1 MNKIYKKIW
10 NRSRGCFVAVSEA
23 MTAASQ
29 SSKAGVII
37 GTVAFLTAVGNNA
50 GATDITVTQSQAV
63 SGNYGQVVI
72 GGNLGTKEVT
82 IRTPNS
88 IGYSSDSR
96 QYQGSDPSKIDY
108 SYDPHLR
115 TPFSTGYYVNGRRV
129 GENEFFNYWS
139 NSAGGSSVNADLQ
152 STISAGSSLVA
163 NNLTLSS
170 NTASAVTKL
179 TYLGIGYHMSGQG
192 GDGGWTYAYAG
203 TDTSD
208 PQTKNGVSNLVN
220 NGGSLIAGSIN
231 LCPGCNYIQNSGSS
245 NIDDITGDGKVIIN
259 GGEVTTNG
267 LLTLNPA
274 KAANLSVKDL
284 NTLASLNAISYAAG
298 TKASLGAFRPMSD
311 KIQIGNATLKIEG
324 DYTQSIRDQASSAIK
339 NKYGSGVN
347 VQFTGNVATDNS
359 LDLSN
364 GWTSTVLNS
373 VFDENRRA
381 DYLFHT
387 LNWNG
392 EGQDKVIGTG
402 DISKNFGVK
411 NVENVGSI
419 TVNSG
424 ATFAILGDNAST
436 RLAGNEFIADHGTLI
451 FGANGLASG
460 GTATNVSIV
469 NNGTLKVFAGEFS
482 INNLNLDG
490 LLNNSGTLRLND
502 FNMGNNG
509 RLVSSGT
516 LQADRS
522 KLFSIEDSH
531 IDGLNV
537 VDLGRPQP
545 QEVRQQL
552 TEFFRKYVPENQKVL
567 DEIANHASFT
577 GGKVIVR
584 NAHLT
589 ETQRDDLIKAFKDKF
604 GGNTALEFQ
613 GTISGVSH
621 DDKLTVAKTN
631 ELYDNVEHLRDV
643 IFVDRNLEGE
653 NGAIVVG
660 NSGLRNNT
668 GFTGINEAT
677 GTTIQDGK
685 ELTLIGGKSDGTG
698 TRFTLAERIIS
709 AVGDGAKL
717 ILGSLG
723 IKDSSVY
730 QGQAE
735 QVHLS
740 DKGELKVA
748 AGDYLVKNLNSS
760 GGKTTVDKNAVF
772 NSENATFTEK
782 AVLENNGETVL
793 GTLTGWNG
801 AEVHNNSKLTVN
813 GITQFGGRFINNA
826 NAKLVGTADLDGT
839 LQNSQGASLIANTVN
854 VNGTLRNFGYME
866 ALDNS
871 TVFGTLENPGEIRL
885 FNTAIGSRGDGDI
898 GTIGNTY
905 TLKATGKTQ
914 VSGLIANAQGAV
926 AEFSGDDA
934 ELLILDGGVVSN
946 NGTLIADS
954 LIVNDGGY
962 FINGDNAQ
970 QTFTASPL
978 RLRAVARAVARATEQ
993 LKNLTVSEG
1002 GTKTNNGLAYYGT
1015 GTIAGEF
1022 INATGAEAFG
1032 GVSDIF
1038 VDGSGLGITNTG
1050 SIKNAGTFTFGGTL
1064 NNSGSISGD
1073 GLIVF
1078 KRAGLGNDTFTNAGQ
1093 IKTGSLEADNI
1104 KYVQTAGS
1112 LSSASGWFSNSTVD
1126 LTGGTIEHTVLGSG
1140 NTYNLGAGSG
1150 SNDAATFTVGTLD
1163 SSSVVNINRGATLRT
1178 EHIAMDG
1185 HKTTN
1190 LQGGRLSTTL
1200 DQVFADLDYSTL
1212 NLDAVNPD
1220 DKVEVTSN
1228 PQIVTGVGNVIDSVA
1243 EGVAFQWGTVAFD
1256 DASYS
1261 AALAGDAVNKLVAIG
1276 DVPAERRGELE
1287 VAFNGKAAERFDVD
1301 LANSIKAT
1309 AAGTLAYATFANE
1322 TLSNETTDNPGA
1334 TSLVVGVNE
1343 KGAIVVPSSGIP
1355 NVLSQN
1361 MGFMNVTGV
1370 TDGLYI
1376 NNGSHFVLVG
1386 QSQPNP
1392 NLAPVE
1398 LADGTMWV
1406 GGNRNDN
1413 GTVTPSKLTLG
1424 SYGSA
1429 SATKGH
1435 LAQLN
1440 IGISPVNNQLGGAGG
1455 QVIVKNGVF
1464 TIDTLNNGSAG
1475 YGEDREGLVI
1485 GNADDTTTQ
1494 LIVTNYAAVD
1504 GSAMS
1509 NHGLFK
1515 AENIASRN
1523 TNNSFVNHGT
1533 FEIGTADISGYL
1545 DNKGTASF
1553 DDLTL
1558 REYGTVNRQDAEL
1571 TAGKLTVAGNALAGA
1586 SGTYAIRGE
1595 LDNQG
1600 KLSVTDELTVA
1611 GEVTNSGE
1619 LNAEKAVV
1627 QAAASDVE
1635 GAEAGSFI
1643 NKALAKV
1650 DSVLTEAGSIVSNA
1664 TDAVLTIAGLN
1675 NASELQGTVNNDG
1688 TIKVEGTQSVTVA
1701 DGELNNNGSM
1711 ENTNALNV
1719 EGGLVNNKGNL
1730 ALTGLNITGGQ
1741 VSNDASA
1748 YFKDAG
1754 VTEIAMSDTGDVAIQ
1769 NAGLLELT
1777 ELQLTKGTISGGTV
1791 GVKETTIAS
1800 VKADGVIDAASV
1812 GFKDLTN
1819 EGVITVSDMFA
1830 SANTENSGTVEAAN
1844 IAMSEGDK
1852 FVNEAGATA
1861 KADKLDISGGEFV
1874 NEAGDTSGI
1883 VLTQIGAD
1891 GQFTANGDTTLQ
1903 QVVSADGI
1911 INLNKGNLNIAE
1923 LDAKD
1928 SVYNQKAGNFKADK
1942 GFFENSTLNIM
1953 GGVFD
1958 ASEVR
1963 DAEGNVTG
1971 LLGNNVVNI
1980 SGTNKT
1986 PIINNEDSAED
1997 KAHYKDNLTQVLAG
2011 VVNSD
2016 TTVNIMEGGV
2026 LDVAKIEL
2034 DGKADSI
2041 NLKGGVLQTSA
2052 DQIFGSVTTEAIRID
2067 ATDAETGTVQL
2078 PTTVLSATT
2087 VGAVKDEIKSGLN
2100 VESGNLALDDDYFSA
2115 SLIVSVTDKIA
2126 NAFENAANLTIN
2138 FLGEMTAPFTI
2149 TTANDL
2155 EKEGLDVVLNPGIV
2169 LNTTTLHNEFAD
2181 EYNKDTDASQT
2192 IKGLIIGAES
2202 NDPNTN
2208 SINISMGFKDVS
2220 HTDKVTIEGGKEL
2233 VLVGN
2238 TVNAIPEG
2246 SFGDD
2251 ANKLL
2256 KDSADGGSIDV
2267 NNGTFTFGSHGGSTP
2282 TVGWILSSN
2291 IGENGSL
2298 EAKNGEFA
2306 DWTIANNGN
2315 VHVHSNAILHTNSL
2329 TGNGAAVNEG
2339 KLSLDE
2345 KDGKG
2350 PTFDVAGSFTNKGE
2364 NSILDASKVEKVT
2377 VSGTHVNEG
2386 QADYKDMLVAEG
2398 GSSTNSGTEQ
2408 GNILTVEG
2416 SHANTGTSIW
2426 NGVTVAENGK
2436 GENAGKL
2443 DVGSVFDVI
2452 GEFVNKGAEA
2462 VLDATKTAVTNVAG
2476 ILRNEGTAN
2485 YDDMT
2490 IADGGKSEN
2499 SGFEKGDILTVATG
2513 GQHANSGTSIWNNV
2527 TIQTG
2532 ATSTVD
2538 AGAKETITGTYDIAG
2553 DRINKGEVDATGVAD
2568 TTVSG
2573 KLDNQGKSEYD
2584 DMTIQAGGNSDN
2596 SGYEKGDI
2604 LTIEDGGEHTNSG
2617 TSIWNNQTVEK
2628 GGSSVTEEGGKETIN
2643 DKYVIEGDKTNKG
2656 EVDAKGV
2663 ENTEVKGNLDNQ
2675 GKSEYDDMTIGDG
2688 GKSDNSGYEKGD
2700 ILTVDKGGEHD
2711 NSGTSIWNNVVV
2723 AGGEVNNTGDIET
2736 EKLTID
2742 DGLVNIG
2749 EGSLNA
2755 GETDLNG
2762 GDLVIGNDK
2771 DRTPENRVTA
2781 EINPKDD
2788 VIDTNIYVKNN
2799 GDLNLGPKGGLDWAD
2814 SIGSPTVP
2822 SGTPSRLVITT
2833 NVTTGPGG
2841 GIAVGPEVWPDKDNH
2856 VQIGNGDL
2864 YFAKD
2869 SLTVIDSAILSDGK
2883 SAFNTTS
2890 DVAKVTV
2897 EPGANLVLGNIEEVG
2912 DYTIVNGYITD
2923 GNESDG
2929 MWTGGWTGD
2938 NLYALP
2944 QDGSGINWILKLHND
2959 PSKIWVN
2966 ATLADVRTV
2975 YPDIAIPNIA
2985 NDDMLNCKSG
2995 DAGADF
3001 VCRVL
3006 RDKELDVAGK
3016 TKVLNSVANIAF
3028 AGGAMSV
3035 AMNDLNSATDSIEG
3049 RVSMKNEAFTE
3060 YGVMREWERGNH
3072 LWIDIIGGKQ
3082 KYKSLSATGISKAG
3096 YDTNSYGFIMGYDR
3110 KFADKPIILGAAFSY
3125 NHGSLDSTGDV
3136 LKTKN
3141 KYNSFGLHAY
3151 GAYAPVEKVNLI
3163 GTLSWMHNSSDIT
3176 QSINAAGF
3184 NKADADVK
3192 TNMFSLGARAEATI
3206 PAGKANIVPH
3216 AGLRYVW
3223 AKSGKYDTKVDG
3235 KKVWSNKADATNTFQ
3250 LPIGVAVRTDIA
3262 TASGWNVRP
3271 QADVTVIPQFGDTKQ
3286 KTKLSNFNGVSDKLS
3301 GEFAGK
3307 FGTNVNLGVQADKG
3321 PATIGVRYGFT
3332 GGTKGKAD
3340 HMFKLEARYRF

>member
-1 MNKIYKKIW
+1 MNKIFKKVW
-10 NRSRGCFVAVSEA
+10 NRRRGCFVAVSEA

-29 SSKAGVII
+29 SSKTSVII
-37 GTVAFLTAVGNNA
+37 GSALLLSGMMAANAAV
-50 GATDITVTQSQAV
+50 T
-63 SGNYGQVVI
+63 
-72 GGNLGTKEVT
+72 
-82 IRTPNS
+82 
-88 IGYSSDSR
+88 
-96 QYQGSDPSKIDY
+96 
-108 SYDPHLR
+108 
-115 TPFSTGYYVNGRRV
+115 VNG
-129 GENEFFNYWS
+129 
-139 NSAGGSSVNADLQ
+139 
-152 STISAGSSLVA
+152 
-163 NNLTLSS
+163 
-170 NTASAVTKL
+170 NTS
-179 TYLGIGYHMSGQG
+179 
-192 GDGGWTYAYAG
+192 W
-203 TDTSD
+203 
-208 PQTKNGVSNLVN
+208 N
-220 NGGSLIAGSIN
+220 
-231 LCPGCNYIQNSGSS
+231 
-245 NIDDITGDGKVIIN
+245 DI
-259 GGEVTTNG
+259 
-267 LLTLNPA
+267 
-274 KAANLSVKDL
+274 
-284 NTLASLNAISYAAG
+284 
-298 TKASLGAFRPMSD
+298 
-311 KIQIGNATLKIEG
+311 
-324 DYTQSIRDQASSAIK
+324 
-339 NKYGSGVN
+339 
-347 VQFTGNVATDNS
+347 
-359 LDLSN
+359 
-364 GWTSTVLNS
+364 
-373 VFDENRRA
+373 
-381 DYLFHT
+381 DYLFHDNGSSMIHSDYVINGSLTVPYRGSGWTFIAFDCSHGDTGRPIQSLTVRDNMT
-387 LNWNG
+387 LDNQTIFILAGHGSGRGGSNG
-392 EGQDKVIGTG
+392 TLSVGGDLNVNGSLFFAGDRGGETGSVQVNGILRVGQSGTLGDSIYGNASPKISLNANVLDTSGNVDFKTGTGSINFGKVIVRGGNYVESSAVPMTISQGLELLGGTFVNRNPIVVG
-402 DISKNFGVK
+402 Q
-411 NVENVGSI
+411 NVGNYLILGGGHFSNAPTLGIKNNSTVSVTGGSYNFTTLSKENGSLSNAATLSI
-419 TVNSG
+419 TNFNQSNGSSSNSG
-424 ATFAILGDNAST
+424 NLSIGNAN
-436 RLAGNEFIADHGTLI
+436 LFGTL
-451 FGANGLASG
+451 
-460 GTATNVSIV
+460 V
-469 NNGTLKVFAGEFS
+469 NNGTLTLTGNVTSRGNLTNS
-482 INNLNLDG
+482 GNLNNRG
-490 LLNNSGTLRLND
+490 NWTETNRVTIAGNLNNTGSVNFQNG
-502 FNMGNNG
+502 FQFGNG
-509 RLVSSGT
+509 RLTSSGT
-516 LQADRS
+516 IQTNNALDI
-522 KLFSIEDSH
+522 FDSLGTTGQQDLH
-531 IDGLNV
+531 YVALNSTV
-537 VDLGRPQP
+537 P
-545 QEVRQQL
+545 QEAKTSL
-552 TEFFRKYVPENQKVL
+552 TDFFLKYLPGTVAKSL
-567 DEIANHASFT
+567 ADHASFT
-577 GGKVIVR
+577 GGKVIVTGV
-584 NAHLT
+584 NLT
-589 ETQRDDLIKAFKDKF
+589 QTQAADLAKAFKEQF
-604 GGNTALEFQ
+604 GSATTLEFQ
-613 GTISGVSH
+613 GTIAGVSH

-643 IFVDRNLEGE
+643 IFVDRKLEAE
-653 NGAIVVG
+653 NGAVVVG

-685 ELTLIGGKSDGTG
+685 ELTLIGGKSDGSG
-698 TRFTLAERIIS
+698 NRFNLAEKVIS

-723 IKDSSVY
+723 IKDSSLY
-730 QGQAE
+730 QGQAAE
-735 QVHLS
+735 VNLS
-740 DKGELKVA
+740 NGGELKIT
-748 AGDYLVKNLNSS
+748 AGDYLVRNHSS
-760 GGKTTVDKNAVF
+760 AGGTTTVDKNSTF
-772 NSENATFTEK
+772 RSDNATFTDK
-782 AVLENNGETVL
+782 AVLENNGETIL
-793 GTLTGWNG
+793 GALNGWNS
-801 AEVHNNSKLTVN
+801 AEVRNNSKLTVN
-813 GITQFGGRFINNA
+813 GNTQFGGRFINNA
-826 NAKLVGTADLDGT
+826 NAKLVGTADIDGT
-839 LQNSQGASLIANTVN
+839 LQNSQGARLIANTVN

-885 FNTAIGSRGDGDI
+885 FNTTIGSRGDGNI

-914 VSGLIANAQGAV
+914 VSGLIANASGAV
-926 AEFSGDDA
+926 AEFTGDDS
-934 ELLILDGGVVSN
+934 ELTVLSGGVVSN

-954 LIVNDGGY
+954 LVINNGGY

-970 QTFTASPL
+970 QTFATSPL
-978 RLRAVARAVARATEQ
+978 RLRKVARAVARATEQ

-1002 GTKTNNGLAYYGT
+1002 GSKTNNGIAYYGT
-1015 GTIAGEF
+1015 GSIAGEF
-1022 INATGAEAFG
+1022 INASGAEAFG

-1050 SIKNAGTFTFGGTL
+1050 AIKNAGTFTFGGTL
-1064 NNSGSISGD
+1064 NNSGSITGD

-1126 LTGGTIEHTVLGSG
+1126 LTGGTIEHAVLGSG

-1212 NLDAVNPD
+1212 NLDAVNPE
-1220 DKVEVTSN
+1220 DKVEVSSN
-1228 PQIVTGVGNVIDSVA
+1228 PQIVTGIGNVIGSVA
-1243 EGVAFQWGTVAFD
+1243 QGIAFQWGTVAFD

-1276 DVPAERRGELE
+1276 DVPADRRGELE
-1287 VAFNGKAAERFDVD
+1287 VAFNGKAAERFNVD

-1322 TLSNETTDNPGA
+1322 TLSNESAANPGA
-1334 TSLVVGVNE
+1334 TSLVVGVNDS
-1343 KGAIVVPSSGIP
+1343 AAVVVPTSGTP
-1355 NVLSQN
+1355 NVLNQS

-1370 TDGLYI
+1370 SDGLYI
-1376 NNGSHFVLVG
+1376 NSGSHFVLVG
-1386 QSQPNP
+1386 QPQPNP

-1398 LADGTMWV
+1398 LADGAVWV

-1413 GTVTPSKLTLG
+1413 GNLTPSKLTLG

-1429 SATKGH
+1429 AATKGH
-1435 LAQLN
+1435 LAELN
-1440 IGISPVNNQLGGAGG
+1440 IGISPANNKIGGAGG
-1455 QVIVKNGVF
+1455 QVIVKNGEF
-1464 TIDTLNNGSAG
+1464 TVDVLNNGSAG
-1475 YGEDREGLVI
+1475 YGNDREGLVI
-1485 GNADDTTTQ
+1485 GNADDTATQ
-1494 LIVTNYAAVD
+1494 LIVGSYTAVD

-1509 NHGLFK
+1509 NHGIFK
-1515 AENIASRN
+1515 AQNIASRN

-1533 FEIGTADISGYL
+1533 FDIGTADISGYL
-1545 DNKGTASF
+1545 ENNGTAEF
-1553 DDLTL
+1553 NELTL
-1558 REYGTVNRQDAEL
+1558 REYGSVNKQGAEL
-1571 TAGKLTVAGNALAGA
+1571 TAGKLTVSGNALAGA
-1586 SGTYAIRGE
+1586 SGTYGIRGSLE
-1595 LDNQG
+1595 NQG

-1611 GEVTNSGE
+1611 GDMTNSGE
-1619 LNAEKAVV
+1619 VDIAKLTV
-1627 QAAASDVE
+1627 QAATPVQDAT
-1635 GAEAGSFI
+1635 AGSFI
-1643 NKALAKV
+1643 NNALAKM
-1650 DSVLTEAGSIVSNA
+1650 DSLLTEAGSLVTNA
-1664 TDAVLTIAGLN
+1664 ADAVLTIAGLN
-1675 NASELQGTVNNDG
+1675 GASELNGTVTNDG
-1688 TIKVEGTQSVTVA
+1688 TLKVDGTQSVTVA
-1701 DGELNNNGSM
+1701 SGELNNNGTM

-1719 EGGLVNNKGNL
+1719 
-1730 ALTGLNITGGQ
+1730 T
-1741 VSNDASA
+1741 
-1748 YFKDAG
+1748 
-1754 VTEIAMSDTGDVAIQ
+1754 
-1769 NAGLLELT
+1769 
-1777 ELQLTKGTISGGTV
+1777 GGTV
-1791 GVKETTIAS
+1791 GNNGSLALNGLNVSGGQVQNAAEAQFKDSGTTKIEMADAADVGIANEGHLELSNLMLLKGMIQGGSVGSKDVTLADVRQDASIEAEKVQLKELNNAGTVKATEFAAAKSENTGNVEVGNLILAENDRFFNQAAGS
-1800 VKADGVIDAASV
+1800 VKADQLV
-1812 GFKDLTN
+1812 LN
-1819 EGVITVSDMFA
+1819 
-1830 SANTENSGTVEAAN
+1830 
-1844 IAMSEGDK
+1844 
-1852 FVNEAGATA
+1852 
-1861 KADKLDISGGEFV
+1861 GGEFV
-1874 NEAGDTSGI
+1874 NAGGNTSDI
-1883 VLTQIGAD
+1883 ALTQIATG
-1891 GQFTANGDTTLQ
+1891 GQFTSDGDSNLQ
-1903 QVVSADGI
+1903 KVVSNEGT

-1923 LDAKD
+1923 LDAKN
-1928 SVYNQKAGNFKADK
+1928 SVYNQLGGHFKADK
-1942 GFFENSTLNIM
+1942 GFFEDSTLNIK
-1953 GGVFD
+1953 GGIFD

-1963 DAEGNVTG
+1963 DSEGNVTG
-1971 LLGNNVVNI
+1971 LLGNNTVNI
-1980 SGTNKT
+1980 SGGNQT
-1986 PIINNEDSAED
+1986 PVIDNEDSAEN
-1997 KAHYKDNLTQVLAG
+1997 KSHYKDNLTQVIAG

-2034 DGKADSI
+2034 DGTKADTI
-2041 NLKGGVLQTSA
+2041 NLQGGVLQTSA

-2067 ATDAETGTVQL
+2067 ASDAETGTVQL

-2087 VGAVKDEIKSGLN
+2087 VGAVKDEIKIGLN

-2138 FLGEMTAPFTI
+2138 FLGQMTAPFTI

-2169 LNTTTLHNEFAD
+2169 LNTTTLHNESAD
-2181 EYNKDTDASQT
+2181 EYNKDTDTAQT
-2192 IKGLIIGAES
+2192 IKGLVIGAES

-2238 TVNAIPEG
+2238 AVNAIPEG

-2267 NNGTFTFGSHGGSTP
+2267 NNGTFTFGSHGGVTP

-2291 IGENGSL
+2291 IGENGAL

-2345 KDGKG
+2345 KDGTG
-2350 PTFDVAGSFTNKGE
+2350 PTFDVAGSFTNKGG
-2364 NSILDASKVEKVT
+2364 NSVLDASKVEKVT
-2377 VSGTHVNEG
+2377 VSGTHINEG

-2416 SHANTGTSIW
+2416 SHVNTGTSIW
-2426 NGVTVAENGK
+2426 NGVTVADKGK

-2443 DVGSVFDVI
+2443 DVGSVFDVL

-2462 VLDATKTAVTNVAG
+2462 VLDATKTAVANVAG

-2499 SGFEKGDILTVATG
+2499 VGFEKGDILTVANG
-2513 GQHANSGTSIWNNV
+2513 GEHSNSGTSIWNNV
-2527 TIQTG
+2527 TVETG
-2532 ATSTVD
+2532 ASSSVE
-2538 AGAKETITGTYDIAG
+2538 AGGKETINDAYVIAG
-2553 DRINKGEVDATGVAD
+2553 DRVNKGEVDATGVESTEVTGTLDNQGTSNYDDMTVGDGGKSNNSGYEKGDILIIEDGGEHINSGTSIWNNQTVQVGGSATTEEGGKETINDKYVIAGDKTNKGEVDATKVTD
-2568 TTVSG
+2568 TLVSG
-2573 KLDNQGKSEYD
+2573 TLDNQGKSEYD
-2584 DMTIQAGGNSDN
+2584 DMTIQGGGTSNN

-2604 LTIEDGGEHTNSG
+2604 LTIDPDG
-2617 TSIWNNQTVEK
+2617 V
-2628 GGSSVTEEGGKETIN
+2628 
-2643 DKYVIEGDKTNKG
+2643 
-2656 EVDAKGV
+2656 
-2663 ENTEVKGNLDNQ
+2663 
-2675 GKSEYDDMTIGDG
+2675 
-2688 GKSDNSGYEKGD
+2688 
-2700 ILTVDKGGEHD
+2700 HD

-2723 AGGEVNNTGDIET
+2723 AGGDVNNIGDIET
-2736 EKLTID
+2736 GKLTID
-2742 DGLVNIG
+2742 DGLVKIDG
-2749 EGSLNA
+2749 GSLKA
-2755 GETDLNG
+2755 EETDLNG
-2762 GDLVIGNDK
+2762 GDLVIGND
-2771 DRTPENRVTA
+2771 REPSEENHVKA
-2781 EINPKDD
+2781 EINPEGD

-2799 GDLNLGPKGGLDWAD
+2799 GDLNLGPTGGLDWAD

-2822 SGTPSRLVITT
+2822 SGTPSRLVITN

-2841 GIAVGPEVWPDKDNH
+2841 GIAVGPNVWSDKDNH

-2864 YFAKD
+2864 FFAKD
-2869 SLTVIDSAILSDGK
+2869 SLTVIDSSILTDGK

-2890 DVAKVTV
+2890 DIAKVTV
-2897 EPGANLVLGNIEEVG
+2897 EQGANLVLGNIDEVG
-2912 DYTIVNGYITD
+2912 DYTIVNGYITG
-2923 GNESDG
+2923 GNESDDG

-2944 QDGSGINWILKLHND
+2944 QDGSGINWILTLHND

-2985 NDDMLNCKSG
+2985 NDDLLHCKSG

-3016 TKVLNSVANIAF
+3016 TKVINSVANIAF

-3035 AMNDLNSATDSIEG
+3035 SMNDLNTAADSIEG
-3049 RVSMKNEAFTE
+3049 RISMRNEAFTE
-3060 YGVMREWERGNH
+3060 YGVMREWERGND
-3072 LWIDIIGGKQ
+3072 LWVDVIGGKQ

-3096 YDTNSYGFIMGYDR
+3096 FDTNAYGLVMGYDR
-3110 KFADKPIILGAAFSY
+3110 KLAGKSVILGAAFSY
-3125 NHGSLDSTGDV
+3125 SHGSLDSTGDV

-3141 KYNSFGLHAY
+3141 KYDSFGLHAY
-3151 GAYAPVEKVNLI
+3151 GAYAPVDRVNLI

-3192 TNMFSLGARAEATI
+3192 TNLFSLGARAEATL
-3206 PAGKANIVPH
+3206 PVGKANVIPH

-3223 AKSGKYDTKVDG
+3223 AKSGSYDTKVDG
-3235 KKVWSNKADATNTFQ
+3235 KKVWGNTPDATNTFQ
-3250 LPIGVAVRTDIA
+3250 LPVGVAVRADIM

-3271 QADVTVIPQFGDTKQ
+3271 QADLTLIPQFGDTEQ

-3321 PATIGVRYGFT
+3321 PATFGVRYGFT

-3340 HMFKLEARYRF
+3340 HAFKFEARYRF

>member
-1 MNKIYKKIW
+1 MNKIFKKVW
-10 NRSRGCFVAVSEA
+10 NRKRGCFVAVSEA

-29 SSKAGVII
+29 
-37 GTVAFLTAVGNNA
+37 NA
-50 GATDITVTQSQAV
+50 GKAAVITVGLALALASTPSYAIYKHIYAGESTAGQNLDYAEQDYSLNLHGNYTVGAGSNVSWSVRGRAAFNIGPDNTVTTVNGNLLLHSWNSGDLGHFTWDRSNSILVNNTGSLYIGDYDEIGNLTRGGTDKSNNLTEFRLKDSSSITINGRGFSNTTFVQEGNSVLSVNGSGMIFDGPFHINGNSRVDVHNNLQTRSNTYMTGGTINPYGNWINTGSFNLQGGNVNAGNGNLINNGTVTQTGGNFSSKLTGSGTYNYNGGSFNASKVSGDIVVNIASGLGASTSHFEGGNINNRGTLTVNGGWYKNLNNYGTANFNGNATIAKTTNYGTINSYGAVNFTDKLNTSGTLNTHDGVWSFGPSGVLAV
-63 SGNYGQVVI
+63 SGGIVQTNNSFNVFDS
-72 GGNLGTKEVT
+72 LGTTAQQEL
-82 IRTPNS
+82 
-88 IGYSSDSR
+88 
-96 QYQGSDPSKIDY
+96 
-108 SYDPHLR
+108 H
-115 TPFSTGYYVNGRRV
+115 YVG
-129 GENEFFNYWS
+129 
-139 NSAGGSSVNADLQ
+139 
-152 STISAGSSLVA
+152 
-163 NNLTLSS
+163 
-170 NTASAVTKL
+170 
-179 TYLGIGYHMSGQG
+179 
-192 GDGGWTYAYAG
+192 
-203 TDTSD
+203 
-208 PQTKNGVSNLVN
+208 
-220 NGGSLIAGSIN
+220 
-231 LCPGCNYIQNSGSS
+231 
-245 NIDDITGDGKVIIN
+245 
-259 GGEVTTNG
+259 
-267 LLTLNPA
+267 
-274 KAANLSVKDL
+274 
-284 NTLASLNAISYAAG
+284 
-298 TKASLGAFRPMSD
+298 
-311 KIQIGNATLKIEG
+311 
-324 DYTQSIRDQASSAIK
+324 
-339 NKYGSGVN
+339 
-347 VQFTGNVATDNS
+347 
-359 LDLSN
+359 
-364 GWTSTVLNS
+364 LNS
-373 VFDENRRA
+373 VLPQE
-381 DYLFHT
+381 
-387 LNWNG
+387 
-392 EGQDKVIGTG
+392 
-402 DISKNFGVK
+402 VK
-411 NVENVGSI
+411 S
-419 TVNSG
+419 S
-424 ATFAILGDNAST
+424 
-436 RLAGNEFIADHGTLI
+436 
-451 FGANGLASG
+451 
-460 GTATNVSIV
+460 
-469 NNGTLKVFAGEFS
+469 
-482 INNLNLDG
+482 
-490 LLNNSGTLRLND
+490 LND
-502 FNMGNNG
+502 FFTKYAPG
-509 RLVSSGT
+509 SIA
-516 LQADRS
+516 Q
-522 KLFSIEDSH
+522 KLI
-531 IDGLNV
+531 
-537 VDLGRPQP
+537 
-545 QEVRQQL
+545 
-552 TEFFRKYVPENQKVL
+552 
-567 DEIANHASFT
+567 NHASFT
-577 GGKVIVR
+577 GGKVVVTGVE
-584 NAHLT
+584 LT
-589 ETQRDDLIKAFKDKF
+589 QTQADDLKKAFKDKF

-613 GTISGVSH
+613 GTIAGVSH
-621 DDKLTVAKTN
+621 DDRLTVAKTN
-631 ELYDNVEHLRDV
+631 ELYGNVEHLRDV
-643 IFVDRNLEGE
+643 IFVDRKLEGE

-660 NSGLRNNT
+660 DSGLRNNT

-698 TRFTLAERIIS
+698 NRFTLAERIIS

-772 NSENATFTEK
+772 NSENAIFTDK

-1064 NNSGSISGD
+1064 NNSGSITGD

-1093 IKTGSLEADNI
+1093 INVGSLEAANV

-1287 VAFNGKAAERFDVD
+1287 VAFNGKAAERFNVD

-1343 KGAIVVPSSGIP
+1343 KGAIVVPSSGTP

-1398 LADGTMWV
+1398 LADGTVWV

-2238 TVNAIPEG
+2238 AVNAIPEG

-2513 GQHANSGTSIWNNV
+2513 AEHSNSGTSIWNNV
-2527 TIQTG
+2527 TVQDG
-2532 ATSTVD
+2532 ATSTVKD
-2538 AGAKETITGTYDIAG
+2538 GAKETINDAYVVAG
-2553 DRINKGEVDATGVAD
+2553 DRTNKGEVDATGVEN
-2568 TTVSG
+2568 TQVTG
-2573 KLDNQGKSEYD
+2573 TLDNQGTSNYD
-2584 DMTIQAGGNSDN
+2584 DMTVEAGGKSDN

-2604 LTIEDGGEHTNSG
+2604 LTIADGGEHTNSG
-2617 TSIWNNQTVEK
+2617 TSIWNNQTVKE
-2628 GGSSVTEEGGKETIN
+2628 GGTSVTEEGGKETIN
-2643 DKYVIEGDKTNKG
+2643 DKYVIEGDKTNRG

-2700 ILTVDKGGEHD
+2700 ILTIDKGGEHD

-2723 AGGEVNNTGDIET
+2723 AGGDVNNTGDIET

-2841 GIAVGPEVWPDKDNH
+2841 GIAVGPEVWTDKDNH

-2869 SLTVIDSAILSDGK
+2869 SLTVIDSSILTDGK

-2897 EPGANLVLGNIEEVG
+2897 EPGANLILGNIEEVG
-2912 DYTIVNGYITD
+2912 DYTIVNGYITG

-2929 MWTGGWTGD
+2929 RWTGGWTGD

-2959 PSKIWVN
+2959 PSTIWVN

-2995 DAGADF
+2995 DPGADF

-3016 TKVLNSVANIAF
+3016 TKILNSVANIAF
-3028 AGGAMSV
+3028 AGGAMSL

-3060 YGVMREWERGNH
+3060 NGVMREWERGND
-3072 LWIDIIGGKQ
+3072 LWIDVIGGKQ

-3096 YDTNSYGFIMGYDR
+3096 YDTNSYGFVMGYDR

>member
-1 MNKIYKKIW
+1 MNKIFKKVW
-10 NRSRGCFVAVSEA
+10 NRKRGCFVAVSEA

-29 SSKAGVII
+29 
-37 GTVAFLTAVGNNA
+37 NA
-50 GATDITVTQSQAV
+50 GKAAVITVGLALALASTPSYAIYKHIYAGESTAGQNLDYAEQDYSLNLHGNYTVGAGSNVSWSVRGKASFNIGPDNTVTTVNGNLLLHSWHSEDLGHFTWDRSNSILVNSTGSLYIGDYDEIGNLTRGGTDKSNNLTEFRLKDSSSITINGRGFSNTTFVQEGNSVLSVNGSGMVFDGPFHIDGNSRVDVHNNLQTRSNTYMTGGTINPYGNWINTGSFNLQGGNVNAGNGSLINNGTVTQTGGNFSSKLTGSGTYNYNGGSFNASKVSGAIVVNIASGLGASTSNFEGGNINNRGTLTVNGGWYKNLNNYGTANFNGNATIAKTTNYGTINSYGAVNFTDKLNTSGTLNTHDGVWSFGPSGVLAV
-63 SGNYGQVVI
+63 SGGIVQTNNAFNVFDS
-72 GGNLGTKEVT
+72 LGTTAQQEL
-82 IRTPNS
+82 
-88 IGYSSDSR
+88 
-96 QYQGSDPSKIDY
+96 
-108 SYDPHLR
+108 H
-115 TPFSTGYYVNGRRV
+115 YVG
-129 GENEFFNYWS
+129 
-139 NSAGGSSVNADLQ
+139 
-152 STISAGSSLVA
+152 
-163 NNLTLSS
+163 
-170 NTASAVTKL
+170 
-179 TYLGIGYHMSGQG
+179 
-192 GDGGWTYAYAG
+192 
-203 TDTSD
+203 
-208 PQTKNGVSNLVN
+208 
-220 NGGSLIAGSIN
+220 
-231 LCPGCNYIQNSGSS
+231 
-245 NIDDITGDGKVIIN
+245 
-259 GGEVTTNG
+259 
-267 LLTLNPA
+267 
-274 KAANLSVKDL
+274 
-284 NTLASLNAISYAAG
+284 
-298 TKASLGAFRPMSD
+298 
-311 KIQIGNATLKIEG
+311 
-324 DYTQSIRDQASSAIK
+324 
-339 NKYGSGVN
+339 
-347 VQFTGNVATDNS
+347 
-359 LDLSN
+359 
-364 GWTSTVLNS
+364 LNS
-373 VFDENRRA
+373 VLPQE
-381 DYLFHT
+381 
-387 LNWNG
+387 
-392 EGQDKVIGTG
+392 
-402 DISKNFGVK
+402 VK
-411 NVENVGSI
+411 S
-419 TVNSG
+419 S
-424 ATFAILGDNAST
+424 
-436 RLAGNEFIADHGTLI
+436 
-451 FGANGLASG
+451 
-460 GTATNVSIV
+460 
-469 NNGTLKVFAGEFS
+469 
-482 INNLNLDG
+482 
-490 LLNNSGTLRLND
+490 LND
-502 FNMGNNG
+502 FFTKYAPG
-509 RLVSSGT
+509 SIA
-516 LQADRS
+516 Q
-522 KLFSIEDSH
+522 KLI
-531 IDGLNV
+531 
-537 VDLGRPQP
+537 
-545 QEVRQQL
+545 
-552 TEFFRKYVPENQKVL
+552 
-567 DEIANHASFT
+567 NHASFT
-577 GGKVIVR
+577 GGKVVVTGVE
-584 NAHLT
+584 LT
-589 ETQRDDLIKAFKDKF
+589 QTQADDLKKAFKDKF

-613 GTISGVSH
+613 GTIAGVSH
-621 DDKLTVAKTN
+621 DDRLTVAKTN

-643 IFVDRNLEGE
+643 IFVDRKLEGE

-660 NSGLRNNT
+660 DSGLRNNT

-698 TRFTLAERIIS
+698 NRFTLAERIIS

-772 NSENATFTEK
+772 NSENATFTDK

-1064 NNSGSISGD
+1064 NNSGSITGD

-1078 KRAGLGNDTFTNAGQ
+1078 KRAGLGNDTVTNAGQ
-1093 IKTGSLEADNI
+1093 INVGSLEAANV

-1287 VAFNGKAAERFDVD
+1287 VAFNGKAAERFNVD

-1343 KGAIVVPSSGIP
+1343 KGAIVVPSSGTP

-1398 LADGTMWV
+1398 LADGTVWV

-1523 TNNSFVNHGT
+1523 TNNSFVNHRT

-1611 GEVTNSGE
+1611 GDVSNSGE
-1619 LNAEKAVV
+1619 LNAEKSVV

-1635 GAEAGSFI
+1635 GAEAGNFI
-1643 NKALAKV
+1643 NNALVKF
-1650 DSVLTEAGSIVSNA
+1650 DSLLTEAGSIVSNA
-1664 TDAVLTIAGLN
+1664 ADAVLTIAGLN

-1769 NAGLLELT
+1769 NGGLLDLT
-1777 ELQLTKGTISGGTV
+1777 DLQLTKGTISGGTV

-1819 EGVITVSDMFA
+1819 EGVITVSDVFA
-1830 SANTENSGTVEAAN
+1830 SANTENSGTVDAAN
-1844 IAMSEGDK
+1844 IAMSDGDK
-1852 FVNEAGATA
+1852 FVNKAGATA
-1861 KADKLDISGGEFV
+1861 TSDKLDLAGGEFV

-1883 VLTQIGAD
+1883 ALTQIGEN

-1903 QVVSADGI
+1903 QVGSAGGT

-1928 SVYNQKAGNFKADK
+1928 SVYNQTAGNFKADK

-1980 SGTNKT
+1980 SGPNKT
-1986 PIINNEDSAED
+1986 PVINNEDSAED

-2026 LDVAKIEL
+2026 LDVAEIKL
-2034 DGKADSI
+2034 DGTKADSI

-2067 ATDAETGTVQL
+2067 AADPETGTVQL
-2078 PTTVLSATT
+2078 PTEVLSATT
-2087 VGAVKDEIKSGLN
+2087 VGAVKDEIKTGLN
-2100 VESGNLALDDDYFSA
+2100 VESGNLALDDDWFSS

-2138 FLGEMTAPFTI
+2138 FLGQMTAPFTV

-2181 EYNKDTDASQT
+2181 EYNKGTDASQT

-2238 TVNAIPEG
+2238 AVNAIPEG

-2267 NNGTFTFGSHGGSTP
+2267 NNGTFTFGSHGGVTP

-2291 IGENGSL
+2291 IGENGAL

-2315 VHVHSNAILHTNSL
+2315 VYVHSNAILHTNSL
-2329 TGNGAAVNEG
+2329 TGNGSTVNEG

-2345 KDGKG
+2345 KDGNAPVFDVVGSFLNKG
-2350 PTFDVAGSFTNKGE
+2350 P
-2364 NSILDASKVEKVT
+2364 NSVLDASKVDQ
-2377 VSGTHVNEG
+2377 VSVYGTHVNEG
-2386 QADYKDMLVAEG
+2386 NAEYHDMMIAPD
-2398 GSSTNSGTEQ
+2398 GSSNNSGTEK
-2408 GNILTVEG
+2408 GNILTVQG
-2416 SHANTGTSIW
+2416 SHANSGTSIW
-2426 NGVTVAENGK
+2426 NGVTVADKGK

-2443 DVGSVFDVI
+2443 DVGSVFDVL

-2499 SGFEKGDILTVATG
+2499 AGFEKGDILTVATG
-2513 GQHANSGTSIWNNV
+2513 AEHSNSGTSIWNNV
-2527 TIQTG
+2527 TVQDG
-2532 ATSTVD
+2532 ATSTVEE
-2538 AGAKETITGTYDIAG
+2538 GAKETINDAYVVAG
-2553 DRINKGEVDATGVAD
+2553 DRTNKGEVDATGVEN
-2568 TTVSG
+2568 TEVTG
-2573 KLDNQGKSEYD
+2573 TLDNQGTSNYD
-2584 DMTIQAGGNSDN
+2584 DMTVEAGGKSDN

-2604 LTIEDGGEHTNSG
+2604 LTIADGGEHTSSG
-2617 TSIWNNQTVEK
+2617 TSIWNNQTVKE
-2628 GGSSVTEEGGKETIN
+2628 GGTSVTEEGGKETIN
-2643 DKYVIEGDKTNKG
+2643 DEYVIEGDKTNKG

-2700 ILTVDKGGEHD
+2700 ILTIDKGGEHD

-2723 AGGEVNNTGDIET
+2723 AGGDVNNTGDIET
-2736 EKLTID
+2736 EKLKID

-2781 EINPKDD
+2781 EINPTDD

-2822 SGTPSRLVITT
+2822 GGTPSRLVITT

-2841 GIAVGPEVWPDKDNH
+2841 GIAVGPEVWTDKDNH

-2864 YFAKD
+2864 YFAKG
-2869 SLTVIDSAILSDGK
+2869 SLTVIDSSILTDGK

-2897 EPGANLVLGNIEEVG
+2897 EPSANLVLGNIEEVG
-2912 DYTIVNGYITD
+2912 DYTIVNGYITG

-2995 DAGADF
+2995 DPGADF

-3016 TKVLNSVANIAF
+3016 TKILNSVANIAF

-3060 YGVMREWERGNH
+3060 YGVMREWERGND
-3072 LWIDIIGGKQ
+3072 LWIDVIGGKQ

-3096 YDTNSYGFIMGYDR
+3096 YDTNSYGFVMGYDR

-3206 PAGKANIVPH
+3206 PAGTANIVPH

>member
-1 MNKIYKKIW
+1 MNKIFKKVW
-10 NRSRGCFVAVSEA
+10 NRKRGCFVAVSEA

-29 SSKAGVII
+29 
-37 GTVAFLTAVGNNA
+37 NA
-50 GATDITVTQSQAV
+50 GKAAVITVGLALALASTPSYAIYKHIYAGESTAGQNLDYAEQDYSLNLHGNYTVGAGSNVSWSVRGKASFNIGPDNTVTTVNGNLLLHSWHSEDLGHFTWDRSNSILVNSTGSLYIGDYDEIGNLTRGGTDKSNNLTEFRLKDSSSITINGRGFSNTTFVQEGNSVLSVNGSGMVFDGPFHIDGNSRVDVHNNLQTRSNTYMTGGTINPYGNWINTGSFNLQGGNVNAGNGSLINNGTVTQTGGNFSSKLTGSGTYNYNGGSFNASKVSGAIVVNIASGLGASTSNFEGGNINNRGTLTVNGGWYKNLNNYGTANFNGNATIAKTTNYGTINSYGAVNFTDKLNTSGTLNTHDGVWSFGPSGVLAV
-63 SGNYGQVVI
+63 SGGIVQTNNAFNVFDS
-72 GGNLGTKEVT
+72 LGTTAQQEL
-82 IRTPNS
+82 
-88 IGYSSDSR
+88 
-96 QYQGSDPSKIDY
+96 
-108 SYDPHLR
+108 H
-115 TPFSTGYYVNGRRV
+115 YVG
-129 GENEFFNYWS
+129 
-139 NSAGGSSVNADLQ
+139 
-152 STISAGSSLVA
+152 
-163 NNLTLSS
+163 
-170 NTASAVTKL
+170 
-179 TYLGIGYHMSGQG
+179 
-192 GDGGWTYAYAG
+192 
-203 TDTSD
+203 
-208 PQTKNGVSNLVN
+208 
-220 NGGSLIAGSIN
+220 
-231 LCPGCNYIQNSGSS
+231 
-245 NIDDITGDGKVIIN
+245 
-259 GGEVTTNG
+259 
-267 LLTLNPA
+267 
-274 KAANLSVKDL
+274 
-284 NTLASLNAISYAAG
+284 
-298 TKASLGAFRPMSD
+298 
-311 KIQIGNATLKIEG
+311 
-324 DYTQSIRDQASSAIK
+324 
-339 NKYGSGVN
+339 
-347 VQFTGNVATDNS
+347 
-359 LDLSN
+359 
-364 GWTSTVLNS
+364 LNS
-373 VFDENRRA
+373 VLPQE
-381 DYLFHT
+381 
-387 LNWNG
+387 
-392 EGQDKVIGTG
+392 
-402 DISKNFGVK
+402 VK
-411 NVENVGSI
+411 S
-419 TVNSG
+419 S
-424 ATFAILGDNAST
+424 
-436 RLAGNEFIADHGTLI
+436 
-451 FGANGLASG
+451 
-460 GTATNVSIV
+460 
-469 NNGTLKVFAGEFS
+469 
-482 INNLNLDG
+482 
-490 LLNNSGTLRLND
+490 LND
-502 FNMGNNG
+502 FFTKYAPG
-509 RLVSSGT
+509 SIA
-516 LQADRS
+516 Q
-522 KLFSIEDSH
+522 KLI
-531 IDGLNV
+531 
-537 VDLGRPQP
+537 
-545 QEVRQQL
+545 
-552 TEFFRKYVPENQKVL
+552 
-567 DEIANHASFT
+567 NHASFT
-577 GGKVIVR
+577 GGKVVVTGVE
-584 NAHLT
+584 LT
-589 ETQRDDLIKAFKDKF
+589 QTQADDLKKAFKDKF

-613 GTISGVSH
+613 GTIAGVSH
-621 DDKLTVAKTN
+621 DDRLTVAKTN

-643 IFVDRNLEGE
+643 IFVDRKLEGE

-660 NSGLRNNT
+660 DSGLRNNT

-698 TRFTLAERIIS
+698 NRFTLAERIIS

-772 NSENATFTEK
+772 NSENATFTDK

-1064 NNSGSISGD
+1064 NNSGSITGD

-1078 KRAGLGNDTFTNAGQ
+1078 KRAGLGNDTVTNAGQ
-1093 IKTGSLEADNI
+1093 INVGSLEAANV

-1287 VAFNGKAAERFDVD
+1287 VAFNGKAAERFNVD

-1343 KGAIVVPSSGIP
+1343 KGAIVVPSSGTP

-1398 LADGTMWV
+1398 LADGTVWV

-1523 TNNSFVNHGT
+1523 TNNSFVNHRT

-1611 GEVTNSGE
+1611 GDVSNSGE
-1619 LNAEKAVV
+1619 LNAEKSVV

-1635 GAEAGSFI
+1635 GAEAGNFI
-1643 NKALAKV
+1643 NNALVKF
-1650 DSVLTEAGSIVSNA
+1650 DSLLTEAGSIVSNA
-1664 TDAVLTIAGLN
+1664 ADAVLTIAGLN

-1769 NAGLLELT
+1769 NGGLLDLT
-1777 ELQLTKGTISGGTV
+1777 DLQLTKGTISGGTV

-1819 EGVITVSDMFA
+1819 EGVITVSDVFA
-1830 SANTENSGTVEAAN
+1830 SANTENSGTVDAAN
-1844 IAMSEGDK
+1844 IAMSDGDK
-1852 FVNEAGATA
+1852 FVNKAGATA
-1861 KADKLDISGGEFV
+1861 TSDKLDLAGGEFV

-1883 VLTQIGAD
+1883 ALTQIGEN

-1903 QVVSADGI
+1903 QVGSAGGT

-1928 SVYNQKAGNFKADK
+1928 SVYNQTAGNFKADK

-1980 SGTNKT
+1980 SGPNKT
-1986 PIINNEDSAED
+1986 PVINNEDSAED

-2026 LDVAKIEL
+2026 LDVAEIKL
-2034 DGKADSI
+2034 DGTKADSI

-2067 ATDAETGTVQL
+2067 AADPETGTVQL
-2078 PTTVLSATT
+2078 PTEVLSATT
-2087 VGAVKDEIKSGLN
+2087 VGAVKDEIKTGLN
-2100 VESGNLALDDDYFSA
+2100 VESGNLALDDDWFSS

-2138 FLGEMTAPFTI
+2138 FLGQMTAPFTV

-2238 TVNAIPEG
+2238 AVNAIPEG

-2267 NNGTFTFGSHGGSTP
+2267 NNGTFTFGSHGGVTP

-2291 IGENGSL
+2291 IGENGAL

-2315 VHVHSNAILHTNSL
+2315 VYVHSNAILHTNSL
-2329 TGNGAAVNEG
+2329 TGNGSTVNEG

-2345 KDGKG
+2345 KDGNAPVFDVVGSFLNKG
-2350 PTFDVAGSFTNKGE
+2350 P
-2364 NSILDASKVEKVT
+2364 NSVLDASKVDQ
-2377 VSGTHVNEG
+2377 VSVYGTHVNEG
-2386 QADYKDMLVAEG
+2386 NAEYHDMMIAPD
-2398 GSSTNSGTEQ
+2398 GSSNNSGTEK
-2408 GNILTVEG
+2408 GNILTVQG
-2416 SHANTGTSIW
+2416 SHANSGTSIW
-2426 NGVTVAENGK
+2426 NGVTVADKGK

-2443 DVGSVFDVI
+2443 DVGSVFDVL

-2499 SGFEKGDILTVATG
+2499 AGFEKGDILTVATG
-2513 GQHANSGTSIWNNV
+2513 AEHSNSGTSIWNNV
-2527 TIQTG
+2527 TVQDG
-2532 ATSTVD
+2532 ATSTVEE
-2538 AGAKETITGTYDIAG
+2538 GAKETINDAYVVAG
-2553 DRINKGEVDATGVAD
+2553 DRTNKGEVDATGVEN
-2568 TTVSG
+2568 TEVTG
-2573 KLDNQGKSEYD
+2573 TLDNQGTSNYD
-2584 DMTIQAGGNSDN
+2584 DMTVEAGGKSDN

-2604 LTIEDGGEHTNSG
+2604 LTIADGGEHTNSG
-2617 TSIWNNQTVEK
+2617 TSIWNNQTVKE
-2628 GGSSVTEEGGKETIN
+2628 GGTSVTEEGGKETIN
-2643 DKYVIEGDKTNKG
+2643 DEYVIEGDKTNKG

-2700 ILTVDKGGEHD
+2700 ILTIDKGGEHD

-2723 AGGEVNNTGDIET
+2723 AGGDVNNTGDIET
-2736 EKLTID
+2736 EKLKID

-2781 EINPKDD
+2781 EINPTDD

-2822 SGTPSRLVITT
+2822 GGTPSRLVITT

-2841 GIAVGPEVWPDKDNH
+2841 GIAVGPEVWTDKDNH

-2864 YFAKD
+2864 YFAKG
-2869 SLTVIDSAILSDGK
+2869 SLTVIDSSILTDGK

-2897 EPGANLVLGNIEEVG
+2897 EPSANLVLGNIEEVG
-2912 DYTIVNGYITD
+2912 DYTIVNGYITG

-2995 DAGADF
+2995 DPGADF

-3016 TKVLNSVANIAF
+3016 TKILNSVANIAF

-3060 YGVMREWERGNH
+3060 YGVMREWERGND
-3072 LWIDIIGGKQ
+3072 LWIDVIGGKQ

-3096 YDTNSYGFIMGYDR
+3096 YDTNSYGFVMGYDR

-3176 QSINAAGF
+3176 QSINVAGF

-3206 PAGKANIVPH
+3206 PAGTANIVPH

>member
-1 MNKIYKKIW
+1 MNKIFKKVW
-10 NRSRGCFVAVSEA
+10 NRKRGCFVAVSEA

-29 SSKAGVII
+29 
-37 GTVAFLTAVGNNA
+37 NA
-50 GATDITVTQSQAV
+50 GKAAVITVGLALALASTPSYAIYKHIYAGESTAGQNLDYAEQDYSLNLHGNYTVGAGSNVSWSVRGKASFNIGPDNTVTTVNGNLLLHSWHSEDLGHFTWDRSNSILVNSTGSLYIGDYDEIGNLTRGGTDKSNNLTEFRLKDSSSITINGRGFSNTTFVQEGNSVLSVNGSGMVFDGPFHIDGNSRVDVHNNLQTRSNTYMTGGTINPYGNWINTGSFNLQGGNVNAGNGSLINNGTVTQTGGNFSSKLTGSGTYNYNGGSFNASKVSGDIVVNIASGLGASTSNFEGGNINNRGTLTVNGGWYKNLNNYGTANFNGNATIAKTTNYGTINSYGAVNFTDKLNTSGTLNTHDGVWSFGPSGVLAV
-63 SGNYGQVVI
+63 SGGIVQTNNAFNVFDS
-72 GGNLGTKEVT
+72 LGTTAQQEL
-82 IRTPNS
+82 
-88 IGYSSDSR
+88 
-96 QYQGSDPSKIDY
+96 
-108 SYDPHLR
+108 H
-115 TPFSTGYYVNGRRV
+115 YVG
-129 GENEFFNYWS
+129 
-139 NSAGGSSVNADLQ
+139 
-152 STISAGSSLVA
+152 
-163 NNLTLSS
+163 
-170 NTASAVTKL
+170 
-179 TYLGIGYHMSGQG
+179 
-192 GDGGWTYAYAG
+192 
-203 TDTSD
+203 
-208 PQTKNGVSNLVN
+208 
-220 NGGSLIAGSIN
+220 
-231 LCPGCNYIQNSGSS
+231 
-245 NIDDITGDGKVIIN
+245 
-259 GGEVTTNG
+259 
-267 LLTLNPA
+267 
-274 KAANLSVKDL
+274 
-284 NTLASLNAISYAAG
+284 
-298 TKASLGAFRPMSD
+298 
-311 KIQIGNATLKIEG
+311 
-324 DYTQSIRDQASSAIK
+324 
-339 NKYGSGVN
+339 
-347 VQFTGNVATDNS
+347 
-359 LDLSN
+359 
-364 GWTSTVLNS
+364 LNS
-373 VFDENRRA
+373 VLPQE
-381 DYLFHT
+381 
-387 LNWNG
+387 
-392 EGQDKVIGTG
+392 
-402 DISKNFGVK
+402 VK
-411 NVENVGSI
+411 S
-419 TVNSG
+419 S
-424 ATFAILGDNAST
+424 
-436 RLAGNEFIADHGTLI
+436 
-451 FGANGLASG
+451 
-460 GTATNVSIV
+460 
-469 NNGTLKVFAGEFS
+469 
-482 INNLNLDG
+482 
-490 LLNNSGTLRLND
+490 LND
-502 FNMGNNG
+502 FFTKYAPG
-509 RLVSSGT
+509 SIA
-516 LQADRS
+516 Q
-522 KLFSIEDSH
+522 KLI
-531 IDGLNV
+531 
-537 VDLGRPQP
+537 
-545 QEVRQQL
+545 
-552 TEFFRKYVPENQKVL
+552 
-567 DEIANHASFT
+567 NHASFT
-577 GGKVIVR
+577 GGKVVVTGVE
-584 NAHLT
+584 LT
-589 ETQRDDLIKAFKDKF
+589 QTQADDLKKAFKDKF

-698 TRFTLAERIIS
+698 NRFTLAERIIS

-772 NSENATFTEK
+772 NSENATFTDK

-1064 NNSGSISGD
+1064 NNSGSITGD

-1078 KRAGLGNDTFTNAGQ
+1078 LGNDTFTNAGQ
-1093 IKTGSLEADNI
+1093 INVGSLEAANV

-1287 VAFNGKAAERFDVD
+1287 VAFNGKAAERFNVD

-1343 KGAIVVPSSGIP
+1343 KGAIVVPSSGTP

-1398 LADGTMWV
+1398 LADGTVWV

-2238 TVNAIPEG
+2238 AVNAIPEG

-2513 GQHANSGTSIWNNV
+2513 AEHSNSGTSIWNNV
-2527 TIQTG
+2527 TVQDG
-2532 ATSTVD
+2532 ATSTVED
-2538 AGAKETITGTYDIAG
+2538 GAKETINDAYVVAG
-2553 DRINKGEVDATGVAD
+2553 DRTNKGEVDATGVEN
-2568 TTVSG
+2568 TQVTG
-2573 KLDNQGKSEYD
+2573 TLDNQGTSNYD
-2584 DMTIQAGGNSDN
+2584 DMTVEAGGKSDN

-2604 LTIEDGGEHTNSG
+2604 LTIADGGEHTNSG
-2617 TSIWNNQTVEK
+2617 TSIWNNQTVKE
-2628 GGSSVTEEGGKETIN
+2628 GGTSVTEEGGKETIN
-2643 DKYVIEGDKTNKG
+2643 DKYVIEGDKTNRG

-2700 ILTVDKGGEHD
+2700 ILTIDKGGEHD

-2723 AGGEVNNTGDIET
+2723 AGGDVNNTGDIET

-2841 GIAVGPEVWPDKDNH
+2841 GIAVGPEVWTDKDNH

-2869 SLTVIDSAILSDGK
+2869 SLTVIDSSILTDGK

-2897 EPGANLVLGNIEEVG
+2897 EPGANLILGNIEEVG
-2912 DYTIVNGYITD
+2912 DYTIVNGYITG

-2929 MWTGGWTGD
+2929 RWTGGWTGD

-2995 DAGADF
+2995 DPGADF

-3016 TKVLNSVANIAF
+3016 TKILNSVANIAF

-3060 YGVMREWERGNH
+3060 NGVMREWERGND
-3072 LWIDIIGGKQ
+3072 LWIDVIGGKQ

-3096 YDTNSYGFIMGYDR
+3096 YDTNSYGFVMGYDR

-3235 KKVWSNKADATNTFQ
+3235 KKVWSNKANATNTFQ

>member
-1 MNKIYKKIW
+1 MNKIFKKVW
-10 NRSRGCFVAVSEA
+10 NRRRGCFVAVSEA

-29 SSKAGVII
+29 
-37 GTVAFLTAVGNNA
+37 NA
-50 GATDITVTQSQAV
+50 GKATVITAGLLLGFVSTPSYAIYKHIYAGESSAGQNLDYAEQDYSLNLHGNYTVGAGSNVSWSVRGRASFNIGPDNTVTTVNGNLLLHSWNSGDLGHFTWDRSNSILVNSTGSLYIGDYDEIGNLTRGGTNGSNNLTEFRLKDSSSITINGRGFSNTTFVQEGNSVLSVNGSGMIFDGPFHINGNSRVDVHNNLQTRSNTYMTGGTINPYGNWINTGSFNLQGGNVNAGNGSLINNGTVTQTGGNFSSKLTGSGTYNYNGGSFNASKVSGDIVVNIASGLGASTSNFEGGNINNRGTLTVNGGWYKNLNNYGTANFNGNATIAKTTNYGTINSYGAVNFTDKLNTSGTLNTHDGVWSFGPSGVLAV
-63 SGNYGQVVI
+63 SGGIVQTNNSFNVFDS
-72 GGNLGTKEVT
+72 LGTTAQQEL
-82 IRTPNS
+82 
-88 IGYSSDSR
+88 
-96 QYQGSDPSKIDY
+96 
-108 SYDPHLR
+108 H
-115 TPFSTGYYVNGRRV
+115 YVG
-129 GENEFFNYWS
+129 
-139 NSAGGSSVNADLQ
+139 
-152 STISAGSSLVA
+152 
-163 NNLTLSS
+163 
-170 NTASAVTKL
+170 
-179 TYLGIGYHMSGQG
+179 
-192 GDGGWTYAYAG
+192 
-203 TDTSD
+203 
-208 PQTKNGVSNLVN
+208 
-220 NGGSLIAGSIN
+220 
-231 LCPGCNYIQNSGSS
+231 
-245 NIDDITGDGKVIIN
+245 
-259 GGEVTTNG
+259 
-267 LLTLNPA
+267 
-274 KAANLSVKDL
+274 
-284 NTLASLNAISYAAG
+284 
-298 TKASLGAFRPMSD
+298 
-311 KIQIGNATLKIEG
+311 
-324 DYTQSIRDQASSAIK
+324 
-339 NKYGSGVN
+339 
-347 VQFTGNVATDNS
+347 
-359 LDLSN
+359 
-364 GWTSTVLNS
+364 LNS
-373 VFDENRRA
+373 VLPQE
-381 DYLFHT
+381 
-387 LNWNG
+387 
-392 EGQDKVIGTG
+392 
-402 DISKNFGVK
+402 VK
-411 NVENVGSI
+411 S
-419 TVNSG
+419 S
-424 ATFAILGDNAST
+424 
-436 RLAGNEFIADHGTLI
+436 
-451 FGANGLASG
+451 
-460 GTATNVSIV
+460 
-469 NNGTLKVFAGEFS
+469 
-482 INNLNLDG
+482 
-490 LLNNSGTLRLND
+490 LND
-502 FNMGNNG
+502 FFTKYAPG
-509 RLVSSGT
+509 SIA
-516 LQADRS
+516 Q
-522 KLFSIEDSH
+522 KLI
-531 IDGLNV
+531 
-537 VDLGRPQP
+537 
-545 QEVRQQL
+545 
-552 TEFFRKYVPENQKVL
+552 
-567 DEIANHASFT
+567 NHASFT
-577 GGKVIVR
+577 GGKVVITGV
-584 NAHLT
+584 NLT
-589 ETQRDDLIKAFKDKF
+589 QTQADDLAKAFKDKF
-604 GGNTALEFQ
+604 GSATSLEFQ
-613 GTISGVSH
+613 GTIAGVSH

-660 NSGLRNNT
+660 DSGLRNNT

-685 ELTLIGGKSDGTG
+685 ELTLIGAKSDGTG
-698 TRFTLAERIIS
+698 NRFTLAERIIS

-772 NSENATFTEK
+772 NSENATFTDK

-1022 INATGAEAFG
+1022 INATGAETFG

-1064 NNSGSISGD
+1064 NNSGSITGD

-1078 KRAGLGNDTFTNAGQ
+1078 KRGLGNDTFTNAGQ

-1140 NTYNLGAGSG
+1140 NTYNLGVGSG

-1163 SSSVVNINRGATLRT
+1163 SSSVVNITRGATLRT

-1243 EGVAFQWGTVAFD
+1243 EGIAFQWGTVAFD

-1287 VAFNGKAAERFDVD
+1287 VAFNGKAAERFNVD

-1343 KGAIVVPSSGIP
+1343 KGAIVVPSSGTP

-1398 LADGTMWV
+1398 LADGAVWV

-1494 LIVTNYAAVD
+1494 LIVTIYAAVD

-1553 DDLTL
+1553 DELTL

-1627 QAAASDVE
+1627 QATASDDE
-1635 GAEAGSFI
+1635 DAEAGSFI

-1769 NAGLLELT
+1769 NAGLLELS

-1791 GVKETTIAS
+1791 GVKETTTAS
-1800 VKADGVIDAASV
+1800 VRADGVIDAASV

-1819 EGVITVSDMFA
+1819 EGVITVSDVFA
-1830 SANTENSGTVEAAN
+1830 SANTENSGTVDAAN

-1852 FVNEAGATA
+1852 FVNEAGATV
-1861 KADKLDISGGEFV
+1861 KADKLDIAGGEFA

-1883 VLTQIGAD
+1883 VLTQIGAA
-1891 GQFTANGDTTLQ
+1891 GQLTANGDTTLQ
-1903 QVVSADGI
+1903 QVVSAGGT
-1911 INLNKGNLNIAE
+1911 INLHEGNLNIAE

-1980 SGTNKT
+1980 SGPNKT
-1986 PIINNEDSAED
+1986 PVINNEDSVED

-2026 LDVAKIEL
+2026 LDVAEIKL
-2034 DGKADSI
+2034 DGSKADSI

-2067 ATDAETGTVQL
+2067 AADPETGTVQL
-2078 PTTVLSATT
+2078 PTTVLTATT
-2087 VGAVKDEIKSGLN
+2087 VGAVKDEIKTGLN
-2100 VESGNLALDDDYFSA
+2100 VESGNLALDDDWFSS

-2126 NAFENAANLTIN
+2126 NAFENAADLTIN
-2138 FLGEMTAPFTI
+2138 FLGKMTAPFTV

-2155 EKEGLDVVLNPGIV
+2155 ETEGLDVVKNPGIV

-2181 EYNKDTDASQT
+2181 EYNKENDANQT
-2192 IKGLIIGAES
+2192 VRGLVIGAAS
-2202 NDPNTN
+2202 NDENTN
-2208 SINISMGFKDVS
+2208 SINISMGFKDIT
-2220 HTDKVTIEGGKEL
+2220 HADKVTIEGGKEL

-2238 TVNAIPEG
+2238 AVNAIPEA

-2256 KDSADGGSIDV
+2256 KDAADGGSIDV
-2267 NNGTFTFGSHGGSTP
+2267 NDGKFTFGSHGGSTP

-2306 DWTIANNGN
+2306 DWTIANKGN

-2345 KDGKG
+2345 KDGTG

-2364 NSILDASKVEKVT
+2364 NSVLDASKVEKVT

-2386 QADYKDMLVAEG
+2386 KADYKDMLVAEG

-2426 NGVTVAENGK
+2426 NGVTVADKGK

-2443 DVGSVFDVI
+2443 DVGSVFDVL
-2452 GEFVNKGAEA
+2452 GEFLNKGAEA

-2476 ILRNEGTAN
+2476 SLRNEGTAN

-2499 SGFEKGDILTVATG
+2499 AGFEKGDILTVATG
-2513 GQHANSGTSIWNNV
+2513 AEHSNSGTSIWNNV
-2527 TIQTG
+2527 TVQDG
-2532 ATSTVD
+2532 ATSTVEE
-2538 AGAKETITGTYDIAG
+2538 GAKETINDAYVVAG
-2553 DRINKGEVDATGVAD
+2553 DRTNKGEVDATGVEN
-2568 TTVSG
+2568 TEVTG
-2573 KLDNQGKSEYD
+2573 TLDNQGTSNYD
-2584 DMTIQAGGNSDN
+2584 DMTVEAGGKSDN

-2604 LTIEDGGEHTNSG
+2604 LTIADGGEHTNSG
-2617 TSIWNNQTVEK
+2617 TSIWNNQTVKE
-2628 GGSSVTEEGGKETIN
+2628 GGTSVTEEGGKETIN
-2643 DKYVIEGDKTNKG
+2643 DEYVIEGDKTNKG

-2700 ILTVDKGGEHD
+2700 ILTIDKGGEHD

-2723 AGGEVNNTGDIET
+2723 AGGDVNNTGDIET
-2736 EKLTID
+2736 EKLKID

-2781 EINPKDD
+2781 EINPTDD

-2822 SGTPSRLVITT
+2822 GGTPSRLVITT

-2841 GIAVGPEVWPDKDNH
+2841 GIAVGPEVWTDKDNH

-2864 YFAKD
+2864 YFAKG
-2869 SLTVIDSAILSDGK
+2869 SLTVIDSSILTDGK

-2912 DYTIVNGYITD
+2912 DYTIVNGYITG

-2995 DAGADF
+2995 DPGADF

-3016 TKVLNSVANIAF
+3016 TKILNSVANIAF

-3060 YGVMREWERGNH
+3060 YGVMREWERGND
-3072 LWIDIIGGKQ
+3072 LWIDVIGGKQ

-3096 YDTNSYGFIMGYDR
+3096 YDTNSYGFVMGYDR

-3206 PAGKANIVPH
+3206 PAGTANIVPH

>member
-1 MNKIYKKIW
+1 MNKIFKKVW
-10 NRSRGCFVAVSEA
+10 NRKRGCFVAVSEA

-29 SSKAGVII
+29 
-37 GTVAFLTAVGNNA
+37 NA
-50 GATDITVTQSQAV
+50 GKAAVITVGLALALASTPSYAIYKHIYAGESTAGQNLDYAEQDYSLNLHGNYTVGAGSNVSWSVRGRAAFNIGPDNTVTTVNGNLLLHSWNSGDLGHFTWDRSNSILVNNTGSLYIGDYDEIGNLTRGGTDKSNNLTEFRLKDSSSITINGRGFSNTTFVQEGNSVLSVNGSGMIFDGPFHINGNSRVDVHNNLQTRSNTYMTGGTINPYGNWINTGSFNLQGGNVNAGNGNLINNGTVTQTGGNFSSKLTGSGTYNYNGGSFNASKVSGDIVVNIASGLGASTSNFEGGNINNRGTLTVNGGWYKNLNNYGTANFNGNATIAKTTNYGTINSYGAVNFTDKLNTSGTLNTHDGVWSFGPSGVLAV
-63 SGNYGQVVI
+63 SGGIVQTNNSFNVFDS
-72 GGNLGTKEVT
+72 LGTTAQQEL
-82 IRTPNS
+82 
-88 IGYSSDSR
+88 
-96 QYQGSDPSKIDY
+96 
-108 SYDPHLR
+108 H
-115 TPFSTGYYVNGRRV
+115 YVG
-129 GENEFFNYWS
+129 
-139 NSAGGSSVNADLQ
+139 
-152 STISAGSSLVA
+152 
-163 NNLTLSS
+163 
-170 NTASAVTKL
+170 
-179 TYLGIGYHMSGQG
+179 
-192 GDGGWTYAYAG
+192 
-203 TDTSD
+203 
-208 PQTKNGVSNLVN
+208 
-220 NGGSLIAGSIN
+220 
-231 LCPGCNYIQNSGSS
+231 
-245 NIDDITGDGKVIIN
+245 
-259 GGEVTTNG
+259 
-267 LLTLNPA
+267 
-274 KAANLSVKDL
+274 
-284 NTLASLNAISYAAG
+284 
-298 TKASLGAFRPMSD
+298 
-311 KIQIGNATLKIEG
+311 
-324 DYTQSIRDQASSAIK
+324 
-339 NKYGSGVN
+339 
-347 VQFTGNVATDNS
+347 
-359 LDLSN
+359 
-364 GWTSTVLNS
+364 LNS
-373 VFDENRRA
+373 VLPQE
-381 DYLFHT
+381 
-387 LNWNG
+387 
-392 EGQDKVIGTG
+392 
-402 DISKNFGVK
+402 VK
-411 NVENVGSI
+411 S
-419 TVNSG
+419 S
-424 ATFAILGDNAST
+424 
-436 RLAGNEFIADHGTLI
+436 
-451 FGANGLASG
+451 
-460 GTATNVSIV
+460 
-469 NNGTLKVFAGEFS
+469 
-482 INNLNLDG
+482 
-490 LLNNSGTLRLND
+490 LND
-502 FNMGNNG
+502 FFTKYAPG
-509 RLVSSGT
+509 SIA
-516 LQADRS
+516 Q
-522 KLFSIEDSH
+522 KLI
-531 IDGLNV
+531 
-537 VDLGRPQP
+537 
-545 QEVRQQL
+545 
-552 TEFFRKYVPENQKVL
+552 
-567 DEIANHASFT
+567 NHASFT
-577 GGKVIVR
+577 GGKVVVTGVE
-584 NAHLT
+584 LT
-589 ETQRDDLIKAFKDKF
+589 QTQADDLKKAFKDKF

-613 GTISGVSH
+613 GTIAGVSH
-621 DDKLTVAKTN
+621 DDRLTVAKTN

-643 IFVDRNLEGE
+643 IFVDRKLEGE

-660 NSGLRNNT
+660 DSGLRNNT

-698 TRFTLAERIIS
+698 NRFTLAERIIS

-1064 NNSGSISGD
+1064 NNSGSITGD

-1078 KRAGLGNDTFTNAGQ
+1078 IGNDTFTNAGQ
-1093 IKTGSLEADNI
+1093 INVGSLEAANV

-1287 VAFNGKAAERFDVD
+1287 VAFNGKAAERFNVD

-1343 KGAIVVPSSGIP
+1343 KGAIVVPSSGTP

-1398 LADGTMWV
+1398 LADGTVWV

-2220 HTDKVTIEGGKEL
+2220 HTDKITIEGGKEL

-2238 TVNAIPEG
+2238 AVNAIPEG

-2513 GQHANSGTSIWNNV
+2513 AEHSNSGTSIWNNV
-2527 TIQTG
+2527 TVQDG
-2532 ATSTVD
+2532 ATSTVED
-2538 AGAKETITGTYDIAG
+2538 GAKETINDAYVVAG
-2553 DRINKGEVDATGVAD
+2553 DRTNKGEVDATGVEN
-2568 TTVSG
+2568 TQVTG
-2573 KLDNQGKSEYD
+2573 TLDNQGTSNYD
-2584 DMTIQAGGNSDN
+2584 DMTVEAGGKSDN

-2604 LTIEDGGEHTNSG
+2604 LTIADGGEHTNSG
-2617 TSIWNNQTVEK
+2617 TSIWNNQTVKE
-2628 GGSSVTEEGGKETIN
+2628 GGTSVTEEGGKETIN
-2643 DKYVIEGDKTNKG
+2643 DKYVIEGDKTNRG

-2700 ILTVDKGGEHD
+2700 ILTIDKGGEHD

-2723 AGGEVNNTGDIET
+2723 AGGDVNNTGDIET

-2841 GIAVGPEVWPDKDNH
+2841 GIAVGPEVWTDKDNH

-2869 SLTVIDSAILSDGK
+2869 SLTVIDSSILTDGK

-2897 EPGANLVLGNIEEVG
+2897 EPGANLILGNIEEVG
-2912 DYTIVNGYITD
+2912 DYTIVNGYITG

-2929 MWTGGWTGD
+2929 RWTGGWTGD

-2959 PSKIWVN
+2959 PSTIWVN

-2995 DAGADF
+2995 DPGADF

-3016 TKVLNSVANIAF
+3016 TKILNSVANIAF

-3060 YGVMREWERGNH
+3060 NGVMREWERGND
-3072 LWIDIIGGKQ
+3072 LWIDVIGGKQ

-3096 YDTNSYGFIMGYDR
+3096 YDTNSYGFVMGYDR

>member
-1 MNKIYKKIW
+1 MNKIFKKVW
-10 NRSRGCFVAVSEA
+10 NRKRGCFVAVSEA

-29 SSKAGVII
+29 
-37 GTVAFLTAVGNNA
+37 NA
-50 GATDITVTQSQAV
+50 GKAAVITVGLALALASTPSYAIYKHIYAGESTAGQNLDYAEQDYSLNLHGNYTVGAGSNVSWSVRGRAAFNIGPDNTVTTVNGNLLLHSWNSGDLGHFTWDRSNSILVNNTGSLYIGDYDEIGNLTRGGTDKSNNLTEFRLKDSSSITINGRGFSNTTFVQEGNSVLSVNGSGMIFDGPFHINGNSRVDVHNNLQTRSNTYMTGGTINPYGNWINTGSFNLQGGNVNAGNGNLINNGTVTQTGGNFSSKLTGSGTYNYNGGSFNASKVSGDIVVNIASGLGASTSNFEGGNINNRGTLTVNGGWYKNLNNYGTANFNGNATIAKTTNYGTINSYGAVNFTDKLNTSGTLNTHDGVWSFGPSGVLAV
-63 SGNYGQVVI
+63 SGGIVQTNNSFNVFDS
-72 GGNLGTKEVT
+72 LGTTAQQEL
-82 IRTPNS
+82 
-88 IGYSSDSR
+88 
-96 QYQGSDPSKIDY
+96 
-108 SYDPHLR
+108 H
-115 TPFSTGYYVNGRRV
+115 YVG
-129 GENEFFNYWS
+129 
-139 NSAGGSSVNADLQ
+139 
-152 STISAGSSLVA
+152 
-163 NNLTLSS
+163 
-170 NTASAVTKL
+170 
-179 TYLGIGYHMSGQG
+179 
-192 GDGGWTYAYAG
+192 
-203 TDTSD
+203 
-208 PQTKNGVSNLVN
+208 
-220 NGGSLIAGSIN
+220 
-231 LCPGCNYIQNSGSS
+231 
-245 NIDDITGDGKVIIN
+245 
-259 GGEVTTNG
+259 
-267 LLTLNPA
+267 
-274 KAANLSVKDL
+274 
-284 NTLASLNAISYAAG
+284 
-298 TKASLGAFRPMSD
+298 
-311 KIQIGNATLKIEG
+311 
-324 DYTQSIRDQASSAIK
+324 
-339 NKYGSGVN
+339 
-347 VQFTGNVATDNS
+347 
-359 LDLSN
+359 
-364 GWTSTVLNS
+364 LNS
-373 VFDENRRA
+373 VLPQE
-381 DYLFHT
+381 
-387 LNWNG
+387 
-392 EGQDKVIGTG
+392 
-402 DISKNFGVK
+402 VK
-411 NVENVGSI
+411 S
-419 TVNSG
+419 S
-424 ATFAILGDNAST
+424 
-436 RLAGNEFIADHGTLI
+436 
-451 FGANGLASG
+451 
-460 GTATNVSIV
+460 
-469 NNGTLKVFAGEFS
+469 
-482 INNLNLDG
+482 
-490 LLNNSGTLRLND
+490 LND
-502 FNMGNNG
+502 FFTKYAPG
-509 RLVSSGT
+509 SIA
-516 LQADRS
+516 Q
-522 KLFSIEDSH
+522 KLI
-531 IDGLNV
+531 
-537 VDLGRPQP
+537 
-545 QEVRQQL
+545 
-552 TEFFRKYVPENQKVL
+552 
-567 DEIANHASFT
+567 NHASFT
-577 GGKVIVR
+577 GGKVVVTGVE
-584 NAHLT
+584 LT
-589 ETQRDDLIKAFKDKF
+589 QTQADDLKKAFKDKF

-660 NSGLRNNT
+660 DSGLRNNT

-698 TRFTLAERIIS
+698 NRFTLAERIIS

-772 NSENATFTEK
+772 NSENTTFTDK

-1064 NNSGSISGD
+1064 NNSGSITGD

-1093 IKTGSLEADNI
+1093 INVGSLEAANV

-1287 VAFNGKAAERFDVD
+1287 VAFNGKAAERFNVD

-1343 KGAIVVPSSGIP
+1343 KGAIVVPSSGTP

-1398 LADGTMWV
+1398 LADGTVWV

-2238 TVNAIPEG
+2238 AVNAIPEG

-2513 GQHANSGTSIWNNV
+2513 AEHSNSGTSIWNNV
-2527 TIQTG
+2527 TVQDG
-2532 ATSTVD
+2532 ATSTVED
-2538 AGAKETITGTYDIAG
+2538 GAKETINDAYVVAG
-2553 DRINKGEVDATGVAD
+2553 DRTNKGEVDATGVEN
-2568 TTVSG
+2568 TQVTG
-2573 KLDNQGKSEYD
+2573 TLDNQGTSNYD
-2584 DMTIQAGGNSDN
+2584 DMTVEADGKSDN

-2604 LTIEDGGEHTNSG
+2604 LTIADGGEHTNSG
-2617 TSIWNNQTVEK
+2617 TSIWNNQTVKE
-2628 GGSSVTEEGGKETIN
+2628 GGTSVTEEGGKETIN
-2643 DKYVIEGDKTNKG
+2643 DKYVIEGDKTNRG

-2700 ILTVDKGGEHD
+2700 ILTIDKGGEHD

-2723 AGGEVNNTGDIET
+2723 AGGDVNNTGDIET

-2841 GIAVGPEVWPDKDNH
+2841 GIAVGPEVWTDKDNH

-2869 SLTVIDSAILSDGK
+2869 SLTVIDSSILTDGK

-2897 EPGANLVLGNIEEVG
+2897 EPGANLILGNIEEVG
-2912 DYTIVNGYITD
+2912 DYTIVNGYITG

-2929 MWTGGWTGD
+2929 RWTGGWTGD

-2995 DAGADF
+2995 DPGADF

-3016 TKVLNSVANIAF
+3016 TKILNSVANIAF

-3060 YGVMREWERGNH
+3060 NGVMREWERGND
-3072 LWIDIIGGKQ
+3072 LWIDVIGGKQ

-3096 YDTNSYGFIMGYDR
+3096 YDTNSYGFVMGYDR

>member
-1 MNKIYKKIW
+1 MNKIFKKVF
-10 NRSRGCFVAVSEA
+10 NRSRGVFVAVSEA
-23 MTAASQ
+23 VSSASQ
-29 SSKAGVII
+29 QNKKSVLVAAAVLSVIASPAVALTTIDGDVVGKDARFHFQGRGPALADSHTINGNLTWNLGREGDFRRSFLCVSIGAGYFSSLSNTLIVN
-37 GTVAFLTAVGNNA
+37 GNFNINNNSWVHIA
-50 GATDITVTQSQAV
+50 HNGDE
-63 SGNYGQVVI
+63 
-72 GGNLGTKEVT
+72 GGNIYSALNISKDLN
-82 IRTPNS
+82 I
-88 IGYSSDSR
+88 SSDSEL
-96 QYQGSDPSKIDY
+96 SLI
-108 SYDPHLR
+108 
-115 TPFSTGYYVNGRRV
+115 
-129 GENEFFNYWS
+129 S
-139 NSAGGSSVNADLQ
+139 NGGSGNDP
-152 STISAGSSLVA
+152 TIHASLNVGGTVYNSGRLISYGGTQAGR
-163 NNLTLSS
+163 
-170 NTASAVTKL
+170 
-179 TYLGIGYHMSGQG
+179 TYGSFSI
-192 GDGGWTYAYAG
+192 
-203 TDTSD
+203 
-208 PQTKNGVSNLVN
+208 NNLVN
-220 NGGSLIAGSIN
+220 NGTFVFDSPNALNGTFNNITQAGGYFQQGGTN
-231 LCPGCNYIQNSGSS
+231 
-245 NIDDITGDGKVIIN
+245 DFHIN
-259 GGEVTTNG
+259 GTLTVSGGTVGNNDAIVVGADQGKFSVGQG
-267 LLTLNPA
+267 LNLA
-274 KAANLSVKDL
+274 GGAVGNLSVLTHVGGSVMVSAGSYGIGTL
-284 NTLASLNAISYAAG
+284 NKSNGTLTNKSTLTVSNFNQSNG
-298 TKASLGAFRPMSD
+298 TTTNSGNLT
-311 KIQIGNATLKIEG
+311 IGNANLGGTLNSTG
-324 DYTQSIRDQASSAIK
+324 TL
-339 NKYGSGVN
+339 NL
-347 VQFTGNVATDNS
+347 TGNVVTRGN
-359 LDLSN
+359 L
-364 GWTSTVLNS
+364 TST
-373 VFDENRRA
+373 
-381 DYLFHT
+381 
-387 LNWNG
+387 G
-392 EGQDKVIGTG
+392 
-402 DISKNFGVK
+402 
-411 NVENVGSI
+411 
-419 TVNSG
+419 
-424 ATFAILGDNAST
+424 
-436 RLAGNEFIADHGTLI
+436 
-451 FGANGLASG
+451 
-460 GTATNVSIV
+460 
-469 NNGTLKVFAGEFS
+469 
-482 INNLNLDG
+482 NLNNRG
-490 LLNNSGTLRLND
+490 NWTETNRYTIAANLNNSGSVN
-502 FNMGNNG
+502 FQNGFEFSNG
-509 RLVSSGT
+509 RLTSSGT
-516 LQADRS
+516 VQTNNVFDV
-522 KLFSIEDSH
+522 FDSIGETGQQDLNYV
-531 IDGLNV
+531 GLGSSV
-537 VDLGRPQP
+537 P
-545 QEVRQQL
+545 QEVKKSL
-552 TEFFRKYVPENQKVL
+552 TDFFLKYLPGKLAQNL
-567 DEIANHASFT
+567 ISHASFT
-577 GGKVIVR
+577 GGKVVVTGVE
-584 NAHLT
+584 LT
-589 ETQRDDLIKAFKDKF
+589 QTQADDLKKAFKDKF

-613 GTISGVSH
+613 GTIAGVSH

-643 IFVDRNLEGE
+643 IFVDRKLEGE

-660 NSGLRNNT
+660 DSGLRNNT

-698 TRFTLAERIIS
+698 NRFTLAERIIS

-772 NSENATFTEK
+772 NSENATFTDK

-1064 NNSGSISGD
+1064 NNSGSITGD

-1163 SSSVVNINRGATLRT
+1163 SSSYVEIRRGATLRT
-1178 EHIAMDG
+1178 EHIAMNG
-1185 HKTTN
+1185 NKTTN
-1190 LQGGRLSTTL
+1190 LVGGRLSTTL
-1200 DQVFADLDYSTL
+1200 DQIFTDLDYSTL
-1212 NLDAVNPD
+1212 NLDAVNPE
-1220 DKVEVTSN
+1220 DKVEVSSN
-1228 PQIVTGVGNVIDSVA
+1228 PQIVTGIGNVIGSVA
-1243 EGVAFQWGTVAFD
+1243 QGIAFQWGTVAFD

-1276 DVPAERRGELE
+1276 DVPADRRGELE
-1287 VAFNGKAAERFDVD
+1287 VAFNGKAAERFNVD
-1301 LANSIKAT
+1301 LANSIRAT
-1309 AAGTLAYATFANE
+1309 ADGTLAYATFANE
-1322 TLSNETTDNPGA
+1322 TLSNESAANPGA
-1334 TSLVVGVNE
+1334 TSLVIGVNDRT
-1343 KGAIVVPSSGIP
+1343 AVVVPTSGTP
-1355 NVLSQN
+1355 NVLNQS

-1370 TDGLYI
+1370 SDGLYI
-1376 NNGSHFVLVG
+1376 NSGSHFVLVG
-1386 QSQPNP
+1386 QAQPNP

-1398 LADGTMWV
+1398 LADGAVWV
-1406 GGNRNDN
+1406 GGNKNID
-1413 GTVTPSKLTLG
+1413 GSVTPSKLTLG

-1429 SATKGH
+1429 SETKGH
-1435 LAQLN
+1435 LGELN
-1440 IGISPVNNQLGGAGG
+1440 IGISPANPALGGAGG
-1455 QVIVKNGVF
+1455 QVIVKNGEF
-1464 TIDTLNNGSAG
+1464 TVDVLNNGSAG
-1475 YGEDREGLVI
+1475 YGNDREGLVI
-1485 GNADDTTTQ
+1485 GNAEDTTTQ
-1494 LIVTNYAAVD
+1494 LIVGTYTAVD

-1509 NHGLFK
+1509 NHGIFK

-1533 FEIGTADISGYL
+1533 FEIGSADVSGYL
-1545 DNKGTASF
+1545 ENDGKADF
-1553 DDLTL
+1553 EELTL
-1558 REYGTVNRQDAEL
+1558 REYGTVNRNGGEL
-1571 TAGKLTVAGNALAGA
+1571 TAGKLTVTGNALAGA
-1586 SGTYAIRGE
+1586 SGTYAIRGSLE
-1595 LDNQG
+1595 NQG
-1600 KLSVTDELTVA
+1600 KLSVTEELTVA
-1611 GEVTNSGE
+1611 GDMTNGGE
-1619 LNAEKAVV
+1619 LDIAKLTV
-1627 QAAASDVE
+1627 QAATPVQDAK
-1635 GAEAGSFI
+1635 AGSFI
-1643 NKALAKV
+1643 NNALAKV
-1650 DSVLTEAGSIVSNA
+1650 DSLLTEAGSLVSNA
-1664 TDAVLTIAGLN
+1664 ADAVLTIAGLN
-1675 NASELQGTVNNDG
+1675 GASELNGTVTNDG
-1688 TIKVEGTQSVTVA
+1688 TLKVDGTASVTVA
-1701 DGELNNNGSM
+1701 SGELNNNGTM

-1719 EGGLVNNKGNL
+1719 TGGTVGNNGSL
-1730 ALTGLNITGGQ
+1730 ALNGLNITGGQ
-1741 VSNDASA
+1741 VQNSAQADQFKDSGTTQIEMADASDVGIA
-1748 YFKDAG
+1748 NEGHLELSNLMLLKGMIQGGSVGSKD
-1754 VTEIAMSDTGDVAIQ
+1754 VTLADVRQDASIEAEKVQ
-1769 NAGLLELT
+1769 LKELNNAGTVKVIEFAATKT
-1777 ELQLTKGTISGGTV
+1777 ENTGTV
-1791 GVKETTIAS
+1791 EARHLVLAENDRFLNQAAGS
-1800 VKADGVIDAASV
+1800 VKADQLV
-1812 GFKDLTN
+1812 LN
-1819 EGVITVSDMFA
+1819 
-1830 SANTENSGTVEAAN
+1830 
-1844 IAMSEGDK
+1844 
-1852 FVNEAGATA
+1852 
-1861 KADKLDISGGEFV
+1861 GGEFV
-1874 NEAGDTSGI
+1874 NAGGNTSDI
-1883 VLTQIGAD
+1883 ALTQIATG
-1891 GQFTANGDTTLQ
+1891 GQFTSDGDSNLQ
-1903 QVVSADGI
+1903 KVVSNEGT

-1923 LDAKD
+1923 LDAKN
-1928 SVYNQKAGNFKADK
+1928 SVYNQLGGHFKADK
-1942 GFFENSTLNIM
+1942 GFFADSTLNIK
-1953 GGVFD
+1953 GGIFD

-1963 DAEGNVTG
+1963 DSEGNVTG
-1971 LLGNNVVNI
+1971 LLGNNTVNI
-1980 SGTNKT
+1980 SGGNKT
-1986 PIINNEDSAED
+1986 PVIDNEDSAEV
-1997 KAHYKDNLTQVLAG
+1997 KSHYKDNLTQVIAG

-2016 TTVNIMEGGV
+2016 TTVNIMAGGV

-2067 ATDAETGTVQL
+2067 AADAETGTVQL

-2126 NAFENAANLTIN
+2126 NAFENATNLTIN
-2138 FLGEMTAPFTI
+2138 FLGQMTAPFTI

-2238 TVNAIPEG
+2238 AVNAIPEG

-2267 NNGTFTFGSHGGSTP
+2267 NNGTFTFGSHGGVAP

-2291 IGENGSL
+2291 IGENGAL

-2329 TGNGAAVNEG
+2329 TGSGSTVNEG
-2339 KLSLDE
+2339 KVSLDE
-2345 KDGKG
+2345 KDGSL
-2350 PTFDVAGSFTNKGE
+2350 PVFDVTGNFLNKGQ
-2364 NSILDASKVEKVT
+2364 NSVLDASKVDKVT
-2377 VSGTHVNEG
+2377 VSGTHANEG
-2386 QADYKDMLVAEG
+2386 KANYNDMLIAEG
-2398 GSSTNSGTEQ
+2398 GSSNNSGTEK

-2416 SHANTGTSIW
+2416 THTNSGTSTW
-2426 NGVTVAENGK
+2426 NGVTVADKGK

-2443 DVGSVFDVI
+2443 DVGTVFDVI
-2452 GEFVNKGAEA
+2452 GEFVNKGKDA
-2462 VLDATKTAVTNVAG
+2462 VLDATKTAVTTVAG
-2476 ILRNEGTAN
+2476 LLRNEGTAN

-2490 IADGGKSEN
+2490 VASGGTSNN
-2499 SGFEKGDILTVATG
+2499 SGYEKGDILTVANG
-2513 GQHANSGTSIWNNV
+2513 GQHTNSGTSIWNNV
-2527 TIQTG
+2527 TVQTG

-2538 AGAKETITGTYDIAG
+2538 VGGKETINDTYDIAG
-2553 DRINKGEVDATGVAD
+2553 KRTNKGEVDATKVAN
-2568 TTVSG
+2568 TQVSG
-2573 KLDNQGKSEYD
+2573 SLDNQGTSNYDDMTVASGGTSNNSGYEKGDILIIEDGGEHINSGTSIWNNQTVQVGGSATTEEGGKETINDKYVIDGEKTNKGEIDATKVTDTLISGTLDNQGKSEYD
-2584 DMTIQAGGNSDN
+2584 DMTIQGGGTSNN

-2604 LTIEDGGEHTNSG
+2604 LTIDPDGEHN
-2617 TSIWNNQTVEK
+2617 
-2628 GGSSVTEEGGKETIN
+2628 
-2643 DKYVIEGDKTNKG
+2643 
-2656 EVDAKGV
+2656 
-2663 ENTEVKGNLDNQ
+2663 
-2675 GKSEYDDMTIGDG
+2675 
-2688 GKSDNSGYEKGD
+2688 
-2700 ILTVDKGGEHD
+2700 

-2723 AGGEVNNTGDIET
+2723 AGGDVNNTGDIET
-2736 EKLTID
+2736 GKLTID
-2742 DGLVNIG
+2742 DGLVKIDG
-2749 EGSLNA
+2749 GSLKA
-2755 GETDLNG
+2755 EETDLNG
-2762 GDLVIGNDK
+2762 GDLVIGND
-2771 DRTPENRVTA
+2771 REPTEENHVKA

-2822 SGTPSRLVITT
+2822 GGTPSRLVITN

-2841 GIAVGPEVWPDKDNH
+2841 GIAVGPNVWTDKDTH

-2869 SLTVIDSAILSDGK
+2869 SLTVIDSSILTDGK

-2890 DVAKVTV
+2890 DIAKVTV

-2912 DYTIVNGYITD
+2912 DYTIVNGYITG
-2923 GNESDG
+2923 GNEANG
-2929 MWTGGWTGD
+2929 MWTGGWTGE

-2944 QDGSGINWILKLHND
+2944 QDGSGINWILTLHND

-2985 NDDMLNCKSG
+2985 NDDLLHCKSG

-3016 TKVLNSVANIAF
+3016 TKVINSVANIGF

-3035 AMNDLNSATDSIEG
+3035 SMNDLSTAADSIEG
-3049 RVSMKNEAFTE
+3049 RVSMRNEAFTE
-3060 YGVMREWERGNH
+3060 YGVMREWDRGND
-3072 LWIDIIGGKQ
+3072 LWVDVIGGKQ

-3096 YDTNSYGFIMGYDR
+3096 FDTNAYGLVMGYDR
-3110 KFADKPIILGAAFSY
+3110 KFAGKSVILGGAFSY
-3125 NHGSLDSTGDV
+3125 NHNHGSLDSTGDV

-3141 KYNSFGLHAY
+3141 KYDSFGLHAY

-3192 TNMFSLGARAEATI
+3192 TNLFSLGVRAEANL
-3206 PAGKANIVPH
+3206 PVGKANVIPH

-3223 AKSGKYDTKVDG
+3223 AKSGSYDTKVDG
-3235 KKVWSNKADATNTFQ
+3235 KKVWGNTPDATNTFQ
-3250 LPIGVAVRTDIA
+3250 LPIGVAVRGDIM

-3271 QADVTVIPQFGDTKQ
+3271 QADLTFIPQFGDTEQ

-3307 FGTNVNLGVQADKG
+3307 FGTSVNLGVQADKG
-3321 PATIGVRYGFT
+3321 PTTFGVRYGFT
-3332 GGTKGKAD
+3332 AGTKGKAD
-3340 HMFKLEARYRF
+3340 HAFKFEYRYRF

>member
-1 MNKIYKKIW
+1 MNKIFKKVF
-10 NRSRGCFVAVSEA
+10 NRSRGVFVAVSEA
-23 MTAASQ
+23 VSSASQ
-29 SSKAGVII
+29 QNKKSVLVAAAVLSVIASPAVALTTIDGDVVGKDARFHFQGRGPSLADSHTINGNLTWNLGREGDFRRSFLCVSIGAGYFSSLSNTLIVN
-37 GTVAFLTAVGNNA
+37 GNFNINNNSWVHIA
-50 GATDITVTQSQAV
+50 HNGDE
-63 SGNYGQVVI
+63 
-72 GGNLGTKEVT
+72 GGNIYSALNISKDLN
-82 IRTPNS
+82 I
-88 IGYSSDSR
+88 SSDSEL
-96 QYQGSDPSKIDY
+96 SLI
-108 SYDPHLR
+108 
-115 TPFSTGYYVNGRRV
+115 
-129 GENEFFNYWS
+129 S
-139 NSAGGSSVNADLQ
+139 NGGSGNDP
-152 STISAGSSLVA
+152 TIHASLNVGGTVYNSGRLISYGGTQAGR
-163 NNLTLSS
+163 
-170 NTASAVTKL
+170 
-179 TYLGIGYHMSGQG
+179 TYGSFSI
-192 GDGGWTYAYAG
+192 
-203 TDTSD
+203 
-208 PQTKNGVSNLVN
+208 NNLVN
-220 NGGSLIAGSIN
+220 NGTFVFDSPNALNGTFNNITQAGGYFQQGGTN
-231 LCPGCNYIQNSGSS
+231 
-245 NIDDITGDGKVIIN
+245 DFHIN
-259 GGEVTTNG
+259 GTLTVSGGTVGNNDAIVVGADQGKFSVGQG
-267 LLTLNPA
+267 LNLA
-274 KAANLSVKDL
+274 GGAVGNLSVLTHVGGSVMVSAGSYGIGTL
-284 NTLASLNAISYAAG
+284 NKSNGTLTNKSTLTVSNFNQSNG
-298 TKASLGAFRPMSD
+298 TTTNSGNLT
-311 KIQIGNATLKIEG
+311 IGNANLGGTLNSTG
-324 DYTQSIRDQASSAIK
+324 TL
-339 NKYGSGVN
+339 NL
-347 VQFTGNVATDNS
+347 TGNVVTRGN
-359 LDLSN
+359 L
-364 GWTSTVLNS
+364 TST
-373 VFDENRRA
+373 
-381 DYLFHT
+381 
-387 LNWNG
+387 G
-392 EGQDKVIGTG
+392 
-402 DISKNFGVK
+402 
-411 NVENVGSI
+411 
-419 TVNSG
+419 
-424 ATFAILGDNAST
+424 
-436 RLAGNEFIADHGTLI
+436 
-451 FGANGLASG
+451 
-460 GTATNVSIV
+460 
-469 NNGTLKVFAGEFS
+469 
-482 INNLNLDG
+482 NLNNRG
-490 LLNNSGTLRLND
+490 NWTETNRYTIAANLNNSGSVN
-502 FNMGNNG
+502 FQNGFEFSNG
-509 RLVSSGT
+509 RLTSSGT
-516 LQADRS
+516 VQTNNVFDV
-522 KLFSIEDSH
+522 FDSIGETGQQDLNYV
-531 IDGLNV
+531 GLGSSV
-537 VDLGRPQP
+537 P
-545 QEVRQQL
+545 QEVKTSL
-552 TEFFRKYVPENQKVL
+552 TDFFLKYLPGKLAQNL
-567 DEIANHASFT
+567 ISHASFT
-577 GGKVIVR
+577 GGKVVVTGVE
-584 NAHLT
+584 LT
-589 ETQRDDLIKAFKDKF
+589 QTQADDLKKAFKDKF

-613 GTISGVSH
+613 GTIAGVSH
-621 DDKLTVAKTN
+621 DDRLTVAKTN
-631 ELYDNVEHLRDV
+631 ELYGNVEHLRDV
-643 IFVDRNLEGE
+643 IFVDRKLEGE

-660 NSGLRNNT
+660 DSGLRNNT

-698 TRFTLAERIIS
+698 NRFTLAERIIS

-772 NSENATFTEK
+772 NSENAIFTDK

-1038 VDGSGLGITNTG
+1038 VDGNGLGITNTG

-1064 NNSGSISGD
+1064 NNSGSITGD

-1078 KRAGLGNDTFTNAGQ
+1078 KRAGGNDTFTNAGQ
-1093 IKTGSLEADNI
+1093 INVGSLEAANV

-1287 VAFNGKAAERFDVD
+1287 VAFNGKAAERFNVD
-1301 LANSIKAT
+1301 LANSIRAT
-1309 AAGTLAYATFANE
+1309 ADGTLAYATFANE
-1322 TLSNETTDNPGA
+1322 TLSNESAANPGA
-1334 TSLVVGVNE
+1334 TSLVIGVNDRT
-1343 KGAIVVPSSGIP
+1343 AVVVPTSGTP
-1355 NVLSQN
+1355 NVLNQS

-1370 TDGLYI
+1370 SDGLYI
-1376 NNGSHFVLVG
+1376 NSGSHFVLVG
-1386 QSQPNP
+1386 QAQPNP

-1398 LADGTMWV
+1398 LADGAVWV
-1406 GGNRNDN
+1406 GGNKNID
-1413 GTVTPSKLTLG
+1413 GSVTPSKLTLG

-1429 SATKGH
+1429 SETKGH
-1435 LAQLN
+1435 LGELN
-1440 IGISPVNNQLGGAGG
+1440 IGVSPANPALGGAGG
-1455 QVIVKNGVF
+1455 QVIVKNGEF
-1464 TIDTLNNGSAG
+1464 TVDVLNNGSAG
-1475 YGEDREGLVI
+1475 YGNDKEGLVI
-1485 GNADDTTTQ
+1485 GNADDTATL
-1494 LIVTNYAAVD
+1494 LIVGTYTAVD

-1509 NHGLFK
+1509 NHGIFK
-1515 AENIASRN
+1515 AQNIASRN
-1523 TNNSFVNHGT
+1523 TNNSFVNYGT
-1533 FEIGTADISGYL
+1533 FEIGTADISGYVE
-1545 DNKGTASF
+1545 NNGQAAF
-1553 DDLTL
+1553 NELTL
-1558 REYGTVNRQDAEL
+1558 REYGSVNKQGAEL
-1571 TAGKLTVAGNALAGA
+1571 TAGKLTVSGNALAGA
-1586 SGTYAIRGE
+1586 SGTYGIRGSLE
-1595 LDNQG
+1595 NQG

-1611 GEVTNSGE
+1611 GDMTNSGE
-1619 LNAEKAVV
+1619 VDIAKLTV
-1627 QAAASDVE
+1627 QAATPVQDAT
-1635 GAEAGSFI
+1635 AGSFI
-1643 NKALAKV
+1643 NNALAKV
-1650 DSVLTEAGSIVSNA
+1650 DSMLTEAGSFVTNA
-1664 TDAVLTIAGLN
+1664 ADAVLTIAGLKG
-1675 NASELQGTVNNDG
+1675 ASELNGTVTNDG
-1688 TIKVEGTQSVTVA
+1688 TLKVDGTASVTVA
-1701 DGELNNNGSM
+1701 SGELNNNGTM

-1719 EGGLVNNKGNL
+1719 TGGTVGNNGSL
-1730 ALTGLNITGGQ
+1730 ALNGLNITGGQ
-1741 VSNDASA
+1741 VQNSAQADQFKDSGTTQIEMADASDVGIA
-1748 YFKDAG
+1748 NEGHLELSNLMLLKGMIQGGSVGSKD
-1754 VTEIAMSDTGDVAIQ
+1754 VTLADVRQDASIEAEKVQ
-1769 NAGLLELT
+1769 LKELNNAGTVKVIEFAATKT
-1777 ELQLTKGTISGGTV
+1777 ENTGTV
-1791 GVKETTIAS
+1791 EAGHLVLAENDRFLNQAAGS
-1800 VKADGVIDAASV
+1800 VKADQLV
-1812 GFKDLTN
+1812 LN
-1819 EGVITVSDMFA
+1819 
-1830 SANTENSGTVEAAN
+1830 
-1844 IAMSEGDK
+1844 
-1852 FVNEAGATA
+1852 
-1861 KADKLDISGGEFV
+1861 GGEFV
-1874 NEAGDTSGI
+1874 NAGGNTSDI
-1883 VLTQIGAD
+1883 ALTQIATG
-1891 GQFTANGDTTLQ
+1891 GQFTSDGDSNLQ
-1903 QVVSADGI
+1903 KVVSNEGT

-1923 LDAKD
+1923 LDAKN
-1928 SVYNQKAGNFKADK
+1928 SVYNQLGGHFKADK
-1942 GFFENSTLNIM
+1942 GFFADSTLNIK
-1953 GGVFD
+1953 GGIFD

-1963 DAEGNVTG
+1963 DSEGNVTG
-1971 LLGNNVVNI
+1971 LLGNNTVNI
-1980 SGTNKT
+1980 SGGNKT
-1986 PIINNEDSAED
+1986 PVIDNEDSAED
-1997 KAHYKDNLTQVLAG
+1997 KSHYKDNLTQVIAG
-2011 VVNSD
+2011 LVNSD
-2016 TTVNIMEGGV
+2016 TTVNIMAGGV

-2067 ATDAETGTVQL
+2067 AADAETGSVQL

-2126 NAFENAANLTIN
+2126 NAFENATNLTIN
-2138 FLGEMTAPFTI
+2138 FLGQMTAPFTI

-2238 TVNAIPEG
+2238 AVNAIPEG

-2267 NNGTFTFGSHGGSTP
+2267 NNGTFTFGSHGGVAP

-2291 IGENGSL
+2291 IGENGAL

-2329 TGNGAAVNEG
+2329 TGSGSTVNEG
-2339 KLSLDE
+2339 KVSLDE
-2345 KDGKG
+2345 KDGSL
-2350 PTFDVAGSFTNKGE
+2350 PVFDVTGNFLNKGQ
-2364 NSILDASKVEKVT
+2364 NSVLDASKVDKVT
-2377 VSGTHVNEG
+2377 VSGTHANEG
-2386 QADYKDMLVAEG
+2386 KANYNDMLIAEG
-2398 GSSTNSGTEQ
+2398 GSSNNSGTEK

-2416 SHANTGTSIW
+2416 THTNSGTSTW
-2426 NGVTVAENGK
+2426 NGVTVADKGK

-2443 DVGSVFDVI
+2443 DVGTVFDVI
-2452 GEFVNKGAEA
+2452 GEFVNKGKDA
-2462 VLDATKTAVTNVAG
+2462 VLDATKTAVTTVAG
-2476 ILRNEGTAN
+2476 LLRNEGTAN

-2490 IADGGKSEN
+2490 VASGGTSNN
-2499 SGFEKGDILTVATG
+2499 SGYEKGDILTVANG
-2513 GQHANSGTSIWNNV
+2513 GQHTNSGTSIWNNV
-2527 TIQTG
+2527 TVQTG

-2538 AGAKETITGTYDIAG
+2538 VGGKETINDTYDIAG
-2553 DRINKGEVDATGVAD
+2553 KRTNKGEVDATKVAN
-2568 TTVSG
+2568 TQVSG
-2573 KLDNQGKSEYD
+2573 SLDNQGTSNYDDMTVASGGTSNNSGYEKGDILIIEDGGEHINSGTSIWNNQTVQVGGSATTEEGGKETINDKYVIDGEKTNKGEIDATKVTDTLISGTLDNQGKSEYD
-2584 DMTIQAGGNSDN
+2584 DMTIQGGGTSNN

-2604 LTIEDGGEHTNSG
+2604 LTIDPDGEHN
-2617 TSIWNNQTVEK
+2617 
-2628 GGSSVTEEGGKETIN
+2628 
-2643 DKYVIEGDKTNKG
+2643 
-2656 EVDAKGV
+2656 
-2663 ENTEVKGNLDNQ
+2663 
-2675 GKSEYDDMTIGDG
+2675 
-2688 GKSDNSGYEKGD
+2688 
-2700 ILTVDKGGEHD
+2700 

-2723 AGGEVNNTGDIET
+2723 AGGDVNNTGDIET
-2736 EKLTID
+2736 GKLTID
-2742 DGLVNIG
+2742 DGLVKIDG
-2749 EGSLNA
+2749 GSLKA
-2755 GETDLNG
+2755 EETDLNG
-2762 GDLVIGNDK
+2762 GDLVIGND
-2771 DRTPENRVTA
+2771 REPIEENHVKA
-2781 EINPKDD
+2781 EINPKND

-2799 GDLNLGPKGGLDWAD
+2799 GDLNLGPTGGLDWAD

-2822 SGTPSRLVITT
+2822 GGTPSRLVITN

-2841 GIAVGPEVWPDKDNH
+2841 GIAVGPNVWTDKDNH

-2864 YFAKD
+2864 YFATD
-2869 SLTVIDSAILSDGK
+2869 SLTVIDSSILTDGK

-2890 DVAKVTV
+2890 DIAKVTV

-2912 DYTIVNGYITD
+2912 DYTIVNGYITG
-2923 GNESDG
+2923 GNETNG

-2944 QDGSGINWILKLHND
+2944 QDGSGINWILTLHND

-2985 NDDMLNCKSG
+2985 NDDLLHCKSG
-2995 DAGADF
+2995 DAGAEF

-3016 TKVLNSVANIAF
+3016 TKVINSVANIAF

-3035 AMNDLNSATDSIEG
+3035 SINDLNTAADSIEG
-3049 RVSMKNEAFTE
+3049 RVSMRNEAFTE
-3060 YGVMREWERGNH
+3060 YGVMREWDRGND
-3072 LWIDIIGGKQ
+3072 LWVDVIGGKQ

-3096 YDTNSYGFIMGYDR
+3096 FDTNAYGLVMGYDR
-3110 KFADKPIILGAAFSY
+3110 KFAGKSVILGGAFSY

-3141 KYNSFGLHAY
+3141 KYDSFGLHAY
-3151 GAYAPVEKVNLI
+3151 GAYAPVDRVNLI

-3192 TNMFSLGARAEATI
+3192 TNLFSLGARAEANL
-3206 PAGKANIVPH
+3206 PVGKANVIPH

-3223 AKSGKYDTKVDG
+3223 AKSGSYDTKVDG
-3235 KKVWSNKADATNTFQ
+3235 KKVWGNTPDATNTFQ
-3250 LPIGVAVRTDIA
+3250 LPIGVAVRGDIM
-3262 TASGWNVRP
+3262 TVSGWNVRP
-3271 QADVTVIPQFGDTKQ
+3271 QADLTFIPQFGDTEQ

-3307 FGTNVNLGVQADKG
+3307 FGTSVNLGVQADKG
-3321 PATIGVRYGFT
+3321 PTTFGVRYGFT
-3332 GGTKGKAD
+3332 AGTKGKAD
-3340 HMFKLEARYRF
+3340 HAFKFEYRYRF

>member
-1 MNKIYKKIW
+1 MNKIFKKVW
-10 NRSRGCFVAVSEA
+10 NQRRGCFVAVSEA

-29 SSKAGVII
+29 NTGKATVITAGLLLGLVSTPSYAIYKHIYAGESTAGQNLDYAEQDYSLNLHGNYTVGTGSNVSWSVRGKASFNIGPDNTVTTVNGNLLLHSWHSGDLGHFTWDRSNSILVNSIGSLYIGDYDEIGNLTRGGTDKSNNLTEFRLKDSSSITINGRGFSNTTFVQEGNSVLSVNGSGMVFDGPFHIDGNSRVDVHNNLQTRSNTYMTG
-37 GTVAFLTAVGNNA
+37 GTINPYGNWINTGSFNLQGGNVNA
-50 GATDITVTQSQAV
+50 GNGSLINNGTVTQTGGNFSSKLTGSGTYNYNGGSFNASKVSGDIVVNIASGLGASTSNFEGGNINNRGTLTVNGGWYKNLNNYGTANFNGNATIAKTTNYGTINSYGAVNFTDKLNTSGTLNTHDGVWSFGPSGVLAV
-63 SGNYGQVVI
+63 SGGIVQTNNAFNVFDS
-72 GGNLGTKEVT
+72 LGTTAQQEL
-82 IRTPNS
+82 
-88 IGYSSDSR
+88 
-96 QYQGSDPSKIDY
+96 
-108 SYDPHLR
+108 H
-115 TPFSTGYYVNGRRV
+115 YVG
-129 GENEFFNYWS
+129 
-139 NSAGGSSVNADLQ
+139 
-152 STISAGSSLVA
+152 
-163 NNLTLSS
+163 
-170 NTASAVTKL
+170 
-179 TYLGIGYHMSGQG
+179 
-192 GDGGWTYAYAG
+192 
-203 TDTSD
+203 
-208 PQTKNGVSNLVN
+208 
-220 NGGSLIAGSIN
+220 
-231 LCPGCNYIQNSGSS
+231 
-245 NIDDITGDGKVIIN
+245 
-259 GGEVTTNG
+259 
-267 LLTLNPA
+267 
-274 KAANLSVKDL
+274 
-284 NTLASLNAISYAAG
+284 
-298 TKASLGAFRPMSD
+298 
-311 KIQIGNATLKIEG
+311 
-324 DYTQSIRDQASSAIK
+324 
-339 NKYGSGVN
+339 
-347 VQFTGNVATDNS
+347 
-359 LDLSN
+359 
-364 GWTSTVLNS
+364 LNS
-373 VFDENRRA
+373 VLPQE
-381 DYLFHT
+381 
-387 LNWNG
+387 
-392 EGQDKVIGTG
+392 
-402 DISKNFGVK
+402 VK
-411 NVENVGSI
+411 S
-419 TVNSG
+419 S
-424 ATFAILGDNAST
+424 
-436 RLAGNEFIADHGTLI
+436 
-451 FGANGLASG
+451 
-460 GTATNVSIV
+460 
-469 NNGTLKVFAGEFS
+469 
-482 INNLNLDG
+482 
-490 LLNNSGTLRLND
+490 LND
-502 FNMGNNG
+502 FFTKYAPG
-509 RLVSSGT
+509 SIA
-516 LQADRS
+516 Q
-522 KLFSIEDSH
+522 KLI
-531 IDGLNV
+531 
-537 VDLGRPQP
+537 
-545 QEVRQQL
+545 
-552 TEFFRKYVPENQKVL
+552 
-567 DEIANHASFT
+567 NHASFT
-577 GGKVIVR
+577 GGKVVVTGVE
-584 NAHLT
+584 LT
-589 ETQRDDLIKAFKDKF
+589 QTQADDLKKAFKDKF

-613 GTISGVSH
+613 GTIAGVSH
-621 DDKLTVAKTN
+621 DDRLTVAKTN

-643 IFVDRNLEGE
+643 IFVDRKLEGE

-660 NSGLRNNT
+660 DSGLRNNT

-698 TRFTLAERIIS
+698 NRFTLAERIIS

-772 NSENATFTEK
+772 NSENATFTDK

-946 NGTLIADS
+946 NGTLTADS
-954 LIVNDGGY
+954 LVVKAGGH
-962 FINGDNAQ
+962 FINGDETQ
-970 QTFTASPL
+970 QTFAVSPL
-978 RLRAVARAVARATEQ
+978 RRKALARAVERATEASG
-993 LKNLTVSEG
+993 NLAVEDG
-1002 GTKTNNGLAYYGT
+1002 GTKTNNGIGYYGA
-1015 GTIAGEF
+1015 GSIAGVYN
-1022 INATGAEAFG
+1022 NAVGAEAFG
-1032 GVSDIF
+1032 GISEHF
-1038 VDGSGLGITNTG
+1038 TDGASLEITSTG
-1050 SIKNAGTFTFGGTL
+1050 QLHNAGTFTFGGHL
-1064 NNSGSISGD
+1064 
-1073 GLIVF
+1073 
-1078 KRAGLGNDTFTNAGQ
+1078 TNAGTIDGDGTIIFSESGLDSNSFVNSGVITVGALQ
-1093 IKTGSLEADNI
+1093 ADGIN
-1104 KYVQTAGS
+1104 YSQTAGNLTS
-1112 LSSASGWFSNSTVD
+1112 GNGWFSNSIVA
-1126 LTGGTIEHTVLGSG
+1126 LTGGQMSHDVLGEG
-1140 NTYNLGAGSG
+1140 NTYTLGADSG

-1163 SSSVVNINRGATLRT
+1163 SSSYIEIRRGATLRT
-1178 EHIAMDG
+1178 EHIAMNG
-1185 HKTTN
+1185 SKTTN
-1190 LQGGRLSTTL
+1190 LVGGRLSTTL
-1200 DQVFADLDYSTL
+1200 DQIFTDLGYSTL
-1212 NLDAVNPD
+1212 NLDATSPE
-1220 DKVEVTSN
+1220 DKVEISSN
-1228 PQIVTGVGNVIDSVA
+1228 PQIVTGIGDVIGSVA
-1243 EGVAFQWGTVAFD
+1243 QGIAFQRGTVAFD

-1287 VAFNGKAAERFDVD
+1287 VAFNGKAAERFNVD

-1334 TSLVVGVNE
+1334 TSLVIGVNE
-1343 KGAIVVPSSGIP
+1343 KGAIVVPSSGTP

-1392 NLAPVE
+1392 NLTPVE
-1398 LADGTMWV
+1398 LADGAVWV

-1553 DDLTL
+1553 DELTL

-1619 LNAEKAVV
+1619 LNAEEATVK
-1627 QAAASDVE
+1627 AAASDVE

-1650 DSVLTEAGSIVSNA
+1650 DSLLTEAGSIVSNA
-1664 TDAVLTIAGLN
+1664 TDAVLTIAGVN

-1688 TIKVEGTQSVTVA
+1688 TIKVEGSQSVTVA

-1730 ALTGLNITGGQ
+1730 ALAGLNITGGQ

-1791 GVKETTIAS
+1791 GVKETTTAS

-1812 GFKDLTN
+1812 GFKDFTN
-1819 EGVITVSDMFA
+1819 EGVITVSDVFA
-1830 SANTENSGTVEAAN
+1830 SANTENSGTVDAAN
-1844 IAMSEGDK
+1844 IAMSDGDK
-1852 FVNEAGATA
+1852 FVNKAEATV
-1861 KADKLDISGGEFV
+1861 KSDKLDIAGGEFV

-1883 VLTQIGAD
+1883 ALTQIGAD
-1891 GQFTANGDTTLQ
+1891 GKFTANGDTTLH
-1903 QVVSADGI
+1903 QVVSEGGT
-1911 INLNKGNLNIAE
+1911 INLNKGNLNIAV

-1928 SVYNQKAGNFKADK
+1928 SVYNQTAGNFKADK
-1942 GFFENSTLNIM
+1942 GFFENSILNIM

-1958 ASEVR
+1958 ASKVR
-1963 DAEGNVTG
+1963 DAEGNATG

-1980 SGTNKT
+1980 SGKNKT
-1986 PIINNEDSAED
+1986 PVINNEDSAEN

-2016 TTVNIMEGGV
+2016 TTVYIMEGGV
-2026 LDVAKIEL
+2026 LDVAEIKL
-2034 DGKADSI
+2034 DGTKADSI
-2041 NLKGGVLQTSA
+2041 SLKGGVLQTSA

-2087 VGAVKDEIKSGLN
+2087 VGAVKDEIKTGLN
-2100 VESGNLALDDDYFSA
+2100 VERGNLALDDDYFSA
-2115 SLIVSVTDKIA
+2115 SLIVSVTDKIT
-2126 NAFENAANLTIN
+2126 NAFKNAANLTIN
-2138 FLGEMTAPFTI
+2138 FLGQMTAPFTI

-2238 TVNAIPEG
+2238 AVNAIPEG

-2256 KDSADGGSIDV
+2256 KDSVDGGSIDV
-2267 NNGTFTFGSHGGSTP
+2267 NDGKFTFGSHGSSTP

-2298 EAKNGEFA
+2298 EAKNGEFV

-2345 KDGKG
+2345 KDGTG

-2364 NSILDASKVEKVT
+2364 NSVLDASKVEKVT
-2377 VSGTHVNEG
+2377 VSGTHINEG
-2386 QADYKDMLVAEG
+2386 KADYKDMLVAEG

-2416 SHANTGTSIW
+2416 SHVNTGTSIW
-2426 NGVTVAENGK
+2426 NGVTFADKGR

-2443 DVGSVFDVI
+2443 DVGSVFDVL

-2499 SGFEKGDILTVATG
+2499 AGFEKGDILTVATG
-2513 GQHANSGTSIWNNV
+2513 AEHSNSGTSIWNNV
-2527 TIQTG
+2527 TVQDG
-2532 ATSTVD
+2532 AASTVEE
-2538 AGAKETITGTYDIAG
+2538 GGKETINDAYVVAG
-2553 DRINKGEVDATGVAD
+2553 DRTNKDEVDATGVEN
-2568 TTVSG
+2568 TEVTG
-2573 KLDNQGKSEYD
+2573 TLDNQGTSNYD
-2584 DMTIQAGGNSDN
+2584 DMTVEAGGKSNN

-2604 LTIEDGGEHTNSG
+2604 LTIADGGEHTNSG
-2617 TSIWNNQTVEK
+2617 TSIWNNQTVKE
-2628 GGSSVTEEGGKETIN
+2628 GGTSVTEEGGKETIN
-2643 DKYVIEGDKTNKG
+2643 DEYVIEGDKTNKG
-2656 EVDAKGV
+2656 EVDATGV

-2700 ILTVDKGGEHD
+2700 ILTIDKGGEHD

-2723 AGGEVNNTGDIET
+2723 AGGDVNNTGDIDT
-2736 EKLTID
+2736 SKLTID

-2822 SGTPSRLVITT
+2822 GGTPSRLVITT
-2833 NVTTGPGG
+2833 NVTTGPRG
-2841 GIAVGPEVWPDKDNH
+2841 GIAVGPEVWTDKDNH

-2869 SLTVIDSAILSDGK
+2869 SLTVIDSAILADGK

-2912 DYTIVNGYITD
+2912 DYTIVNGYITG

-2944 QDGSGINWILKLHND
+2944 QDGSGINWVLKLHND

-3016 TKVLNSVANIAF
+3016 TKILNSVANIAF

-3060 YGVMREWERGNH
+3060 YGVMREWERGND
-3072 LWIDIIGGKQ
+3072 LWIDVLGGKQ

-3096 YDTNSYGFIMGYDR
+3096 YDTNSYGFVMGYDR

-3151 GAYAPVEKVNLI
+3151 GSYAPVEKVNLI

-3223 AKSGKYDTKVDG
+3223 AKSGNYDTKVDG

-3262 TASGWNVRP
+3262 TASSWNVRP

>member
-1 MNKIYKKIW
+1 MNKIFKKIW
-10 NRSRGCFVAVSEA
+10 NKRRGCFVAVSEA
-23 MTAASQ
+23 MSSVCQGKTKAVLAASLLLVAQ
-29 SSKAGVII
+29 VPAFALVTINGDVVGKDPQFQFQGRGPALADSHTINGNLTWNLGREGDFRRSFLCVSIGAGYFSSLSNTLIVN
-37 GTVAFLTAVGNNA
+37 GNFNINNNSWVHIA
-50 GATDITVTQSQAV
+50 HNGDE
-63 SGNYGQVVI
+63 
-72 GGNLGTKEVT
+72 GGNIYSALNISKDLN
-82 IRTPNS
+82 I
-88 IGYSSDSR
+88 SSDSEL
-96 QYQGSDPSKIDY
+96 SLI
-108 SYDPHLR
+108 
-115 TPFSTGYYVNGRRV
+115 
-129 GENEFFNYWS
+129 S
-139 NSAGGSSVNADLQ
+139 NGGSGNDP
-152 STISAGSSLVA
+152 TIHASLNVGGTVYNSGRLISYGGTQAGR
-163 NNLTLSS
+163 
-170 NTASAVTKL
+170 
-179 TYLGIGYHMSGQG
+179 TYGSFSI
-192 GDGGWTYAYAG
+192 
-203 TDTSD
+203 
-208 PQTKNGVSNLVN
+208 NNLVN
-220 NGGSLIAGSIN
+220 NGTFVFDSPNALNGTFNNITQAGGYFQQGGTN
-231 LCPGCNYIQNSGSS
+231 
-245 NIDDITGDGKVIIN
+245 DFHIN
-259 GGEVTTNG
+259 GTLTVSGGTVGNNDTIVVGADQGKFSVGQG
-267 LLTLNPA
+267 LNLA
-274 KAANLSVKDL
+274 GGAVGNLSVLTHVGGSVMVSAGSYGIGTL
-284 NTLASLNAISYAAG
+284 NKSNGTLTNKSTLTVSNFNQSNG
-298 TKASLGAFRPMSD
+298 TTTNSGNLT
-311 KIQIGNATLKIEG
+311 IGNANLGGTLNSTG
-324 DYTQSIRDQASSAIK
+324 TL
-339 NKYGSGVN
+339 NL
-347 VQFTGNVATDNS
+347 TGNVVTRGN
-359 LDLSN
+359 L
-364 GWTSTVLNS
+364 TST
-373 VFDENRRA
+373 
-381 DYLFHT
+381 
-387 LNWNG
+387 G
-392 EGQDKVIGTG
+392 
-402 DISKNFGVK
+402 
-411 NVENVGSI
+411 
-419 TVNSG
+419 
-424 ATFAILGDNAST
+424 
-436 RLAGNEFIADHGTLI
+436 
-451 FGANGLASG
+451 
-460 GTATNVSIV
+460 
-469 NNGTLKVFAGEFS
+469 
-482 INNLNLDG
+482 NLNNRG
-490 LLNNSGTLRLND
+490 NWTETNRYTIAANLNNSGSVN
-502 FNMGNNG
+502 FQNGFEFSNG
-509 RLVSSGT
+509 RLTSSGT
-516 LQADRS
+516 VQTNNVFDV
-522 KLFSIEDSH
+522 FDSIGETGQQDLNYV
-531 IDGLNV
+531 GLGSSV
-537 VDLGRPQP
+537 P
-545 QEVRQQL
+545 QEVKKSL
-552 TEFFRKYVPENQKVL
+552 TDFFLKYLPGKLAQNL
-567 DEIANHASFT
+567 ISHASFT
-577 GGKVIVR
+577 GGKVVVTGVE
-584 NAHLT
+584 LT
-589 ETQRDDLIKAFKDKF
+589 QTQADDLKKAFKDKF

-613 GTISGVSH
+613 GTIAGVSH
-621 DDKLTVAKTN
+621 DDRLTVAKTN

-643 IFVDRNLEGE
+643 IFVDRKLEGE

-660 NSGLRNNT
+660 DSGLRNNT

-698 TRFTLAERIIS
+698 NRFTLAERIIS

-772 NSENATFTEK
+772 NSENATFTDK

-885 FNTAIGSRGDGDI
+885 FNTAIGSRGEGDI

-1064 NNSGSISGD
+1064 NNSGSITGD

-1163 SSSVVNINRGATLRT
+1163 SSSYVEIRRGATLRT
-1178 EHIAMDG
+1178 EHIAMNG
-1185 HKTTN
+1185 NKTTN
-1190 LQGGRLSTTL
+1190 LVGGRLSTTL
-1200 DQVFADLDYSTL
+1200 DQIFTDLDYSTL
-1212 NLDAVNPD
+1212 NLDAVNPE
-1220 DKVEVTSN
+1220 DKVEVSSN
-1228 PQIVTGVGNVIDSVA
+1228 PQIVTGIGNVIGSVA
-1243 EGVAFQWGTVAFD
+1243 QGIAFQWGTVAFD

-1276 DVPAERRGELE
+1276 DVPPDRRGELE
-1287 VAFNGKAAERFDVD
+1287 VAFNGKAAERFNVD
-1301 LANSIKAT
+1301 LANSIRAT

-1322 TLSNETTDNPGA
+1322 TLSNESAANPGA
-1334 TSLVVGVNE
+1334 TSLVVGVNDRT
-1343 KGAIVVPSSGIP
+1343 AFVVPTSGTP
-1355 NVLSQN
+1355 NVLNQS

-1370 TDGLYI
+1370 SGGLYI
-1376 NNGSHFVLVG
+1376 NSGSHFVLVG
-1386 QSQPNP
+1386 QAQPNP

-1398 LADGTMWV
+1398 LADGAVWV

-1413 GTVTPSKLTLG
+1413 GTITPSKLTLG

-1429 SATKGH
+1429 AETKGH
-1435 LAQLN
+1435 LGELN
-1440 IGISPVNNQLGGAGG
+1440 IGISPANPALGGAGG
-1455 QVIVKNGVF
+1455 QVIVKNGEF
-1464 TIDTLNNGSAG
+1464 TVDVLNNGSAG
-1475 YGEDREGLVI
+1475 YGNDREGLVI
-1485 GNADDTTTQ
+1485 GNADDTNTQ
-1494 LIVTNYAAVD
+1494 LIVGSYTAVD

-1509 NHGLFK
+1509 NHGIFK
-1515 AENIASRN
+1515 AQNIASRN

-1533 FEIGTADISGYL
+1533 FDIGSADISGYVE
-1545 DNKGTASF
+1545 NNGQAAF
-1553 DDLTL
+1553 NELTL
-1558 REYGTVNRQDAEL
+1558 REYGSVNKQGAEL
-1571 TAGKLTVAGNALAGA
+1571 TAGKLTVSGNALAGA
-1586 SGTYAIRGE
+1586 SGTYGIRGSLE
-1595 LDNQG
+1595 NQG
-1600 KLSVTDELTVA
+1600 NLSVTDELTVA
-1611 GEVTNSGE
+1611 GDMTNGGE
-1619 LNAEKAVV
+1619 LDIAKLTV
-1627 QAAASDVE
+1627 QAATPVQDAT
-1635 GAEAGSFI
+1635 AGSFI
-1643 NKALAKV
+1643 NNALAKV
-1650 DSVLTEAGSIVSNA
+1650 DALLTEAGSLVINA
-1664 TDAVLTIAGLN
+1664 ADAVLTIAGLN
-1675 NASELQGTVNNDG
+1675 GASELNGTVTNDG
-1688 TIKVEGTQSVTVA
+1688 SLKVDGTQSVTVA
-1701 DGELNNNGSM
+1701 SGELTNIGTM
-1711 ENTNALNV
+1711 ENTNALNIN
-1719 EGGLVNNKGNL
+1719 GGTVSNKGTL
-1730 ALTGLNITGGQ
+1730 ALNGLNVSGGQ
-1741 VSNDASA
+1741 V
-1748 YFKDAG
+1748 
-1754 VTEIAMSDTGDVAIQ
+1754 Q
-1769 NAGLLELT
+1769 NAAGAQFNDSGTTKIEMANASDVGIANEGHLELSNLMLLKGMIQGGSVGSKDVT
-1777 ELQLTKGTISGGTV
+1777 LAEVRQNASIEAEQVQLKELNNAGTV
-1791 GVKETTIAS
+1791 
-1800 VKADGVIDAASV
+1800 KATDFAAA
-1812 GFKDLTN
+1812 K
-1819 EGVITVSDMFA
+1819 
-1830 SANTENSGTVEAAN
+1830 TENTGTVEAGNLILAEN
-1844 IAMSEGDK
+1844 DRFLNQAS
-1852 FVNEAGATA
+1852 GAV
-1861 KADKLDISGGEFV
+1861 KADQLLLNGGEFV
-1874 NEAGDTSGI
+1874 NAGGNTSDI
-1883 VLTQIGAD
+1883 ALTQIATG
-1891 GQFTANGDTTLQ
+1891 GQFTSDGDSNLQ
-1903 QVVSADGI
+1903 KVVSNEGT

-1923 LDAKD
+1923 LDAKN
-1928 SVYNQKAGNFKADK
+1928 SVYNQLGGHFKADK
-1942 GFFENSTLNIM
+1942 GFFADSTLNIK
-1953 GGVFD
+1953 GGIFD

-1963 DAEGNVTG
+1963 DSEGNVTG
-1971 LLGNNVVNI
+1971 LLGNNTVNI
-1980 SGTNKT
+1980 SGGNKT
-1986 PIINNEDSAED
+1986 PVIDNEDSAED
-1997 KAHYKDNLTQVLAG
+1997 KSHYKDNLTQVIAG
-2011 VVNSD
+2011 LVNSD
-2016 TTVNIMEGGV
+2016 TTVNIMAGGV

-2067 ATDAETGTVQL
+2067 AADAETGTVQL

-2115 SLIVSVTDKIA
+2115 SLIVSVTNKIA
-2126 NAFENAANLTIN
+2126 NAFENATNLTIN
-2138 FLGEMTAPFTI
+2138 FLGQMTAPFTI

-2238 TVNAIPEG
+2238 AVNAIPEG

-2267 NNGTFTFGSHGGSTP
+2267 NNGTFTFGSHGGVAP

-2291 IGENGSL
+2291 IGENGAL

-2329 TGNGAAVNEG
+2329 TGSGSTVNEG
-2339 KLSLDE
+2339 KVSLDE
-2345 KDGKG
+2345 KDGSL
-2350 PTFDVAGSFTNKGE
+2350 PVFDVTGNFLNKGQ
-2364 NSILDASKVEKVT
+2364 NSVLDASKVDKVT
-2377 VSGTHVNEG
+2377 VSGTHANEG
-2386 QADYKDMLVAEG
+2386 KANYNDMLIAEG
-2398 GSSTNSGTEQ
+2398 GSSNNSGTEK

-2416 SHANTGTSIW
+2416 THTNSGTSTW
-2426 NGVTVAENGK
+2426 NGVTVADKGK

-2443 DVGSVFDVI
+2443 DVGTVFDVI
-2452 GEFVNKGAEA
+2452 GEFVNKGKDA
-2462 VLDATKTAVTNVAG
+2462 VLDATKTAVTTVAG
-2476 ILRNEGTAN
+2476 LLRNEGTAN

-2490 IADGGKSEN
+2490 VASGGTSNN
-2499 SGFEKGDILTVATG
+2499 SGYEKGDILTVANG
-2513 GQHANSGTSIWNNV
+2513 GQHTNSGTSIWNNV
-2527 TIQTG
+2527 TVQTG

-2538 AGAKETITGTYDIAG
+2538 VGGKETINDTYDIAG
-2553 DRINKGEVDATGVAD
+2553 KRTNKGEVDATKVAN
-2568 TTVSG
+2568 TQVSG
-2573 KLDNQGKSEYD
+2573 SLDNQGTSNYDDMTVASGGTSNNSGYEKGDILIIEDGGEHINSGTSIWNNQTVQVGGSATTEEGGKETINDKYVIDGEKTNKGEIDATKVTDTLISGTLDNQGKSEYD
-2584 DMTIQAGGNSDN
+2584 DMTIQGGGTSNN

-2604 LTIEDGGEHTNSG
+2604 LTIDPDGEHN
-2617 TSIWNNQTVEK
+2617 
-2628 GGSSVTEEGGKETIN
+2628 
-2643 DKYVIEGDKTNKG
+2643 
-2656 EVDAKGV
+2656 
-2663 ENTEVKGNLDNQ
+2663 
-2675 GKSEYDDMTIGDG
+2675 
-2688 GKSDNSGYEKGD
+2688 
-2700 ILTVDKGGEHD
+2700 

-2723 AGGEVNNTGDIET
+2723 AGGDVNNTGDIET
-2736 EKLTID
+2736 GKLTID
-2742 DGLVNIG
+2742 DGLVKIDG
-2749 EGSLNA
+2749 GSLKA
-2755 GETDLNG
+2755 EETDLNG
-2762 GDLVIGNDK
+2762 GDLVIGND
-2771 DRTPENRVTA
+2771 REPIEENHVKA
-2781 EINPKDD
+2781 EINPKND

-2799 GDLNLGPKGGLDWAD
+2799 GDLNLGPTGGLDWAD

-2822 SGTPSRLVITT
+2822 GGTPSRLVITN

-2841 GIAVGPEVWPDKDNH
+2841 GIAVGPNVWTDKDNH

-2864 YFAKD
+2864 YFATD
-2869 SLTVIDSAILSDGK
+2869 SLTVIDSSILTDGK

-2890 DVAKVTV
+2890 DIAKVTV

-2912 DYTIVNGYITD
+2912 DYTIVNGYITG
-2923 GNESDG
+2923 GNETNG

-2944 QDGSGINWILKLHND
+2944 QDGSGINWILTLHND

-2985 NDDMLNCKSG
+2985 NDDLLHCKSG
-2995 DAGADF
+2995 DAGAEF

-3016 TKVLNSVANIAF
+3016 TKVINSVANIAF

-3035 AMNDLNSATDSIEG
+3035 SINDLNTAADSIEG
-3049 RVSMKNEAFTE
+3049 RVSMRNEAFTE
-3060 YGVMREWERGNH
+3060 YGVMREWDRGND
-3072 LWIDIIGGKQ
+3072 LWVDVIGGKQ

-3096 YDTNSYGFIMGYDR
+3096 FDTNAYGLVMGYDR
-3110 KFADKPIILGAAFSY
+3110 KFAGKSVILGGAFSY

-3141 KYNSFGLHAY
+3141 KYDSFGLHAY
-3151 GAYAPVEKVNLI
+3151 GAYAPVDRVNLI

-3192 TNMFSLGARAEATI
+3192 TNLFSLGARAEANL
-3206 PAGKANIVPH
+3206 PVGKANVIPH

-3223 AKSGKYDTKVDG
+3223 AKSGSYDTKVDG
-3235 KKVWSNKADATNTFQ
+3235 KKVWGNTPDATNTFQ
-3250 LPIGVAVRTDIA
+3250 LPIGVAVRGDIM
-3262 TASGWNVRP
+3262 TVSGWNVRP
-3271 QADVTVIPQFGDTKQ
+3271 QADLTFIPQFGDTEQ

-3307 FGTNVNLGVQADKG
+3307 FGTSVNLGVQADKG
-3321 PATIGVRYGFT
+3321 PTTFGVRYGFT
-3332 GGTKGKAD
+3332 AGTKGKAD
-3340 HMFKLEARYRF
+3340 HAFKFEYRYRF

>member
-1 MNKIYKKIW
+1 MCRGSLTVNGGWYKNLNNYGTANFNGNATIAKTTNYGTI
-10 NRSRGCFVAVSEA
+10 NSYGAVNFTDKLNTSG
-23 MTAASQ
+23 TLNTHD
-29 SSKAGVII
+29 GVWSF
-37 GTVAFLTAVGNNA
+37 GPSGVL
-50 GATDITVTQSQAV
+50 AV
-63 SGNYGQVVI
+63 SGGIVQTNNSFNVFDS
-72 GGNLGTKEVT
+72 LGTTAQQEL
-82 IRTPNS
+82 
-88 IGYSSDSR
+88 
-96 QYQGSDPSKIDY
+96 
-108 SYDPHLR
+108 H
-115 TPFSTGYYVNGRRV
+115 YVG
-129 GENEFFNYWS
+129 
-139 NSAGGSSVNADLQ
+139 
-152 STISAGSSLVA
+152 
-163 NNLTLSS
+163 
-170 NTASAVTKL
+170 
-179 TYLGIGYHMSGQG
+179 
-192 GDGGWTYAYAG
+192 
-203 TDTSD
+203 
-208 PQTKNGVSNLVN
+208 
-220 NGGSLIAGSIN
+220 
-231 LCPGCNYIQNSGSS
+231 
-245 NIDDITGDGKVIIN
+245 
-259 GGEVTTNG
+259 
-267 LLTLNPA
+267 
-274 KAANLSVKDL
+274 
-284 NTLASLNAISYAAG
+284 
-298 TKASLGAFRPMSD
+298 
-311 KIQIGNATLKIEG
+311 
-324 DYTQSIRDQASSAIK
+324 
-339 NKYGSGVN
+339 
-347 VQFTGNVATDNS
+347 
-359 LDLSN
+359 
-364 GWTSTVLNS
+364 LNS
-373 VFDENRRA
+373 VLPQE
-381 DYLFHT
+381 
-387 LNWNG
+387 
-392 EGQDKVIGTG
+392 
-402 DISKNFGVK
+402 VK
-411 NVENVGSI
+411 S
-419 TVNSG
+419 S
-424 ATFAILGDNAST
+424 
-436 RLAGNEFIADHGTLI
+436 
-451 FGANGLASG
+451 
-460 GTATNVSIV
+460 
-469 NNGTLKVFAGEFS
+469 
-482 INNLNLDG
+482 
-490 LLNNSGTLRLND
+490 LND
-502 FNMGNNG
+502 FFTKYAPG
-509 RLVSSGT
+509 SIA
-516 LQADRS
+516 Q
-522 KLFSIEDSH
+522 KLI
-531 IDGLNV
+531 
-537 VDLGRPQP
+537 
-545 QEVRQQL
+545 
-552 TEFFRKYVPENQKVL
+552 
-567 DEIANHASFT
+567 NHASFT
-577 GGKVIVR
+577 GGKVIVTGV
-584 NAHLT
+584 NLT
-589 ETQRDDLIKAFKDKF
+589 QTQAADLAKAFKEQF
-604 GGNTALEFQ
+604 GSATTLEFQ
-613 GTISGVSH
+613 GTIAGVSH

-631 ELYDNVEHLRDV
+631 ELYNNVEHLRDV
-643 IFVDRNLEGE
+643 IFVDRKLEGE

-698 TRFTLAERIIS
+698 NRFTLAEKVIS
-709 AVGDGAKL
+709 AVGSGAKL

-723 IKDSSVY
+723 IKDSSLY
-730 QGQAE
+730 QGQAAE
-735 QVHLS
+735 VNLS
-740 DKGELKVA
+740 NGGELKIA
-748 AGDYLVKNLNSS
+748 AGDYLVKNHSSS
-760 GGKTTVDKNAVF
+760 GGTTTVDKNSMF
-772 NSENATFTEK
+772 RSDSATFTDK
-782 AVLENNGETVL
+782 AVLENNGETIL
-793 GTLTGWNG
+793 GALNGWNS
-801 AEVHNNSKLTVN
+801 AEVRNNGKLTVSGN
-813 GITQFGGRFINNA
+813 TQFGGRFINNA
-826 NAKLVGTADLDGT
+826 NAKLVGTADIDGI
-839 LQNSQGASLIANTVN
+839 LQNSQGARLIANTVN

-885 FNTAIGSRGDGDI
+885 FNTTIGSRGDGNI

-914 VSGLIANAQGAV
+914 VSGLIANASGAV
-926 AEFSGDDA
+926 AEFTGDDS
-934 ELLILDGGVVSN
+934 ELTVLSGGVVSN

-954 LIVNDGGY
+954 LVINNGGY

-970 QTFTASPL
+970 QTFATSPL
-978 RLRAVARAVARATEQ
+978 RLRKVARAVARATEQ

-1002 GTKTNNGLAYYGT
+1002 GSKTNNGIAYYGT
-1015 GTIAGEF
+1015 GSIAGEF
-1022 INATGAEAFG
+1022 INASGAEAFG

-1050 SIKNAGTFTFGGTL
+1050 AIKNAGTFTFGGTL
-1064 NNSGSISGD
+1064 NNSGSITGD

-1126 LTGGTIEHTVLGSG
+1126 LTGGTIEHAVLGSG

-1212 NLDAVNPD
+1212 NLDAVNPE
-1220 DKVEVTSN
+1220 DKVEVSSN
-1228 PQIVTGVGNVIDSVA
+1228 PQIVTGIGNVIGSVA
-1243 EGVAFQWGTVAFD
+1243 QGIAFQWGTVAFD

-1276 DVPAERRGELE
+1276 DVPADRRGELE
-1287 VAFNGKAAERFDVD
+1287 VAFNGKAAERFNVD

-1322 TLSNETTDNPGA
+1322 TLSNESAANPGA
-1334 TSLVVGVNE
+1334 TSLVVGVNDS
-1343 KGAIVVPSSGIP
+1343 AAVVVPTSGTP
-1355 NVLSQN
+1355 NVLNQS

-1370 TDGLYI
+1370 SDGLYI
-1376 NNGSHFVLVG
+1376 NSGSHFVLVG
-1386 QSQPNP
+1386 QAQPNP

-1398 LADGTMWV
+1398 LADGAVWV

-1413 GTVTPSKLTLG
+1413 GNLTPSKLTLG

-1429 SATKGH
+1429 AATKGH
-1435 LAQLN
+1435 LAELN
-1440 IGISPVNNQLGGAGG
+1440 IGISPANNKIGGAGG
-1455 QVIVKNGVF
+1455 QVIVKNGEF
-1464 TIDTLNNGSAG
+1464 TVDVLNNGSAG
-1475 YGEDREGLVI
+1475 YGNDREGLVI
-1485 GNADDTTTQ
+1485 GNADDTATQ
-1494 LIVTNYAAVD
+1494 LIVGSYTAVD

-1509 NHGLFK
+1509 NHGIFK
-1515 AENIASRN
+1515 AQNIASRN

-1533 FEIGTADISGYL
+1533 FDIGTADISGYL
-1545 DNKGTASF
+1545 ENNGTADF
-1553 DDLTL
+1553 NELTL
-1558 REYGTVNRQDAEL
+1558 REYGSVNKQGAEL
-1571 TAGKLTVAGNALAGA
+1571 TAGKLTVSGNALAGA
-1586 SGTYAIRGE
+1586 SGTYGIRGSLE
-1595 LDNQG
+1595 NQG

-1611 GEVTNSGE
+1611 GDMTNSGE
-1619 LNAEKAVV
+1619 VDIAKLTV
-1627 QAAASDVE
+1627 QAATPVQDAT
-1635 GAEAGSFI
+1635 AGSFI
-1643 NKALAKV
+1643 NNALAKM
-1650 DSVLTEAGSIVSNA
+1650 DSLLTEAGSLVTNA
-1664 TDAVLTIAGLN
+1664 ADAVLTIAGLN
-1675 NASELQGTVNNDG
+1675 GASELNGTVTNDG
-1688 TIKVEGTQSVTVA
+1688 TLKVDGTQSVTVA
-1701 DGELNNNGSM
+1701 SGELNNNGTM

-1719 EGGLVNNKGNL
+1719 TGGTVGNNGSL
-1730 ALTGLNITGGQ
+1730 ALNGLNVTGGQ
-1741 VSNDASA
+1741 VQNSAQAAQFKDSGTTKIEMADASDVGIA
-1748 YFKDAG
+1748 NEGHLELSNLMLLKGMIQGGSVGSKDVTLADVRQDASIEAEKVQFK
-1754 VTEIAMSDTGDVAIQ
+1754 ELN
-1769 NAGLLELT
+1769 NAGTVKVIEFAATKT
-1777 ELQLTKGTISGGTV
+1777 ENTGTV
-1791 GVKETTIAS
+1791 EAGHLVLAENDRFLNQAAGS
-1800 VKADGVIDAASV
+1800 VKADQLV
-1812 GFKDLTN
+1812 LN
-1819 EGVITVSDMFA
+1819 
-1830 SANTENSGTVEAAN
+1830 
-1844 IAMSEGDK
+1844 
-1852 FVNEAGATA
+1852 
-1861 KADKLDISGGEFV
+1861 GGEFV
-1874 NEAGDTSGI
+1874 NAGGNTSDI
-1883 VLTQIGAD
+1883 ALTQIATG
-1891 GQFTANGDTTLQ
+1891 GQFTSDGDSNLQ
-1903 QVVSADGI
+1903 KVVSNEGT

-1923 LDAKD
+1923 LDAKN
-1928 SVYNQKAGNFKADK
+1928 SVYNQLGGHFKADK
-1942 GFFENSTLNIM
+1942 GFFADSTLNIK
-1953 GGVFD
+1953 GGIFD

-1963 DAEGNVTG
+1963 DSEGNVTG
-1971 LLGNNVVNI
+1971 LLGNNTVNI
-1980 SGTNKT
+1980 SGGNKT
-1986 PIINNEDSAED
+1986 PVIDNEDSAEN
-1997 KAHYKDNLTQVLAG
+1997 KSHYKDNLTQVIAG

-2016 TTVNIMEGGV
+2016 TTVNIMAGGV

-2238 TVNAIPEG
+2238 AVNAIPEG

-2267 NNGTFTFGSHGGSTP
+2267 NNGTFTFGSHGGVTP

-2291 IGENGSL
+2291 IGENGAL

-2345 KDGKG
+2345 KDGTG
-2350 PTFDVAGSFTNKGE
+2350 PTFDVAGSFTNKGG
-2364 NSILDASKVEKVT
+2364 NSVLDASKVEKVT
-2377 VSGTHVNEG
+2377 VSGTHINEG

-2416 SHANTGTSIW
+2416 SHVNTGTSIW
-2426 NGVTVAENGK
+2426 NGVTVADKGK

-2443 DVGSVFDVI
+2443 DVGSVFDVL

-2462 VLDATKTAVTNVAG
+2462 VLDATKTAVANVAG

-2499 SGFEKGDILTVATG
+2499 VGFEKGDILTVANG
-2513 GQHANSGTSIWNNV
+2513 GEHSNSGTSIWNNV
-2527 TIQTG
+2527 TVETG
-2532 ATSTVD
+2532 ASSSVE
-2538 AGAKETITGTYDIAG
+2538 AGGKETINDAYVIAG
-2553 DRINKGEVDATGVAD
+2553 DRVNKGEVDATGVESTEVTGTLDNQGTSNYDDMTVGDGGKSNNSGYEKGDILIIEDGGEHINSGTSIWNNQTVQVGGSATTEEGGKETINDKYVIAGDKTNKGEVDATKVTD
-2568 TTVSG
+2568 TLVSG
-2573 KLDNQGKSEYD
+2573 TLDNQGKSEYD
-2584 DMTIQAGGNSDN
+2584 DMTIQGGGTSNN

-2604 LTIEDGGEHTNSG
+2604 LTIDPDG
-2617 TSIWNNQTVEK
+2617 V
-2628 GGSSVTEEGGKETIN
+2628 
-2643 DKYVIEGDKTNKG
+2643 
-2656 EVDAKGV
+2656 
-2663 ENTEVKGNLDNQ
+2663 
-2675 GKSEYDDMTIGDG
+2675 
-2688 GKSDNSGYEKGD
+2688 
-2700 ILTVDKGGEHD
+2700 HD

-2723 AGGEVNNTGDIET
+2723 AGGDVNNIGDIET
-2736 EKLTID
+2736 GKLTID
-2742 DGLVNIG
+2742 DGLVKIDG
-2749 EGSLNA
+2749 GSLKA
-2755 GETDLNG
+2755 EETDLNG
-2762 GDLVIGNDK
+2762 GDLVIGND
-2771 DRTPENRVTA
+2771 REPSEENHVKA
-2781 EINPKDD
+2781 EINPEGD

-2799 GDLNLGPKGGLDWAD
+2799 GDLNLGPTGGLDWAD

-2822 SGTPSRLVITT
+2822 SGTPSRLVITN

-2841 GIAVGPEVWPDKDNH
+2841 GIAVGPNVWSDKDNH

-2864 YFAKD
+2864 FFAKD
-2869 SLTVIDSAILSDGK
+2869 SLTVIDSSILTDGK

-2890 DVAKVTV
+2890 DIAKVTV
-2897 EPGANLVLGNIEEVG
+2897 EQGANLVLGNIDEVG
-2912 DYTIVNGYITD
+2912 DYTIVNGYITG
-2923 GNESDG
+2923 GNESDDG

-2944 QDGSGINWILKLHND
+2944 QDGSGINWILTLHND

-2985 NDDMLNCKSG
+2985 NDDLLHCKSG

-3016 TKVLNSVANIAF
+3016 TKVINSVANIAF

-3035 AMNDLNSATDSIEG
+3035 SMNDLNTAADSIEG
-3049 RVSMKNEAFTE
+3049 RISMRNEAFTE
-3060 YGVMREWERGNH
+3060 YGVMREWERGND
-3072 LWIDIIGGKQ
+3072 LWVDVIGGKQ

-3096 YDTNSYGFIMGYDR
+3096 FDTNAYGLVMGYDR
-3110 KFADKPIILGAAFSY
+3110 KLAGKSVILGAAFSY
-3125 NHGSLDSTGDV
+3125 SHGSLDSTGDV

-3141 KYNSFGLHAY
+3141 KYDSFGLHAY
-3151 GAYAPVEKVNLI
+3151 GAYAPVDRVNLI

-3192 TNMFSLGARAEATI
+3192 TNLFSLGARAEATL
-3206 PAGKANIVPH
+3206 PVGKANVIPH

-3223 AKSGKYDTKVDG
+3223 AKSDSYDTKVDG
-3235 KKVWSNKADATNTFQ
+3235 KKVWGNTPDATNTFQ
-3250 LPIGVAVRTDIA
+3250 LPVGVAVRGDIM

-3271 QADVTVIPQFGDTKQ
+3271 QADLTLIPQFGDTEQ

-3321 PATIGVRYGFT
+3321 PATFGVRYGFT

-3340 HMFKLEARYRF
+3340 HAFKFEARYRF

>member
-1 MNKIYKKIW
+1 MNKIFKKVW
-10 NRSRGCFVAVSEA
+10 NRRRGCFVAVSEA
-23 MTAASQ
+23 MSSVCQGKTKAVLAASLLLVAQ
-29 SSKAGVII
+29 VPAFALVTINGDVVGKDPQFQFQGRGPALADSHTINGNLTWNLGREGDFRRSFLCVSIGAGYFSSLSNTLIVN
-37 GTVAFLTAVGNNA
+37 GNFNINNNSWVHIA
-50 GATDITVTQSQAV
+50 HNGDE
-63 SGNYGQVVI
+63 
-72 GGNLGTKEVT
+72 GGNIYSALNISKDLN
-82 IRTPNS
+82 I
-88 IGYSSDSR
+88 SSDSEL
-96 QYQGSDPSKIDY
+96 SLI
-108 SYDPHLR
+108 
-115 TPFSTGYYVNGRRV
+115 
-129 GENEFFNYWS
+129 S
-139 NSAGGSSVNADLQ
+139 NGGSGNDP
-152 STISAGSSLVA
+152 TIHASLNVGGTVYNSGRLISYGGTQAGR
-163 NNLTLSS
+163 
-170 NTASAVTKL
+170 
-179 TYLGIGYHMSGQG
+179 TYGSFSI
-192 GDGGWTYAYAG
+192 
-203 TDTSD
+203 
-208 PQTKNGVSNLVN
+208 NNLVN
-220 NGGSLIAGSIN
+220 NGTFVFDSPNALNGTFNNITQAGGYFQQGGTN
-231 LCPGCNYIQNSGSS
+231 
-245 NIDDITGDGKVIIN
+245 DFHIN
-259 GGEVTTNG
+259 GTLTVSGGTVGNNDAIVVGADQGKFSVGQG
-267 LLTLNPA
+267 LNLA
-274 KAANLSVKDL
+274 GGAVGNLSVLTHVGGSVMVSAGSYGIGTL
-284 NTLASLNAISYAAG
+284 NKSNGTLTNKSTLTVSNFNQSNG
-298 TKASLGAFRPMSD
+298 TTTNSGNLT
-311 KIQIGNATLKIEG
+311 IGNANLGGTLNSTG
-324 DYTQSIRDQASSAIK
+324 TL
-339 NKYGSGVN
+339 NL
-347 VQFTGNVATDNS
+347 TGNVVTRGN
-359 LDLSN
+359 L
-364 GWTSTVLNS
+364 TST
-373 VFDENRRA
+373 
-381 DYLFHT
+381 
-387 LNWNG
+387 G
-392 EGQDKVIGTG
+392 
-402 DISKNFGVK
+402 
-411 NVENVGSI
+411 
-419 TVNSG
+419 
-424 ATFAILGDNAST
+424 
-436 RLAGNEFIADHGTLI
+436 
-451 FGANGLASG
+451 
-460 GTATNVSIV
+460 
-469 NNGTLKVFAGEFS
+469 
-482 INNLNLDG
+482 NLNNRG
-490 LLNNSGTLRLND
+490 NWTETNRYTIAANLNNSGSVNFQNGFEFSD
-502 FNMGNNG
+502 G
-509 RLVSSGT
+509 RLTSSGT
-516 LQADRS
+516 VQTNNVFDV
-522 KLFSIEDSH
+522 FDSIGETGQQDLNYV
-531 IDGLNV
+531 GLGSSV
-537 VDLGRPQP
+537 P
-545 QEVRQQL
+545 QEVKTSL
-552 TEFFRKYVPENQKVL
+552 TDFFLKYLPGKLAQNL
-567 DEIANHASFT
+567 ISHASFT
-577 GGKVIVR
+577 GGKVVVTGVE
-584 NAHLT
+584 LT
-589 ETQRDDLIKAFKDKF
+589 QTQADDLKKAFKDKF

-709 AVGDGAKL
+709 AVADGAKL

-1064 NNSGSISGD
+1064 NNSGSITGD

-1093 IKTGSLEADNI
+1093 INVGSLEAANV

-1287 VAFNGKAAERFDVD
+1287 VAFNGKAAERFNVD

-1343 KGAIVVPSSGIP
+1343 KGAIVVPSSGTP

-1398 LADGTMWV
+1398 LADGTVWV

-1435 LAQLN
+1435 FAQLN

-2513 GQHANSGTSIWNNV
+2513 AEHSNSGTSIWNNV
-2527 TIQTG
+2527 TVQDG
-2532 ATSTVD
+2532 ATSTVED
-2538 AGAKETITGTYDIAG
+2538 GAKETINDAYVVAG
-2553 DRINKGEVDATGVAD
+2553 DRTNKGEVDATGVEN
-2568 TTVSG
+2568 TQVTG
-2573 KLDNQGKSEYD
+2573 TLDNQGTSNYD
-2584 DMTIQAGGNSDN
+2584 DMTVEAGGKSDN

-2604 LTIEDGGEHTNSG
+2604 LTIADGGEHTNSG
-2617 TSIWNNQTVEK
+2617 TSIWNNQTVKE
-2628 GGSSVTEEGGKETIN
+2628 GGTSVTEEGGKETIN
-2643 DKYVIEGDKTNKG
+2643 DKYVIEGDKTNRG

-2700 ILTVDKGGEHD
+2700 ILTIDKGGEHD

-2723 AGGEVNNTGDIET
+2723 AGGDVNNTGDIET

-2799 GDLNLGPKGGLDWAD
+2799 GDLNLGPKGGLDWTD

-2841 GIAVGPEVWPDKDNH
+2841 GIAVGPEVWTDKDNH

-2869 SLTVIDSAILSDGK
+2869 SLTVIDSSILTDGK

-2897 EPGANLVLGNIEEVG
+2897 EPGANLILGNIEEVG
-2912 DYTIVNGYITD
+2912 DYTIVNGYITG

-2929 MWTGGWTGD
+2929 RWTGGWTGD

-2995 DAGADF
+2995 DPGADF

-3016 TKVLNSVANIAF
+3016 TKILNSVANIAF

-3060 YGVMREWERGNH
+3060 NGVMREWERGND
-3072 LWIDIIGGKQ
+3072 LWIDVIGGKQ

-3096 YDTNSYGFIMGYDR
+3096 YDTNSYGFVMGYDR

>member
-1 MNKIYKKIW
+1 MNKIFKKVW
-10 NRSRGCFVAVSEA
+10 NRRRGCFVAVSEA
-23 MTAASQ
+23 MSSVCQGKTKAVLAASLLLVAQ
-29 SSKAGVII
+29 VPAFALVTINGDVVGKDPQFQFQGRGPALADSHTINGNLTWNLGREGDFRRSFLCVSIGAGYFSSLSNTLIVN
-37 GTVAFLTAVGNNA
+37 GNFNINNNSWVHIA
-50 GATDITVTQSQAV
+50 HNGDE
-63 SGNYGQVVI
+63 
-72 GGNLGTKEVT
+72 GGNIYSALNISKDLN
-82 IRTPNS
+82 I
-88 IGYSSDSR
+88 SSDSEL
-96 QYQGSDPSKIDY
+96 SLI
-108 SYDPHLR
+108 
-115 TPFSTGYYVNGRRV
+115 
-129 GENEFFNYWS
+129 S
-139 NSAGGSSVNADLQ
+139 NGGSGNDP
-152 STISAGSSLVA
+152 TIHASLNVGGTVYNSGRLISYGGTQAGR
-163 NNLTLSS
+163 
-170 NTASAVTKL
+170 
-179 TYLGIGYHMSGQG
+179 TYGSFSI
-192 GDGGWTYAYAG
+192 
-203 TDTSD
+203 
-208 PQTKNGVSNLVN
+208 NNLVN
-220 NGGSLIAGSIN
+220 NGTFVFDSPNALNGTFNNITQAGGYFQQGGTN
-231 LCPGCNYIQNSGSS
+231 
-245 NIDDITGDGKVIIN
+245 DFHIN
-259 GGEVTTNG
+259 GALTVSGGTVGNNDAIVVGADQGKFSVGQG
-267 LLTLNPA
+267 LNLA
-274 KAANLSVKDL
+274 GGAVGNLSVLTHVGGSVMVSASSYGIGTL
-284 NTLASLNAISYAAG
+284 NKSNGTLTNKSTLTVSNFNQSNG
-298 TKASLGAFRPMSD
+298 TTTNSGNLT
-311 KIQIGNATLKIEG
+311 IGNANLGGTLNSTG
-324 DYTQSIRDQASSAIK
+324 TL
-339 NKYGSGVN
+339 NL
-347 VQFTGNVATDNS
+347 TGNVVTRGN
-359 LDLSN
+359 L
-364 GWTSTVLNS
+364 TST
-373 VFDENRRA
+373 
-381 DYLFHT
+381 
-387 LNWNG
+387 G
-392 EGQDKVIGTG
+392 
-402 DISKNFGVK
+402 
-411 NVENVGSI
+411 
-419 TVNSG
+419 
-424 ATFAILGDNAST
+424 
-436 RLAGNEFIADHGTLI
+436 
-451 FGANGLASG
+451 
-460 GTATNVSIV
+460 
-469 NNGTLKVFAGEFS
+469 
-482 INNLNLDG
+482 NLNNRG
-490 LLNNSGTLRLND
+490 NWTETNRYTIAANLNNSGSVNFQNGFEFSD
-502 FNMGNNG
+502 G
-509 RLVSSGT
+509 RLTSSGT
-516 LQADRS
+516 VQTNNVFDV
-522 KLFSIEDSH
+522 FDSIGETGQQDLNYV
-531 IDGLNV
+531 GLGSSV
-537 VDLGRPQP
+537 P
-545 QEVRQQL
+545 QEVKTSL
-552 TEFFRKYVPENQKVL
+552 TDFFLKYLPGKLAQNL
-567 DEIANHASFT
+567 ISHASFT
-577 GGKVIVR
+577 GGKVVVTGVE
-584 NAHLT
+584 LT
-589 ETQRDDLIKAFKDKF
+589 QTQADDLKKAFKDKF

-772 NSENATFTEK
+772 NSENTTFTDK

-1064 NNSGSISGD
+1064 NNSGSITGD

-1078 KRAGLGNDTFTNAGQ
+1078 KRAGNDTFTNAGQ
-1093 IKTGSLEADNI
+1093 INVGSLEAANV

-1287 VAFNGKAAERFDVD
+1287 VAFNGKAAERFNVD

-1343 KGAIVVPSSGIP
+1343 KGAIVVPSSGTP

-1398 LADGTMWV
+1398 LADGTVWV

-1986 PIINNEDSAED
+1986 PIINNEGSAED

-2238 TVNAIPEG
+2238 AVNAIPEG

-2513 GQHANSGTSIWNNV
+2513 AEHSNSGTSIWNNV
-2527 TIQTG
+2527 TVQDG
-2532 ATSTVD
+2532 ATSTVED
-2538 AGAKETITGTYDIAG
+2538 GAKETINDAYVVAG
-2553 DRINKGEVDATGVAD
+2553 DRTNKGEVDATGVEN
-2568 TTVSG
+2568 TQVTG
-2573 KLDNQGKSEYD
+2573 TLDNQGTSNYD
-2584 DMTIQAGGNSDN
+2584 DMTVEAGGKSDN

-2604 LTIEDGGEHTNSG
+2604 LTIADGGEHTNSG
-2617 TSIWNNQTVEK
+2617 TSIWNNQTVKE
-2628 GGSSVTEEGGKETIN
+2628 GGTSVTEEGGKETIN
-2643 DKYVIEGDKTNKG
+2643 DKYVIEGDKTNRG

-2700 ILTVDKGGEHD
+2700 ILTIDKGGEHD

-2723 AGGEVNNTGDIET
+2723 AGGDVNNTGDIET

-2841 GIAVGPEVWPDKDNH
+2841 GIAVGPEVWTDKDNH

-2869 SLTVIDSAILSDGK
+2869 SLTVIDSSILTDGK

-2897 EPGANLVLGNIEEVG
+2897 EPGANLILGNIEEVG
-2912 DYTIVNGYITD
+2912 DYTIVNGYITG

-2929 MWTGGWTGD
+2929 RWTGGWTGD

-2959 PSKIWVN
+2959 PSTIWVN

-2995 DAGADF
+2995 DPGADF

-3016 TKVLNSVANIAF
+3016 TKILNSVANIAF

-3060 YGVMREWERGNH
+3060 NGVMREWERGND
-3072 LWIDIIGGKQ
+3072 LWIDVIGGKQ

-3096 YDTNSYGFIMGYDR
+3096 YDTNSYGFVMGYDR

-3125 NHGSLDSTGDV
+3125 NHGSVDSTGDV

>member
-1 MNKIYKKIW
+1 MNKIFKKVW
-10 NRSRGCFVAVSEA
+10 NQSRGCFVAVSEA
-23 MTAASQ
+23 MTSACQNSGKTAVILSGLLSLSNVYALTTVNGNIELGNLREDTKRTLVDSYVINGNATANVAELNISWTSKNYRDMENQSLQVNGNLDSNCPLFVIAHRGDGASRLSGALSVQGNLNLHSGLLRVGSGNSNSGGVVTSSLNVGGTINIASGATLDNRPDYHHVQFQLNAGAIDSSGVFDISSVESGAANVGYLTVRGGNFRQASSVQTYVANSIALLGGTLNNQDSLYVGGKNGNFSVENTLTLAGGVLGNRTLLTQAGGTVNVSAGSYDFITLNKSNGTLNNQ
-29 SSKAGVII
+29 SVLSIVNFNQSNGSTNNNGKLTIGNANLFGSLNNTDTLTLTGNVTSRGNLTNSGNLNNRGNWTETNRVTIAGNLNNTGSVNFQNGFQFGNGRLTSSGTIQTNNALDI
-37 GTVAFLTAVGNNA
+37 FDSLGTTGQQDLHYVALNSTVPQEAKTSLTDFFLKYLPGTVAKSL
-50 GATDITVTQSQAV
+50 
-63 SGNYGQVVI
+63 
-72 GGNLGTKEVT
+72 
-82 IRTPNS
+82 
-88 IGYSSDSR
+88 
-96 QYQGSDPSKIDY
+96 
-108 SYDPHLR
+108 
-115 TPFSTGYYVNGRRV
+115 
-129 GENEFFNYWS
+129 
-139 NSAGGSSVNADLQ
+139 AD
-152 STISAGSSLVA
+152 
-163 NNLTLSS
+163 
-170 NTASAVTKL
+170 
-179 TYLGIGYHMSGQG
+179 
-192 GDGGWTYAYAG
+192 
-203 TDTSD
+203 
-208 PQTKNGVSNLVN
+208 
-220 NGGSLIAGSIN
+220 
-231 LCPGCNYIQNSGSS
+231 
-245 NIDDITGDGKVIIN
+245 
-259 GGEVTTNG
+259 
-267 LLTLNPA
+267 
-274 KAANLSVKDL
+274 
-284 NTLASLNAISYAAG
+284 
-298 TKASLGAFRPMSD
+298 
-311 KIQIGNATLKIEG
+311 
-324 DYTQSIRDQASSAIK
+324 
-339 NKYGSGVN
+339 
-347 VQFTGNVATDNS
+347 
-359 LDLSN
+359 
-364 GWTSTVLNS
+364 
-373 VFDENRRA
+373 
-381 DYLFHT
+381 
-387 LNWNG
+387 
-392 EGQDKVIGTG
+392 
-402 DISKNFGVK
+402 
-411 NVENVGSI
+411 
-419 TVNSG
+419 
-424 ATFAILGDNAST
+424 
-436 RLAGNEFIADHGTLI
+436 
-451 FGANGLASG
+451 
-460 GTATNVSIV
+460 
-469 NNGTLKVFAGEFS
+469 
-482 INNLNLDG
+482 
-490 LLNNSGTLRLND
+490 
-502 FNMGNNG
+502 
-509 RLVSSGT
+509 
-516 LQADRS
+516 
-522 KLFSIEDSH
+522 
-531 IDGLNV
+531 
-537 VDLGRPQP
+537 
-545 QEVRQQL
+545 
-552 TEFFRKYVPENQKVL
+552 
-567 DEIANHASFT
+567 HASFT
-577 GGKVIVR
+577 GGKVIVTGV
-584 NAHLT
+584 NLT
-589 ETQRDDLIKAFKDKF
+589 QTQAADLAKAFKEQF
-604 GGNTALEFQ
+604 GSATTLEFQ
-613 GTISGVSH
+613 GTIAGVSH

-643 IFVDRNLEGE
+643 IFVDRKLEGE

-660 NSGLRNNT
+660 DSGLRNNT

-698 TRFTLAERIIS
+698 NRFTLAEKVIT
-709 AVGDGAKL
+709 AVGTGAKL

-723 IKDSSVY
+723 IKDSSLY
-730 QGQAE
+730 QGQASE
-735 QVHLS
+735 VNLS
-740 DKGELKVA
+740 NGGELRIA
-748 AGDYLVKNLNSS
+748 AGDYLVTNHTSS
-760 GGKTTVDKNAVF
+760 GGTTTVDKNSTF
-772 NSENATFTEK
+772 RSDNGTFTDK

-793 GTLTGWNG
+793 GTLNGWNA
-801 AEVHNNSKLTVN
+801 AEVHNNGRLTIN
-813 GITQFGGRFINNA
+813 GNTQFGGRFINNA
-826 NAKLVGTADLDGT
+826 NAKLVGTADIDGT
-839 LQNSQGASLIANTVN
+839 LQNSQGAQLIANTVN
-854 VNGTLRNFGYME
+854 INGTLRNFGYME

-885 FNTAIGSRGDGDI
+885 FNTSIGSRGDGNI

-914 VSGLIANAQGAV
+914 VSGLIANASGAV
-926 AEFSGDDA
+926 AEFTGDDS
-934 ELLILDGGVVSN
+934 ELTILSGGVVSN

-954 LIVNDGGY
+954 LVINNGGY

-970 QTFTASPL
+970 QTFTSSPL

-1002 GTKTNNGLAYYGT
+1002 GSKTNNGIAYYGT
-1015 GTIAGEF
+1015 GSIAGEF
-1022 INATGAEAFG
+1022 INASGAEAFG

-1050 SIKNAGTFTFGGTL
+1050 AIKNAGTFTFGGTL
-1064 NNSGSISGD
+1064 NNSGSITGD

-1126 LTGGTIEHTVLGSG
+1126 LTGGTIEHAVLGSG

-1212 NLDAVNPD
+1212 NLDAVNPE
-1220 DKVEVTSN
+1220 DKVEVSSN
-1228 PQIVTGVGNVIDSVA
+1228 PQIVTGIGNVIGSVA
-1243 EGVAFQWGTVAFD
+1243 QGIAFQWGTVAFD

-1276 DVPAERRGELE
+1276 DVPADRRGELE
-1287 VAFNGKAAERFDVD
+1287 VAFNGKAAERFNVD

-1322 TLSNETTDNPGA
+1322 TLSNESAANPGA
-1334 TSLVVGVNE
+1334 TSLVVGVNDS
-1343 KGAIVVPSSGIP
+1343 AAVVVPTSGTP
-1355 NVLSQN
+1355 NVLNQS

-1370 TDGLYI
+1370 SDGLYI
-1376 NNGSHFVLVG
+1376 NSGSHFVLVG
-1386 QSQPNP
+1386 QAQPNP

-1398 LADGTMWV
+1398 LADGAVWV

-1413 GTVTPSKLTLG
+1413 GNLTPSKLTLG

-1429 SATKGH
+1429 AATKGH
-1435 LAQLN
+1435 LAELN
-1440 IGISPVNNQLGGAGG
+1440 IGISPANNKIGGAGG
-1455 QVIVKNGVF
+1455 QVIVKNGEF
-1464 TIDTLNNGSAG
+1464 TVDVLNNGSAG
-1475 YGEDREGLVI
+1475 YGNDREGLVI
-1485 GNADDTTTQ
+1485 GNADDTATQ
-1494 LIVTNYAAVD
+1494 LIVGSYTAVD

-1509 NHGLFK
+1509 NHGIFK
-1515 AENIASRN
+1515 AQNIASRN

-1533 FEIGTADISGYL
+1533 FDIGTADISGYL
-1545 DNKGTASF
+1545 ENNGTADF
-1553 DDLTL
+1553 NELTL
-1558 REYGTVNRQDAEL
+1558 REYGSVNKQGAEL
-1571 TAGKLTVAGNALAGA
+1571 TAGKLTVSGNALAGA
-1586 SGTYAIRGE
+1586 SGTYGIRGSLE
-1595 LDNQG
+1595 NQG

-1611 GEVTNSGE
+1611 GDMTNSGE
-1619 LNAEKAVV
+1619 VDIAKLTV
-1627 QAAASDVE
+1627 QAATPVQDAT
-1635 GAEAGSFI
+1635 AGSFI
-1643 NKALAKV
+1643 NNALAKM
-1650 DSVLTEAGSIVSNA
+1650 DSLLTEAGSLVTNA
-1664 TDAVLTIAGLN
+1664 ADAVLTIAGLN
-1675 NASELQGTVNNDG
+1675 GASELNGTVTNDG
-1688 TIKVEGTQSVTVA
+1688 TLKVDGTQSVTVA
-1701 DGELNNNGSM
+1701 SGELNNNGTM
-1711 ENTNALNV
+1711 ENTNALNIT
-1719 EGGLVNNKGNL
+1719 GGTVGNNGSL
-1730 ALTGLNITGGQ
+1730 ALNGLNVTGGQ
-1741 VSNDASA
+1741 VQNSAQAAQFKDSGTTKIEMADASDVGIA
-1748 YFKDAG
+1748 NEGHLELSNLMLLKGMIQGGSVGSKDVTLADVRQDASIEAEKVQFK
-1754 VTEIAMSDTGDVAIQ
+1754 ELN
-1769 NAGLLELT
+1769 NAGTVKVIEFAATKT
-1777 ELQLTKGTISGGTV
+1777 ENTGTV
-1791 GVKETTIAS
+1791 EAGHLVLAENDRFLNQAAGS
-1800 VKADGVIDAASV
+1800 VKADQLV
-1812 GFKDLTN
+1812 LN
-1819 EGVITVSDMFA
+1819 
-1830 SANTENSGTVEAAN
+1830 
-1844 IAMSEGDK
+1844 
-1852 FVNEAGATA
+1852 
-1861 KADKLDISGGEFV
+1861 GGEFV
-1874 NEAGDTSGI
+1874 NAGGNTSDI
-1883 VLTQIGAD
+1883 ALTQIATG
-1891 GQFTANGDTTLQ
+1891 GQFTSDGDSNLQ
-1903 QVVSADGI
+1903 KVVSNEGT

-1923 LDAKD
+1923 LDAKN
-1928 SVYNQKAGNFKADK
+1928 SVYNQLGGHFKADK
-1942 GFFENSTLNIM
+1942 GFFADSTLNIK
-1953 GGVFD
+1953 GGIFD

-1963 DAEGNVTG
+1963 DSEGNVTG
-1971 LLGNNVVNI
+1971 LLGNNTVNI
-1980 SGTNKT
+1980 SGGNKT
-1986 PIINNEDSAED
+1986 PVIDNEDSAEN
-1997 KAHYKDNLTQVLAG
+1997 KSHYKDNLTQVIAG

-2016 TTVNIMEGGV
+2016 TTVNIMAGGV

-2238 TVNAIPEG
+2238 AVNAIPEG

-2267 NNGTFTFGSHGGSTP
+2267 NNGTFTFGSHGGVTP

-2291 IGENGSL
+2291 IGENGAL

-2329 TGNGAAVNEG
+2329 TGSGSTVNEG

-2345 KDGKG
+2345 KDGNL
-2350 PTFDVAGSFTNKGE
+2350 PVFDVTGNFLNKGQ
-2364 NSILDASKVEKVT
+2364 NSVLDASKVDKVT
-2377 VSGTHVNEG
+2377 VSGTHANEG
-2386 QADYKDMLVAEG
+2386 KADYNDMLIAEG
-2398 GSSTNSGTEQ
+2398 GSSNNSGTEK

-2416 SHANTGTSIW
+2416 THANSGTSIW
-2426 NGVTVAENGK
+2426 NGVTVADSGK
-2436 GENAGKL
+2436 GENSGNL

-2452 GEFVNKGAEA
+2452 GEFVNKGADA
-2462 VLDATKTAVTNVAG
+2462 VLDATKTAVTKVAG
-2476 ILRNEGTAN
+2476 LLRNEGTAN

-2499 SGFEKGDILTVATG
+2499 VGFEKGDILTVANG
-2513 GQHANSGTSIWNNV
+2513 GEHSNSGTSIWNNV
-2527 TIQTG
+2527 TVETG
-2532 ATSTVD
+2532 ASSSVE
-2538 AGAKETITGTYDIAG
+2538 AGGKETINDAYVIAG
-2553 DRINKGEVDATGVAD
+2553 DRVNKGEVDATGVESTEVTGTLDNQGTSNYDDMTVGDGGKSNNSGYEKGDILIIEDGGEHINSGTSIWNNQTVQVGGSATTEEGGKETINDKYVIAGDKTNKGEVDATKVTD
-2568 TTVSG
+2568 TLVSG
-2573 KLDNQGKSEYD
+2573 TLDNQGKSEYD
-2584 DMTIQAGGNSDN
+2584 DMTIQGGGTSNN

-2604 LTIEDGGEHTNSG
+2604 LTIDPDG
-2617 TSIWNNQTVEK
+2617 V
-2628 GGSSVTEEGGKETIN
+2628 
-2643 DKYVIEGDKTNKG
+2643 
-2656 EVDAKGV
+2656 
-2663 ENTEVKGNLDNQ
+2663 
-2675 GKSEYDDMTIGDG
+2675 
-2688 GKSDNSGYEKGD
+2688 
-2700 ILTVDKGGEHD
+2700 HD

-2723 AGGEVNNTGDIET
+2723 AGGDVNNIGDIET
-2736 EKLTID
+2736 GKLTID
-2742 DGLVNIG
+2742 DGLVKIDG
-2749 EGSLNA
+2749 GSLKA
-2755 GETDLNG
+2755 EETDLNG
-2762 GDLVIGNDK
+2762 GDLVIGND
-2771 DRTPENRVTA
+2771 REPSEENHVKA
-2781 EINPKDD
+2781 EINPEGD

-2799 GDLNLGPKGGLDWAD
+2799 GDLNLGPTGGLDWAD

-2822 SGTPSRLVITT
+2822 SGTPSRLVITN

-2841 GIAVGPEVWPDKDNH
+2841 GIAVGPNVWSDKDNH

-2864 YFAKD
+2864 FFAKD
-2869 SLTVIDSAILSDGK
+2869 SLTVIDSSILTDGK

-2890 DVAKVTV
+2890 DIAKVTV
-2897 EPGANLVLGNIEEVG
+2897 EQGANLVLGNIDEVG
-2912 DYTIVNGYITD
+2912 DYTIVNGYITG
-2923 GNESDG
+2923 GNESDDG

-2944 QDGSGINWILKLHND
+2944 QDGSGINWILTLHND

-2985 NDDMLNCKSG
+2985 NDDLLHCKSG

-3016 TKVLNSVANIAF
+3016 TKVINSVANIAF

-3035 AMNDLNSATDSIEG
+3035 SMNDLNTAADSIEG
-3049 RVSMKNEAFTE
+3049 RISMRNEAFTE
-3060 YGVMREWERGNH
+3060 YGVMREWERGND
-3072 LWIDIIGGKQ
+3072 LWVDVIGGKQ

-3096 YDTNSYGFIMGYDR
+3096 FDTNAYGLVMGYDR
-3110 KFADKPIILGAAFSY
+3110 KLAGKSVILGAAFSY
-3125 NHGSLDSTGDV
+3125 SHGSLDSTGDV

-3141 KYNSFGLHAY
+3141 KYDSFGLHAY
-3151 GAYAPVEKVNLI
+3151 GAYAPVDRVNLI

-3192 TNMFSLGARAEATI
+3192 TNLFSLGARAEATL
-3206 PAGKANIVPH
+3206 PVGKANVIPH

-3223 AKSGKYDTKVDG
+3223 AKSGSYDTKVDG
-3235 KKVWSNKADATNTFQ
+3235 KKVWGNTPDATNTFQ
-3250 LPIGVAVRTDIA
+3250 LPVGVAVRGDIM

-3271 QADVTVIPQFGDTKQ
+3271 QADLTLIPQFGDTEQ

-3321 PATIGVRYGFT
+3321 PATFGVRYGFT

-3340 HMFKLEARYRF
+3340 HAFKFEARYRF

>member
-1 MNKIYKKIW
+1 MNKIFKKIW
-10 NRSRGCFVAVSEA
+10 NQSRGCFVAVSEA
-23 MTAASQ
+23 MTSACQNSG
-29 SSKAGVII
+29 K
-37 GTVAFLTAVGNNA
+37 TAVILSGLLSLSNVYALTTVNGNIELGNLREDTKRTLVDSYVINGNATANVAELNISWTSKNYRDMENQSLQVNGNLDSNCPLFVIAHRGDGASRLSGALSVQGNLNLHSGLLRVGSGNSNSGGVVTSSLNVGGTINIASGATLDNRPDYHHVQFQLNA
-50 GATDITVTQSQAV
+50 GAIDSSGVFDISSVESGAANVGYLTVR
-63 SGNYGQVVI
+63 
-72 GGNLGTKEVT
+72 GGNFRQASSVQTYVA
-82 IRTPNS
+82 NS
-88 IGYSSDSR
+88 IALLGGTLNNQDSL
-96 QYQGSDPSKIDY
+96 YVGGKNGN
-108 SYDPHLR
+108 
-115 TPFSTGYYVNGRRV
+115 FSV
-129 GENEFFNYWS
+129 ENTLTL
-139 NSAGGSSVNADLQ
+139 AGGVLGNRTLLTQAGGTVNV
-152 STISAGSSLVA
+152 SAGSYDFTTLNKSNGTLNNQSVLSIVNFNQSNGSTNNNGKLTIGNTNLFGSL
-163 NNLTLSS
+163 NNTDTLTL
-170 NTASAVTKL
+170 
-179 TYLGIGYHMSGQG
+179 
-192 GDGGWTYAYAG
+192 
-203 TDTSD
+203 
-208 PQTKNGVSNLVN
+208 
-220 NGGSLIAGSIN
+220 
-231 LCPGCNYIQNSGSS
+231 
-245 NIDDITGDGKVIIN
+245 
-259 GGEVTTNG
+259 
-267 LLTLNPA
+267 
-274 KAANLSVKDL
+274 
-284 NTLASLNAISYAAG
+284 
-298 TKASLGAFRPMSD
+298 
-311 KIQIGNATLKIEG
+311 
-324 DYTQSIRDQASSAIK
+324 
-339 NKYGSGVN
+339 
-347 VQFTGNVATDNS
+347 TGNV
-359 LDLSN
+359 
-364 GWTSTVLNS
+364 TSRGNLT
-373 VFDENRRA
+373 
-381 DYLFHT
+381 
-387 LNWNG
+387 
-392 EGQDKVIGTG
+392 
-402 DISKNFGVK
+402 
-411 NVENVGSI
+411 
-419 TVNSG
+419 NSG
-424 ATFAILGDNAST
+424 NLNNRGSWTETNRFTI
-436 RLAGNEFIADHGTLI
+436 AGN
-451 FGANGLASG
+451 
-460 GTATNVSIV
+460 
-469 NNGTLKVFAGEFS
+469 
-482 INNLNLDG
+482 
-490 LLNNSGTLRLND
+490 LNNSGFAN
-502 FNMGNNG
+502 FQNGFQFGNG
-509 RLVSSGT
+509 RLTSSGT
-516 LQADRS
+516 IQTNNAFDV
-522 KLFSIEDSH
+522 FDSLGTTGQQDLH
-531 IDGLNV
+531 YVALNSTV
-537 VDLGRPQP
+537 P
-545 QEVRQQL
+545 QEAKTSL
-552 TEFFRKYVPENQKVL
+552 TDFFLKYVPGTVAKTL
-567 DEIANHASFT
+567 ADHASFT
-577 GGKVIVR
+577 GGKVIVTGV
-584 NAHLT
+584 NLT
-589 ETQRDDLIKAFKDKF
+589 QTQAADLTKAFKEQF
-604 GGNTALEFQ
+604 GSATTLEFQ
-613 GTISGVSH
+613 GTIAGVSH

-631 ELYDNVEHLRDV
+631 ELHDNVEHLRDV
-643 IFVDRNLEGE
+643 IFVDRKLEGE

-698 TRFTLAERIIS
+698 NRFTLAEKVIS
-709 AVGDGAKL
+709 AVGSGAKL

-723 IKDSSVY
+723 IKESSLY
-730 QGQAE
+730 EGQAAE
-735 QVHLS
+735 VNLS
-740 DKGELKVA
+740 NGGELKIA
-748 AGDYLVKNLNSS
+748 AGDYLVKNHSSS
-760 GGKTTVDKNAVF
+760 GGTTTVDKNSMF
-772 NSENATFTEK
+772 RSDSATFTDK
-782 AVLENNGETVL
+782 AVLENNGETIL
-793 GTLTGWNG
+793 GALNGWNS
-801 AEVHNNSKLTVN
+801 AEVRNNGKLTVN
-813 GITQFGGRFINNA
+813 GNTQFGGRFINNA
-826 NAKLVGTADLDGT
+826 NAKLIGTADIDGT
-839 LQNSQGASLIANTVN
+839 LQNSQGARLIANTVN

-1064 NNSGSISGD
+1064 NNSGSITGD

-1093 IKTGSLEADNI
+1093 INVGSLQADNI

-1112 LSSASGWFSNSTVD
+1112 LSSPSGWFSNSIID
-1126 LTGGTIEHTVLGSG
+1126 LTGGTMEHSVLGSG
-1140 NTYNLGAGSG
+1140 NTYVLGTGSG

-1163 SSSVVNINRGATLRT
+1163 SSSSVEIRRGATLRT
-1178 EHIAMDG
+1178 EHIAMNG
-1185 HKTTN
+1185 NKTTN
-1190 LQGGRLSTTL
+1190 LVGGRLSTTL
-1200 DQVFADLDYSTL
+1200 DQIFTDLDYSTL
-1212 NLDAVNPD
+1212 NLDAVNPE
-1220 DKVEVTSN
+1220 DKVEVSSN
-1228 PQIVTGVGNVIDSVA
+1228 PQIVTGIGNVIGSVA
-1243 EGVAFQWGTVAFD
+1243 QGIAFQWGTVAFD

-1261 AALAGDAVNKLVAIG
+1261 AVLAGDAVNKLVAIG
-1276 DVPAERRGELE
+1276 DVPADRRGELE
-1287 VAFNGKAAERFDVD
+1287 VAFNGKAAERFNVD
-1301 LANSIKAT
+1301 LANSIRAT

-1322 TLSNETTDNPGA
+1322 TLSNESAANPGT
-1334 TSLVVGVNE
+1334 TSLVVGINDRAAV
-1343 KGAIVVPSSGIP
+1343 VVPTSGTP
-1355 NVLSQN
+1355 NVLDQN

-1370 TDGLYI
+1370 SDGLYI
-1376 NNGSHFVLVG
+1376 NSGSHFVLVG
-1386 QSQPNP
+1386 QAQPNP

-1398 LADGTMWV
+1398 LADGAVWV
-1406 GGNRNDN
+1406 GGNKNID
-1413 GTVTPSKLTLG
+1413 GSVTPSKLTLG

-1429 SATKGH
+1429 SETKGH
-1435 LAQLN
+1435 LGELN
-1440 IGISPVNNQLGGAGG
+1440 IGISPANPALGGAGG
-1455 QVIVKNGVF
+1455 QVIVKNGEF
-1464 TIDTLNNGSAG
+1464 TVDVLNNGSAG
-1475 YGEDREGLVI
+1475 YGNDREGLVI
-1485 GNADDTTTQ
+1485 GNADDTATQ
-1494 LIVTNYAAVD
+1494 LIVGTYTAVD

-1509 NHGLFK
+1509 NHGIFK
-1515 AENIASRN
+1515 AQNIATRN

-1533 FEIGTADISGYL
+1533 FEIGIADISGYL

-1553 DDLTL
+1553 DELTL

-1571 TAGKLTVAGNALAGA
+1571 TAGKLTVSGNALAGA
-1586 SGTYAIRGE
+1586 SGTYGIRGSLE
-1595 LDNQG
+1595 NQG
-1600 KLSVTDELTVA
+1600 KLSVTNEVTVA
-1611 GEVTNSGE
+1611 GDMTNSGE
-1619 LNAEKAVV
+1619 VDIAKLTV
-1627 QAAASDVE
+1627 QAATPVQDAT
-1635 GAEAGSFI
+1635 AGSFI
-1643 NKALAKV
+1643 NNALAKM
-1650 DSVLTEAGSIVSNA
+1650 DSLLTEAGSLVTNA
-1664 TDAVLTIAGLN
+1664 ADAVLTIAGLN
-1675 NASELQGTVNNDG
+1675 GASELNGTVINDG
-1688 TIKVEGTQSVTVA
+1688 TLKVEGTQSVTVA
-1701 DGELNNNGSM
+1701 SGELNNNGTM
-1711 ENTNALNV
+1711 ENTNVLNV
-1719 EGGLVNNKGNL
+1719 
-1730 ALTGLNITGGQ
+1730 T
-1741 VSNDASA
+1741 
-1748 YFKDAG
+1748 
-1754 VTEIAMSDTGDVAIQ
+1754 
-1769 NAGLLELT
+1769 
-1777 ELQLTKGTISGGTV
+1777 GGTV
-1791 GVKETTIAS
+1791 GNNGSLALNGLNVSGGQVQNAAEAQFIDSGTTKIEMADASDVGIANEGHLELSNLMLLQGMIQGGSVGSKDMTLADVRQDASIEAEKVQLKELNNAGTVKATEFAAAKTENTGTVEAGHLVLAENDRFLNQAAGS
-1800 VKADGVIDAASV
+1800 VKADQLV
-1812 GFKDLTN
+1812 LN
-1819 EGVITVSDMFA
+1819 
-1830 SANTENSGTVEAAN
+1830 
-1844 IAMSEGDK
+1844 
-1852 FVNEAGATA
+1852 
-1861 KADKLDISGGEFV
+1861 GGEFV
-1874 NEAGDTSGI
+1874 NAGGNTSDI
-1883 VLTQIGAD
+1883 ALTQIATG
-1891 GQFTANGDTTLQ
+1891 GQFTSDGDSNLQ
-1903 QVVSADGI
+1903 KVVSNEGT

-1923 LDAKD
+1923 LDAKN
-1928 SVYNQKAGNFKADK
+1928 SVYNQLGGHFKADK
-1942 GFFENSTLNIM
+1942 GFFADSTLNIK
-1953 GGVFD
+1953 GGIFD

-1963 DAEGNVTG
+1963 DSEGNVTG
-1971 LLGNNVVNI
+1971 LLGNNTVNI
-1980 SGTNKT
+1980 SGGNKT
-1986 PIINNEDSAED
+1986 PVIDNEDSAEN
-1997 KAHYKDNLTQVLAG
+1997 KSHYKDNLTQVIAG

-2016 TTVNIMEGGV
+2016 TTVNIMAGGV

-2238 TVNAIPEG
+2238 AVNAIPEG

-2267 NNGTFTFGSHGGSTP
+2267 NNGTFTFGSHGGVTP

-2291 IGENGSL
+2291 IGENGAL

-2329 TGNGAAVNEG
+2329 TGSGSTVNEG

-2345 KDGKG
+2345 KDGNL
-2350 PTFDVAGSFTNKGE
+2350 PVFDVTGNFLNKGQ
-2364 NSILDASKVEKVT
+2364 NSVLDASKVDKVT
-2377 VSGTHVNEG
+2377 VSGTHANEG
-2386 QADYKDMLVAEG
+2386 KADYNDMLIAEG
-2398 GSSTNSGTEQ
+2398 GSSNNSGTEK

-2416 SHANTGTSIW
+2416 THANSGTSIW
-2426 NGVTVAENGK
+2426 NGVTVADSGK
-2436 GENAGKL
+2436 GENSGNL

-2452 GEFVNKGAEA
+2452 GEFVNKGADA
-2462 VLDATKTAVTNVAG
+2462 VLDATKTAVTKVAG
-2476 ILRNEGTAN
+2476 LLRNEGTAN

-2499 SGFEKGDILTVATG
+2499 VGFEKGDILTVANG
-2513 GQHANSGTSIWNNV
+2513 GEHSNSGTSIWNNV
-2527 TIQTG
+2527 TVETG
-2532 ATSTVD
+2532 ASSSVE
-2538 AGAKETITGTYDIAG
+2538 AGGKETINDAYVIAG
-2553 DRINKGEVDATGVAD
+2553 DRVNKGEVDATGVESTEVTGTLDNQGTSNYDDMTVGDGGKSNNSGYEKGDILIIEDGGEHINSGTSIWNNQTVQVGGSATTEEGGKETINDKYVIAGDKTNKGEVDATKVTD
-2568 TTVSG
+2568 TLVSG
-2573 KLDNQGKSEYD
+2573 TLDNQGKSEYD
-2584 DMTIQAGGNSDN
+2584 DMTIQGGGTSNN

-2604 LTIEDGGEHTNSG
+2604 LTIDPDG
-2617 TSIWNNQTVEK
+2617 V
-2628 GGSSVTEEGGKETIN
+2628 
-2643 DKYVIEGDKTNKG
+2643 
-2656 EVDAKGV
+2656 
-2663 ENTEVKGNLDNQ
+2663 
-2675 GKSEYDDMTIGDG
+2675 
-2688 GKSDNSGYEKGD
+2688 
-2700 ILTVDKGGEHD
+2700 HD

-2723 AGGEVNNTGDIET
+2723 AGGDVNNIGDIET
-2736 EKLTID
+2736 GKLTID
-2742 DGLVNIG
+2742 DGLVKIDG
-2749 EGSLNA
+2749 GSLKA
-2755 GETDLNG
+2755 EETDLNG
-2762 GDLVIGNDK
+2762 GDLVIGND
-2771 DRTPENRVTA
+2771 REPSEENHVKA
-2781 EINPKDD
+2781 EINPEGD

-2822 SGTPSRLVITT
+2822 GGTPSRLVITN

-2841 GIAVGPEVWPDKDNH
+2841 GIAVGPNVWTDKDTH

-2869 SLTVIDSAILSDGK
+2869 SLTVIDSAILTDGK

-2890 DVAKVTV
+2890 DIAKVTV

-2912 DYTIVNGYITD
+2912 DYTIVNGYITG
-2923 GNESDG
+2923 GNEANG
-2929 MWTGGWTGD
+2929 MWTGGWTGE

-2944 QDGSGINWILKLHND
+2944 QDGSGINWILTLHND

-2985 NDDMLNCKSG
+2985 NDDLLHCKSG

-3016 TKVLNSVANIAF
+3016 TKVINSVANIAF

-3035 AMNDLNSATDSIEG
+3035 SMNDLNTAADSIEG
-3049 RVSMKNEAFTE
+3049 RVSMRNEAFTE
-3060 YGVMREWERGNH
+3060 YGIMREWDRGND
-3072 LWIDIIGGKQ
+3072 LWVDVIGGKQ

-3096 YDTNSYGFIMGYDR
+3096 FDTNAYGLVMGYDR

-3192 TNMFSLGARAEATI
+3192 TNMFSLGARAEATL
-3206 PAGKANIVPH
+3206 PVGNANVIPH

-3223 AKSGKYDTKVDG
+3223 AKSGSYDTKVDG
-3235 KKVWSNKADATNTFQ
+3235 QKVWGNTPDATNTFQ
-3250 LPIGVAVRTDIA
+3250 LPVGVAVRGDIM

-3271 QADVTVIPQFGDTKQ
+3271 QADLTLIPQFGDTEQ

-3321 PATIGVRYGFT
+3321 PATFGVRYGFT

-3340 HMFKLEARYRF
+3340 HAFKFEARFRF

>member
-1 MNKIYKKIW
+1 MNKIFKKVW
-10 NRSRGCFVAVSEA
+10 NRKRGCFVAVSEA

-29 SSKAGVII
+29 
-37 GTVAFLTAVGNNA
+37 NA
-50 GATDITVTQSQAV
+50 GKAAVITVGLALALASTPSYAIYKHIYAGESTAGQNLDYAEQDYSLNLHGNYTVGAGSNVSWSVRGRAAFNIGPDNTVTTVNGNLLLHSWNSGDLGHFTWDRSNSILVNNTGSLYIGDYDEIGNLTRGGTDKSNNLTEFRLKDSSSITINGRGFSNTTFVQEGNSVLSVNGSGMIFDGPFHINGNSRVDVHNNLQTRSNTYMTGGTINPYGNWINTGSFNLQGGNVNAGNGNLINNGTVTQTGGNFSSKLTGSGTYNYNGGSFNASKVSGDIVVNIASGLGASTSNFEGGNINNRGTLTVNGGWYKNLNNYGTANFNGNATIAKTTNYGTINSYGAVNFTDKLNTSGTLNTHDGVWSFGPSGVLAV
-63 SGNYGQVVI
+63 SGGIVQTNNSFNVFDS
-72 GGNLGTKEVT
+72 LGTTAQQEL
-82 IRTPNS
+82 
-88 IGYSSDSR
+88 
-96 QYQGSDPSKIDY
+96 
-108 SYDPHLR
+108 H
-115 TPFSTGYYVNGRRV
+115 YVG
-129 GENEFFNYWS
+129 
-139 NSAGGSSVNADLQ
+139 
-152 STISAGSSLVA
+152 
-163 NNLTLSS
+163 
-170 NTASAVTKL
+170 
-179 TYLGIGYHMSGQG
+179 
-192 GDGGWTYAYAG
+192 
-203 TDTSD
+203 
-208 PQTKNGVSNLVN
+208 
-220 NGGSLIAGSIN
+220 
-231 LCPGCNYIQNSGSS
+231 
-245 NIDDITGDGKVIIN
+245 
-259 GGEVTTNG
+259 
-267 LLTLNPA
+267 
-274 KAANLSVKDL
+274 
-284 NTLASLNAISYAAG
+284 
-298 TKASLGAFRPMSD
+298 
-311 KIQIGNATLKIEG
+311 
-324 DYTQSIRDQASSAIK
+324 
-339 NKYGSGVN
+339 
-347 VQFTGNVATDNS
+347 
-359 LDLSN
+359 
-364 GWTSTVLNS
+364 LNS
-373 VFDENRRA
+373 VLPQE
-381 DYLFHT
+381 
-387 LNWNG
+387 
-392 EGQDKVIGTG
+392 
-402 DISKNFGVK
+402 VK
-411 NVENVGSI
+411 S
-419 TVNSG
+419 S
-424 ATFAILGDNAST
+424 
-436 RLAGNEFIADHGTLI
+436 
-451 FGANGLASG
+451 
-460 GTATNVSIV
+460 
-469 NNGTLKVFAGEFS
+469 
-482 INNLNLDG
+482 
-490 LLNNSGTLRLND
+490 LND
-502 FNMGNNG
+502 FFTKYAPG
-509 RLVSSGT
+509 SIA
-516 LQADRS
+516 Q
-522 KLFSIEDSH
+522 KLI
-531 IDGLNV
+531 
-537 VDLGRPQP
+537 
-545 QEVRQQL
+545 
-552 TEFFRKYVPENQKVL
+552 
-567 DEIANHASFT
+567 NHASFT
-577 GGKVIVR
+577 GGKVIVTGV
-584 NAHLT
+584 NLT
-589 ETQRDDLIKAFKDKF
+589 QTQAADLAKAFKEQF
-604 GGNTALEFQ
+604 GSATTLEFQ
-613 GTISGVSH
+613 GTIAGVSH
-621 DDKLTVAKTN
+621 DDRLTVAKTN
-631 ELYDNVEHLRDV
+631 ELYGNVEHLRDV
-643 IFVDRNLEGE
+643 IFVDRKLEGE

-660 NSGLRNNT
+660 DSGLRNNT

-698 TRFTLAERIIS
+698 NRFTLAERIIS

-772 NSENATFTEK
+772 NSENAIFTDK

-1038 VDGSGLGITNTG
+1038 VDGNGLGITNTG

-1064 NNSGSISGD
+1064 NNSGSITGD

-1078 KRAGLGNDTFTNAGQ
+1078 KRAGSNDTFTNAGQ
-1093 IKTGSLEADNI
+1093 INVGSLEAANV

-1287 VAFNGKAAERFDVD
+1287 VAFNGKAAERFNVD

-1343 KGAIVVPSSGIP
+1343 KGAIVVPSSGTP

-1398 LADGTMWV
+1398 LADGTVWV

-2238 TVNAIPEG
+2238 AVNAIPEG

-2513 GQHANSGTSIWNNV
+2513 AEHSNSGTSIWNNV
-2527 TIQTG
+2527 TVQDG
-2532 ATSTVD
+2532 ATSTVED
-2538 AGAKETITGTYDIAG
+2538 GAKETINDAYVVAG
-2553 DRINKGEVDATGVAD
+2553 DRTNKGEVDATGVEN
-2568 TTVSG
+2568 TQVTG
-2573 KLDNQGKSEYD
+2573 TLDNQGTSNYD
-2584 DMTIQAGGNSDN
+2584 DMTVEAGGKSDN

-2604 LTIEDGGEHTNSG
+2604 LTIADGGEHTNSG
-2617 TSIWNNQTVEK
+2617 TSIWNNQTVKE
-2628 GGSSVTEEGGKETIN
+2628 GGTSVTEEGGKETIN
-2643 DKYVIEGDKTNKG
+2643 DKYVIEGDKTNRG

-2700 ILTVDKGGEHD
+2700 ILTIDKGGEHD

-2723 AGGEVNNTGDIET
+2723 AGGDVNNTGDIET

-2841 GIAVGPEVWPDKDNH
+2841 GIAVGPEVWTDKDNH

-2869 SLTVIDSAILSDGK
+2869 SLTVIDSSILTDGK

-2897 EPGANLVLGNIEEVG
+2897 EPGANLILGNIEEVG
-2912 DYTIVNGYITD
+2912 DYTIVNGYITG

-2929 MWTGGWTGD
+2929 RWTGGWTGD

-2959 PSKIWVN
+2959 PSTIWVN

-2995 DAGADF
+2995 DPGADF

-3016 TKVLNSVANIAF
+3016 TKILNSVANIAF

-3060 YGVMREWERGNH
+3060 NGVMREWERGND
-3072 LWIDIIGGKQ
+3072 LWIDVIGGKQ

-3096 YDTNSYGFIMGYDR
+3096 YDTNSYGFVMGYDR

>member
-1 MNKIYKKIW
+1 MN
-10 NRSRGCFVAVSEA
+10 
-23 MTAASQ
+23 
-29 SSKAGVII
+29 
-37 GTVAFLTAVGNNA
+37 GNFNINNNSWVHIA
-50 GATDITVTQSQAV
+50 HNGDE
-63 SGNYGQVVI
+63 
-72 GGNLGTKEVT
+72 GGNIYSALNISKDLN
-82 IRTPNS
+82 I
-88 IGYSSDSR
+88 SSDSEL
-96 QYQGSDPSKIDY
+96 SLI
-108 SYDPHLR
+108 
-115 TPFSTGYYVNGRRV
+115 
-129 GENEFFNYWS
+129 S
-139 NSAGGSSVNADLQ
+139 NGGSGNDP
-152 STISAGSSLVA
+152 TIHASLNVGGTVYNSGRLISYGGTQAGR
-163 NNLTLSS
+163 
-170 NTASAVTKL
+170 
-179 TYLGIGYHMSGQG
+179 TYGSFSI
-192 GDGGWTYAYAG
+192 
-203 TDTSD
+203 
-208 PQTKNGVSNLVN
+208 NNLVN
-220 NGGSLIAGSIN
+220 NGTFVFDSPNALNGTFNNITQAGGYFQQGGTN
-231 LCPGCNYIQNSGSS
+231 
-245 NIDDITGDGKVIIN
+245 DFHIN
-259 GGEVTTNG
+259 GTLTVSGGTVGNNDAIVVGADQGKFSVGQG
-267 LLTLNPA
+267 LNLA
-274 KAANLSVKDL
+274 GGAVGNLSVLTHVGGSVMVSAGSYGIGTL
-284 NTLASLNAISYAAG
+284 NKSNGTLTNKSTLTVSNFNQSNG
-298 TKASLGAFRPMSD
+298 TTTNSGNLT
-311 KIQIGNATLKIEG
+311 IGNANLGGTLNSTG
-324 DYTQSIRDQASSAIK
+324 TL
-339 NKYGSGVN
+339 NL
-347 VQFTGNVATDNS
+347 TGNVVTRGN
-359 LDLSN
+359 L
-364 GWTSTVLNS
+364 TST
-373 VFDENRRA
+373 
-381 DYLFHT
+381 
-387 LNWNG
+387 G
-392 EGQDKVIGTG
+392 
-402 DISKNFGVK
+402 
-411 NVENVGSI
+411 
-419 TVNSG
+419 
-424 ATFAILGDNAST
+424 
-436 RLAGNEFIADHGTLI
+436 
-451 FGANGLASG
+451 
-460 GTATNVSIV
+460 
-469 NNGTLKVFAGEFS
+469 
-482 INNLNLDG
+482 NLNNRG
-490 LLNNSGTLRLND
+490 NWTETNRYTIAANLNNSGSVNFQNGFEFSD
-502 FNMGNNG
+502 G
-509 RLVSSGT
+509 RLTSSGT
-516 LQADRS
+516 VQTNNVFDV
-522 KLFSIEDSH
+522 FDSIGETGQQDLNYV
-531 IDGLNV
+531 GLGSSV
-537 VDLGRPQP
+537 P
-545 QEVRQQL
+545 QEVKTSL
-552 TEFFRKYVPENQKVL
+552 TDFFLKYLPGKLAQNL
-567 DEIANHASFT
+567 ISHASFT
-577 GGKVIVR
+577 DGKVVVTGVE
-584 NAHLT
+584 LT
-589 ETQRDDLIKAFKDKF
+589 QTQADDLKKAFKDKF
-604 GGNTALEFQ
+604 GGNTTLEFQ
-613 GTISGVSH
+613 GMIAGVSH
-621 DDKLTVAKTN
+621 DDRLTVAKTN

-643 IFVDRNLEGE
+643 IFVDRKLEGE

-660 NSGLRNNT
+660 DSGLRNNT

-685 ELTLIGGKSDGTG
+685 ELTLIGGKADGTG
-698 TRFTLAERIIS
+698 NRFTLADKIIS
-709 AVGDGAKL
+709 VAGKGAKL

-723 IKDSSVY
+723 VKDSSVY

-735 QVHLS
+735 DVQLS
-740 DKGELKVA
+740 DSGELKIA
-748 AGDYLVKNLNSS
+748 AGSYHVKNLNSS
-760 GGKTTVDKNAVF
+760 KGITTVDKGSTFTSDNAVLT
-772 NSENATFTEK
+772 EGTF
-782 AVLENNGETVL
+782 ENNGKAEL
-793 GTLTGWNG
+793 GSLHGYDSARFT
-801 AEVHNNSKLTVN
+801 NNKNLTVT
-813 GITQFGGRFINNA
+813 GETHFGGIFTNNKDA
-826 NAKLVGTADLDGT
+826 TLKGTAQFDGT
-839 LQNSQGASLIANTVN
+839 LVNAQGANLIANTVN
-854 VNGTLRNFGYME
+854 VIGTLENLGYME
-866 ALDNS
+866 AQDDS
-871 TVFGTLENPGEIRL
+871 TVYGTLYNPGEIRL
-885 FNTAIGSRGDGDI
+885 FNTAIGARVDNKGGHL
-898 GTIGNTY
+898 GNTY
-905 TLKATGKTQ
+905 TLIATGKTQ
-914 VSGLIANAQGAV
+914 VAGLISNAATGV
-926 AEFSGDDA
+926 AQFTGDDS
-934 ELLILDGGVVSN
+934 ELTVLDGGVVSN
-946 NGTLIADS
+946 NGKLTADS
-954 LIVNDGGY
+954 LVVKAGGH
-962 FINGDNAQ
+962 FINGDETQ
-970 QTFTASPL
+970 QTLAVSPL
-978 RLRAVARAVARATEQ
+978 RRKALARAVERAIEIVAN
-993 LKNLTVSEG
+993 KNVI
-1002 GTKTNNGLAYYGT
+1002 GTQENNGIGYYGA
-1015 GTIAGEF
+1015 GTISGTF
-1022 INATGAEAFG
+1022 NNNAGAEAFG
-1032 GVSDIF
+1032 GISEHF
-1038 VDGSGLGITNTG
+1038 ADGAGLEITGTG
-1050 SIKNAGTFTFGGTL
+1050 QLHNAGTFTFGGHL
-1064 NNSGSISGD
+1064 
-1073 GLIVF
+1073 
-1078 KRAGLGNDTFTNAGQ
+1078 TNAGTIDGDGTIIFAQ
-1093 IKTGSLEADNI
+1093 SGLDANSFTNSGTITVGSLQADGIN
-1104 KYVQTAGS
+1104 YSQTAGKLTS
-1112 LSSASGWFSNSTVD
+1112 GNGWFANSVVA
-1126 LTGGTIEHTVLGSG
+1126 LTGGEMSHEVLGEG
-1140 NTYNLGAGSG
+1140 NTYNLGLGSG
-1150 SNDAATFTVGTLD
+1150 SNDTALFTVATLD
-1163 SSSVVNINRGATLRT
+1163 SSSTVNINQGATLRA
-1178 EHIAMDG
+1178 EKIAMDG

-1200 DQVFADLDYSTL
+1200 DQVFDGLDYSTL
-1212 NLDAVNPD
+1212 NLDASSPD
-1220 DKVEVTSN
+1220 DKVEVSSN
-1228 PQIVTGVGNVIDSVA
+1228 PQIVTGIGDVIGSVA
-1243 EGVAFQWGTVAFD
+1243 EGIGFKWGTVAFD

-1261 AALAGDAVNKLVAIG
+1261 AILAGDAVNKLVAIG
-1276 DVPAERRGELE
+1276 DVPTDRRGELE
-1287 VAFNGKAAERFDVD
+1287 VAFNGKAAERFNVD

-1309 AAGTLAYATFANE
+1309 IEGNQAYATFANE
-1322 TLSNETTDNPGA
+1322 TLANETKDNPGA
-1334 TSLVVGVNE
+1334 TSLVVGINDRVH
-1343 KGAIVVPSSGIP
+1343 GVVPTSGTP
-1355 NVLSQN
+1355 NVLGQN

-1386 QSQPNP
+1386 QANPNP
-1392 NLAPVE
+1392 NHAPIE
-1398 LADGTMWV
+1398 LADGTVYV
-1406 GGNRNDN
+1406 GGQKTGAED
-1413 GTVTPSKLTLG
+1413 VTPAKLTLG

-1429 SATKGH
+1429 TATRGH
-1435 LAQLN
+1435 LAALN
-1440 IGISPVNNQLGGAGG
+1440 VGVDPASGHAGVGG
-1455 QVIVKNGVF
+1455 QVVVKNGEF
-1464 TIDTLNNGSAG
+1464 TVDVLNNGSSG
-1475 YGEDREGLVI
+1475 LGDDREGLVI
-1485 GNADDTTTQ
+1485 GNANDKTAQ
-1494 LIVTNYAAVD
+1494 LTVGTYTAVSG
-1504 GSAMS
+1504 GSMS

-1515 AENIASRN
+1515 ATTIATTNTESSYRN
-1523 TNNSFVNHGT
+1523 FGT
-1533 FEIGTADISGYL
+1533 FEVGTADISGKI
-1545 DNKGTASF
+1545 DNLGTATF
-1553 DDLTL
+1553 EDLIL
-1558 REYGTVNRQDAEL
+1558 REKGSVNEKDATL

-1586 SGTYAIRGE
+1586 DGQHAIRGGLE
-1595 LDNQG
+1595 NAGL
-1600 KLSVTDELTVA
+1600 LTVSDELIVA
-1611 GEVTNSGE
+1611 GDMTNSSE
-1619 LNAEKAVV
+1619 LNAEKAVI
-1627 QAAASDVE
+1627 QAASDVE
-1635 GAEAGSFI
+1635 GAEGGSFL

-1650 DSVLTEAGSIVSNA
+1650 DSLFTEAGSIVSNA
-1664 TDAVLTIAGLN
+1664 KDAVLTIAGLN
-1675 NASELQGTVNNDG
+1675 DASELQGTVNNEG

-1701 DGELNNNGSM
+1701 DGELNNKGAM

-1719 EGGLVNNKGNL
+1719 SGGLFNNTGN
-1730 ALTGLNITGGQ
+1730 AQFNGLNITDGQ
-1741 VSNDASA
+1741 VTNDASA

-1769 NAGLLELT
+1769 NQGLLELT
-1777 ELQLTKGTISGGTV
+1777 ELQLTKGTVSGGTV
-1791 GVKETTIAS
+1791 GVKETTTAS

-1819 EGVITVSDMFA
+1819 EGVINVSDVFA
-1830 SANTENSGTVEAAN
+1830 SATTENSGTVDAAT
-1844 IAMSEGDK
+1844 IAMSEGDQ
-1852 FVNEAGATA
+1852 FVNKAGATV
-1861 KADKLDISGGEFV
+1861 KADKLDLAGGEFV
-1874 NEAGDTSGI
+1874 NEAGDTSDI
-1883 VLTQIGAD
+1883 VLTQIGAA
-1891 GQFTANGDTTLQ
+1891 GQLTANGDTTLQ
-1903 QVVSADGI
+1903 QVASESGT
-1911 INLNKGNLNIAE
+1911 INLNNGNLNIAE

-1928 SVYNQKAGNFKADK
+1928 SVYNQTAGNFKADK

-1953 GGVFD
+1953 GGVFN

-1980 SGTNKT
+1980 SGPNKT
-1986 PIINNEDSAED
+1986 PVINNEDSVED

-2011 VVNSD
+2011 VVNSE

-2034 DGKADSI
+2034 DGTKADTI
-2041 NLKGGVLQTSA
+2041 NLQGGVLQTSA

-2067 ATDAETGTVQL
+2067 AADPETGTVQL
-2078 PTTVLSATT
+2078 PTEVLSATT
-2087 VGAVKDEIKSGLN
+2087 VGAVKDEIQTGLN
-2100 VESGNLALDDDYFSA
+2100 VESGNLALDDDWFSS

-2138 FLGEMTAPFTI
+2138 FLGQMTEPFTV
-2149 TTANDL
+2149 TKANDL

-2181 EYNKDTDASQT
+2181 EYNKATDADQK
-2192 IKGLIIGAES
+2192 IKGLVIGGQAE
-2202 NDPNTN
+2202 DPSAAN
-2208 SINISMGFKDVS
+2208 SINISMGFKDIT
-2220 HTDKVTIEGGKEL
+2220 HADKVTIEGGKEL

-2238 TVNAIPEG
+2238 AVNAIPEA

-2256 KDSADGGSIDV
+2256 KDAADGGSIDV
-2267 NNGTFTFGSHGGSTP
+2267 NDGKFTFGSHGGSTP

-2306 DWTIANNGN
+2306 DWTIANKGN

-2345 KDGKG
+2345 KDGTG

-2364 NSILDASKVEKVT
+2364 NSVLDASKVEKVT

-2386 QADYKDMLVAEG
+2386 KADYKDMLVAEG

-2426 NGVTVAENGK
+2426 NGVTVADKGK

-2443 DVGSVFDVI
+2443 DVGSVFDVL
-2452 GEFVNKGAEA
+2452 GEFLNKGAEA

-2476 ILRNEGTAN
+2476 SLRNEGTAN

-2499 SGFEKGDILTVATG
+2499 AGFEKGDILTVATG
-2513 GQHANSGTSIWNNV
+2513 AEHSNSGTSIWNNV
-2527 TIQTG
+2527 TVQDG
-2532 ATSTVD
+2532 ATSTVEE
-2538 AGAKETITGTYDIAG
+2538 GAKETINDAYVVAG
-2553 DRINKGEVDATGVAD
+2553 DRTNKGEVDATGVEN
-2568 TTVSG
+2568 TEVTG
-2573 KLDNQGKSEYD
+2573 TLDNQGTSNYD
-2584 DMTIQAGGNSDN
+2584 DMTVEAGGKSDN

-2604 LTIEDGGEHTNSG
+2604 LTIADGGEHTNSG
-2617 TSIWNNQTVEK
+2617 TSIWNNQTVKE
-2628 GGSSVTEEGGKETIN
+2628 GGTSVTEEGGKETIN
-2643 DKYVIEGDKTNKG
+2643 DEYVIEGDKTNKG

-2700 ILTVDKGGEHD
+2700 ILTIDKGGEHD

-2723 AGGEVNNTGDIET
+2723 AGGDVNNTGDIET
-2736 EKLTID
+2736 EKLKID

-2781 EINPKDD
+2781 EINPTDN

-2822 SGTPSRLVITT
+2822 GGTPSRLVITT

-2841 GIAVGPEVWPDKDNH
+2841 GIAVGPEVWTDKDNH

-2864 YFAKD
+2864 YFAKG
-2869 SLTVIDSAILSDGK
+2869 SLTVIDSSILTDGK

-2912 DYTIVNGYITD
+2912 DYTIVNGYITG

-2995 DAGADF
+2995 DPGADF

-3016 TKVLNSVANIAF
+3016 TKILNSVANIAF

-3060 YGVMREWERGNH
+3060 YGVMREWERGND
-3072 LWIDIIGGKQ
+3072 LWIDVIGGKQ

-3096 YDTNSYGFIMGYDR
+3096 YDTNSYGFVMGYDR

-3206 PAGKANIVPH
+3206 PAGTANIVPH

>member
-1 MNKIYKKIW
+1 MNKIFKKIW
-10 NRSRGCFVAVSEA
+10 NRKRGCFVAVSEA

-29 SSKAGVII
+29 NTGKAAVITVGLALALASTPSYAIYKHIYAGESTAGQNLDYAEQDYSLNLHGNYTVGAGSNVSWSVRGRAAFNIGPDNTVTTVNGNLLLHSWHSEDLGHFTWDRSNSILVNSTGSLYIGDYDEIGNLTRGGTDKSNNLTEFRLKDSSSITINGRGFSNTTFVQEGNSVLSVNGSGMIFDGPFHI
-37 GTVAFLTAVGNNA
+37 NGNSRVDVHNNLQTRSNTYMTGGTINPYGNWINTGSFNLQGGNVNA
-50 GATDITVTQSQAV
+50 GNGNLINNGTVTQTGGNFSSKLTGSGTYNYNGGSFNASKVSGDIVVNIASGLGASTSNFEGGNINNRGTLTVNGGWYKNLNNYGTANFNGNATIAKTTNYGTINSYGAVNFTDKLNTSGTLNTHDGVWSFGPSGVLAV
-63 SGNYGQVVI
+63 SGGIVQTNNSFNVFDS
-72 GGNLGTKEVT
+72 LGTTAQQEL
-82 IRTPNS
+82 
-88 IGYSSDSR
+88 
-96 QYQGSDPSKIDY
+96 
-108 SYDPHLR
+108 H
-115 TPFSTGYYVNGRRV
+115 YVG
-129 GENEFFNYWS
+129 
-139 NSAGGSSVNADLQ
+139 
-152 STISAGSSLVA
+152 
-163 NNLTLSS
+163 
-170 NTASAVTKL
+170 
-179 TYLGIGYHMSGQG
+179 
-192 GDGGWTYAYAG
+192 
-203 TDTSD
+203 
-208 PQTKNGVSNLVN
+208 
-220 NGGSLIAGSIN
+220 
-231 LCPGCNYIQNSGSS
+231 
-245 NIDDITGDGKVIIN
+245 
-259 GGEVTTNG
+259 
-267 LLTLNPA
+267 
-274 KAANLSVKDL
+274 
-284 NTLASLNAISYAAG
+284 
-298 TKASLGAFRPMSD
+298 
-311 KIQIGNATLKIEG
+311 
-324 DYTQSIRDQASSAIK
+324 
-339 NKYGSGVN
+339 
-347 VQFTGNVATDNS
+347 
-359 LDLSN
+359 
-364 GWTSTVLNS
+364 LNS
-373 VFDENRRA
+373 VLPQE
-381 DYLFHT
+381 
-387 LNWNG
+387 
-392 EGQDKVIGTG
+392 
-402 DISKNFGVK
+402 VK
-411 NVENVGSI
+411 S
-419 TVNSG
+419 S
-424 ATFAILGDNAST
+424 
-436 RLAGNEFIADHGTLI
+436 
-451 FGANGLASG
+451 
-460 GTATNVSIV
+460 
-469 NNGTLKVFAGEFS
+469 
-482 INNLNLDG
+482 
-490 LLNNSGTLRLND
+490 LND
-502 FNMGNNG
+502 FFTKYAPGSIA
-509 RLVSSGT
+509 R
-516 LQADRS
+516 
-522 KLFSIEDSH
+522 KLI
-531 IDGLNV
+531 
-537 VDLGRPQP
+537 
-545 QEVRQQL
+545 
-552 TEFFRKYVPENQKVL
+552 
-567 DEIANHASFT
+567 NHASFT
-577 GGKVIVR
+577 GGKVIVTGV
-584 NAHLT
+584 NLT
-589 ETQRDDLIKAFKDKF
+589 QTQAADLAKAFKEQF

-698 TRFTLAERIIS
+698 NRFTLAEKVIS
-709 AVGDGAKL
+709 AVGSGAKL

-723 IKDSSVY
+723 IKDSSLY
-730 QGQAE
+730 QGQASE
-735 QVHLS
+735 VNLS
-740 DKGELKVA
+740 NGGELRIA
-748 AGDYLVKNLNSS
+748 AGDYLVTNHTSS
-760 GGKTTVDKNAVF
+760 GGTTTVDKNSTF
-772 NSENATFTEK
+772 RSDNGTFTDK

-793 GTLTGWNG
+793 GALNGWNS
-801 AEVHNNSKLTVN
+801 AEVRNNGKLTVSGN
-813 GITQFGGRFINNA
+813 TQFGGRFINNA
-826 NAKLVGTADLDGT
+826 NAKLVGTADIDGT
-839 LQNSQGASLIANTVN
+839 LQNSQGARLIANTVN

-885 FNTAIGSRGDGDI
+885 FNTTIGSRGDGNI

-914 VSGLIANAQGAV
+914 VSGLIANASGAV
-926 AEFSGDDA
+926 AEFTGDDS
-934 ELLILDGGVVSN
+934 ELTVLSGGVVSN

-954 LIVNDGGY
+954 LVINNGGY

-970 QTFTASPL
+970 QTFATSPL
-978 RLRAVARAVARATEQ
+978 RLRKVARAVARAIEQ

-1002 GTKTNNGLAYYGT
+1002 GSKTNNGIAYYGT
-1015 GTIAGEF
+1015 GSIAGEF
-1022 INATGAEAFG
+1022 INASGAEAFG

-1050 SIKNAGTFTFGGTL
+1050 AIKNAGTFTFGGTL
-1064 NNSGSISGD
+1064 NNSGSITGD

-1126 LTGGTIEHTVLGSG
+1126 LTGGTIEHAVLGSG

-1212 NLDAVNPD
+1212 NLDAVNPE
-1220 DKVEVTSN
+1220 DKVEVSSN
-1228 PQIVTGVGNVIDSVA
+1228 PQIVTGIGNVIGSVA
-1243 EGVAFQWGTVAFD
+1243 QGIAFQWGTVAFD

-1276 DVPAERRGELE
+1276 DVPADRRGELE
-1287 VAFNGKAAERFDVD
+1287 VAFNGKAAERFNVD

-1322 TLSNETTDNPGA
+1322 TLSNESAANPGA
-1334 TSLVVGVNE
+1334 TSLVVGVNDS
-1343 KGAIVVPSSGIP
+1343 AAVVVPTSGTP
-1355 NVLSQN
+1355 NVLNQS

-1370 TDGLYI
+1370 SDGLYI
-1376 NNGSHFVLVG
+1376 NSGSHFVLVG
-1386 QSQPNP
+1386 QAQPNP

-1398 LADGTMWV
+1398 LADGAVWV

-1413 GTVTPSKLTLG
+1413 GNLTPSKLTLG

-1429 SATKGH
+1429 AATKGH
-1435 LAQLN
+1435 LAELN
-1440 IGISPVNNQLGGAGG
+1440 IGISPANNKIGGAGG
-1455 QVIVKNGVF
+1455 QVIVKNGEF
-1464 TIDTLNNGSAG
+1464 TVDVLNNGSAG
-1475 YGEDREGLVI
+1475 YGNDREGLVI
-1485 GNADDTTTQ
+1485 GNADDTATQ
-1494 LIVTNYAAVD
+1494 LIVGSYTAVD

-1509 NHGLFK
+1509 NHGIFK
-1515 AENIASRN
+1515 AQNIASRN
-1523 TNNSFVNHGT
+1523 TNNSFVNYGN
-1533 FEIGTADISGYL
+1533 FEIGTADISGYVE
-1545 DNKGTASF
+1545 NNGQAAF
-1553 DDLTL
+1553 NELTL
-1558 REYGTVNRQDAEL
+1558 REYGSVNKQGAEL
-1571 TAGKLTVAGNALAGA
+1571 TAGKLTVSGNALAGA
-1586 SGTYAIRGE
+1586 SGTYGIRGSLE
-1595 LDNQG
+1595 NQG

-1611 GEVTNSGE
+1611 GDMTNSGE
-1619 LNAEKAVV
+1619 VDIAKLTV
-1627 QAAASDVE
+1627 QAATPVQDAT
-1635 GAEAGSFI
+1635 AGSFI
-1643 NKALAKV
+1643 NNALAKM
-1650 DSVLTEAGSIVSNA
+1650 DSLLTEAGSLVTNA
-1664 TDAVLTIAGLN
+1664 ADAVLTIAGLN
-1675 NASELQGTVNNDG
+1675 GASELNGTVTNDG
-1688 TIKVEGTQSVTVA
+1688 TLKIDGTQSVTVA
-1701 DGELNNNGSM
+1701 SGELNNNGTM

-1719 EGGLVNNKGNL
+1719 TGGTVGNNGSL
-1730 ALTGLNITGGQ
+1730 ALNGLNITGGQ
-1741 VSNDASA
+1741 VQNSAQAAQFKDSGTTKIEMAEAADVGIANEGHLELSNLMLLKGMIQGGSVGSKDVTLADVRQDASIEA
-1748 YFKDAG
+1748 EK
-1754 VTEIAMSDTGDVAIQ
+1754 VQLKELN
-1769 NAGLLELT
+1769 NAGTVKAT
-1777 ELQLTKGTISGGTV
+1777 EFAAAKSENTGNVEV
-1791 GVKETTIAS
+1791 GNLILAENDRFFNQAAGS
-1800 VKADGVIDAASV
+1800 VKADQLV
-1812 GFKDLTN
+1812 LN
-1819 EGVITVSDMFA
+1819 
-1830 SANTENSGTVEAAN
+1830 
-1844 IAMSEGDK
+1844 
-1852 FVNEAGATA
+1852 
-1861 KADKLDISGGEFV
+1861 GGEFI
-1874 NEAGDTSGI
+1874 NAGGNTSDI
-1883 VLTQIGAD
+1883 ALTQIATG
-1891 GQFTANGDTTLQ
+1891 GQFTSDGDSNLQ
-1903 QVVSADGI
+1903 KVVSNEGT

-1923 LDAKD
+1923 LDAKN
-1928 SVYNQKAGNFKADK
+1928 SVYNQLGGHFKADK
-1942 GFFENSTLNIM
+1942 GFFEDSTLNIK
-1953 GGVFD
+1953 GGIFD

-1963 DAEGNVTG
+1963 DSEGNVTG
-1971 LLGNNVVNI
+1971 LLGNNTVNI
-1980 SGTNKT
+1980 SGGNQT
-1986 PIINNEDSAED
+1986 PVIDNEDSAEN
-1997 KAHYKDNLTQVLAG
+1997 KSHYKDNLTQVIAG

-2034 DGKADSI
+2034 DGTKADTI
-2041 NLKGGVLQTSA
+2041 NLQGGVLQTSA

-2067 ATDAETGTVQL
+2067 ASDAETGTVQL

-2087 VGAVKDEIKSGLN
+2087 VGAVKDEIKIGLN

-2138 FLGEMTAPFTI
+2138 FLGQMTAPFTI

-2169 LNTTTLHNEFAD
+2169 LNTTTLHNESAD
-2181 EYNKDTDASQT
+2181 EYNKDTDTAQT
-2192 IKGLIIGAES
+2192 IKGLVIGAES

-2238 TVNAIPEG
+2238 AVNAIPEG

-2267 NNGTFTFGSHGGSTP
+2267 NNGTFTFGSHGGVTP

-2291 IGENGSL
+2291 IGENGAL

-2345 KDGKG
+2345 KDGTG
-2350 PTFDVAGSFTNKGE
+2350 PTFDVAGSFTNKGG
-2364 NSILDASKVEKVT
+2364 NSVLDASKVDKVT
-2377 VSGTHVNEG
+2377 VSGTHANEG
-2386 QADYKDMLVAEG
+2386 NANYNDMLIAES
-2398 GSSTNSGTEQ
+2398 GSSNNSGTEK

-2416 SHANTGTSIW
+2416 AHTNSGTSIW
-2426 NGVTVAENGK
+2426 NGVTVADSGK
-2436 GENAGKL
+2436 GENSGKL
-2443 DVGSVFDVI
+2443 DVGNVFDVI
-2452 GEFVNKGAEA
+2452 GEFVNKGKDA
-2462 VLDATKTAVTNVAG
+2462 VLDATKTAVTTVAG
-2476 ILRNEGTAN
+2476 LLRNEGTAN

-2490 IADGGKSEN
+2490 VASGGKSEN
-2499 SGFEKGDILTVATG
+2499 TGFEQGDILTVANG
-2513 GQHANSGTSIWNNV
+2513 GKHTNSGTSIWNNV

-2538 AGAKETITGTYDIAG
+2538 VGGKETIKGTYDIAG
-2553 DRINKGEVDATGVAD
+2553 DRINKGEVDATGVAN
-2568 TTVSG
+2568 TQVSG
-2573 KLDNQGKSEYD
+2573 TLDNQGKSEYDDMTVASGGMSNNSGFEKGDILTIEDGGEHINSGTSIWNNQTIQVGGSATTEEGGKETINDKYVIAGDKTNKGEVDATKVTDTLVSGTLDNQGKSEYD
-2584 DMTIQAGGNSDN
+2584 DMTIQGGGTSNN

-2604 LTIEDGGEHTNSG
+2604 LTIDPEGEHN
-2617 TSIWNNQTVEK
+2617 
-2628 GGSSVTEEGGKETIN
+2628 
-2643 DKYVIEGDKTNKG
+2643 
-2656 EVDAKGV
+2656 
-2663 ENTEVKGNLDNQ
+2663 
-2675 GKSEYDDMTIGDG
+2675 
-2688 GKSDNSGYEKGD
+2688 
-2700 ILTVDKGGEHD
+2700 

-2723 AGGEVNNTGDIET
+2723 AGGDVNNTGDIET
-2736 EKLTID
+2736 GKLTID
-2742 DGLVNIG
+2742 DGLVKIDG
-2749 EGSLNA
+2749 GSLKA
-2755 GETDLNG
+2755 EETDLNG
-2762 GDLVIGNDK
+2762 GDLVIGND
-2771 DRTPENRVTA
+2771 REPTEENHVKA

-2799 GDLNLGPKGGLDWAD
+2799 GDLNLGPQGGLDWAD

-2822 SGTPSRLVITT
+2822 GGTPSRLVITN

-2841 GIAVGPEVWPDKDNH
+2841 GIAVGPNVWTDKDTH

-2864 YFAKD
+2864 FFAKD
-2869 SLTVIDSAILSDGK
+2869 SLTVIDSSILTDGK

-2890 DVAKVTV
+2890 DIAKVTV

-2923 GNESDG
+2923 GNETGG

-2944 QDGSGINWILKLHND
+2944 QDGSGINWILTLHND

-2985 NDDMLNCKSG
+2985 NDDLLHCKSG
-2995 DAGADF
+2995 DAGAEF

-3016 TKVLNSVANIAF
+3016 TKVINSVANIAF

-3035 AMNDLNSATDSIEG
+3035 SMNDLNTAADSIEG
-3049 RVSMKNEAFTE
+3049 RVSMRNEAFTE
-3060 YGVMREWERGNH
+3060 YGVMREWDRGND
-3072 LWIDIIGGKQ
+3072 LWVDVIGGKQ

-3096 YDTNSYGFIMGYDR
+3096 FDTNAYGLVMGYDR
-3110 KFADKPIILGAAFSY
+3110 KFAGKSVILGGAFSY

-3141 KYNSFGLHAY
+3141 KYDSFGLHAY
-3151 GAYAPVEKVNLI
+3151 GAYAPVDRVNLI

-3192 TNMFSLGARAEATI
+3192 TNLFSLGARAEANL
-3206 PAGKANIVPH
+3206 PVGKANVIPH

-3223 AKSGKYDTKVDG
+3223 AKSGSYDTKVDG
-3235 KKVWSNKADATNTFQ
+3235 KKVWGNTPDATNTFQ
-3250 LPIGVAVRTDIA
+3250 LPIGVAVRGDIM

-3271 QADVTVIPQFGDTKQ
+3271 QADLTFIPQFGDTEQ

-3321 PATIGVRYGFT
+3321 PATFGVRYGFT

-3340 HMFKLEARYRF
+3340 HAFKFECRYRF

>member
-1 MNKIYKKIW
+1 MNKIFKKIW
-10 NRSRGCFVAVSEA
+10 NQSRGCFVAVSEA
-23 MTAASQ
+23 ITAARQNTGKATVLIGSIGLLLSGSSQ
-29 SSKAGVII
+29 AAVVINGNVHDADSRLPNKHNHIFFISEDTTINGNFDYNLRTTTTDSRDDLLIGCVSDNEHFSNVNLVVNGTTSFGPETWVSIGQVGNGSASNVNASLTTRDLNVSGWLYLGSRAVNYQYVPLTSRLVVSGTMNLYGSFFNTGHKTGSGLGTDVHTSGTGSFSI
-37 GTVAFLTAVGNNA
+37 GTLNNWGNFNLA
-50 GATDITVTQSQAV
+50 SKNMNVSGEIGRLNINGGSFNQNPTNNIYIRDELVLNSGSLVTQQPITVGQRA
-63 SGNYGQVVI
+63 GNF
-72 GGNLGTKEVT
+72 
-82 IRTPNS
+82 S
-88 IGYSSDSR
+88 IGSSFV
-96 QYQGSDPSKIDY
+96 
-108 SYDPHLR
+108 L
-115 TPFSTGYYVNGRRV
+115 
-129 GENEFFNYWS
+129 
-139 NSAGGSSVNADLQ
+139 AGGSLN
-152 STISAGSSLVA
+152 
-163 NNLTLSS
+163 
-170 NTASAVTKL
+170 
-179 TYLGIGYHMSGQG
+179 
-192 GDGGWTYAYAG
+192 
-203 TDTSD
+203 
-208 PQTKNGVSNLVN
+208 QT
-220 NGGSLIAGSIN
+220 
-231 LCPGCNYIQNSGSS
+231 
-245 NIDDITGDGKVIIN
+245 
-259 GGEVTTNG
+259 G
-267 LLTLNPA
+267 LLTQ
-274 KAANLSVKDL
+274 KAGQVSVTNGSYAFGTINKENGSLSNFGTLSITNFNQSNGSSSNSGNLS
-284 NTLASLNAISYAAG
+284 
-298 TKASLGAFRPMSD
+298 
-311 KIQIGNATLKIEG
+311 IGNANLFGTL
-324 DYTQSIRDQASSAIK
+324 
-339 NKYGSGVN
+339 VN
-347 VQFTGNVATDNS
+347 TGTLTLTSNVTSRGNLTNNGNLNNRGNWTETNRFT
-359 LDLSN
+359 
-364 GWTSTVLNS
+364 
-373 VFDENRRA
+373 
-381 DYLFHT
+381 
-387 LNWNG
+387 
-392 EGQDKVIGTG
+392 I
-402 DISKNFGVK
+402 
-411 NVENVGSI
+411 
-419 TVNSG
+419 
-424 ATFAILGDNAST
+424 
-436 RLAGNEFIADHGTLI
+436 AGN
-451 FGANGLASG
+451 
-460 GTATNVSIV
+460 
-469 NNGTLKVFAGEFS
+469 
-482 INNLNLDG
+482 
-490 LLNNSGTLRLND
+490 LNNSGFAN
-502 FNMGNNG
+502 FQNGFQFGNG
-509 RLVSSGT
+509 RLTSSGT
-516 LQADRS
+516 IQTNNAFDV
-522 KLFSIEDSH
+522 FDSLGTTGQQ
-531 IDGLNV
+531 GLHYVALNSTV
-537 VDLGRPQP
+537 P
-545 QEVRQQL
+545 QEVKTSL
-552 TEFFRKYVPENQKVL
+552 TDFFLKYVPGTVAKTL
-567 DEIANHASFT
+567 ADHASFT
-577 GGKVIVR
+577 SGKVIVTGV
-584 NAHLT
+584 NLT
-589 ETQRDDLIKAFKDKF
+589 QTQAVDLTKAFKEQF
-604 GGNTALEFQ
+604 GSATTLEFQ
-613 GTISGVSH
+613 GTIAGVSH

-643 IFVDRNLEGE
+643 IFVDRKLEGE

-698 TRFTLAERIIS
+698 NRFTLAEKVIS
-709 AVGDGAKL
+709 AVGSGAKL

-723 IKDSSVY
+723 IKDSSLY
-730 QGQAE
+730 QGQASE
-735 QVHLS
+735 VNLS
-740 DKGELKVA
+740 NGGELRIA
-748 AGDYLVKNLNSS
+748 AGDYLVTNHTSS
-760 GGKTTVDKNAVF
+760 GGTTTVDKNSTF
-772 NSENATFTEK
+772 RSDNGTFTDK

-793 GTLTGWNG
+793 GALNGWNS
-801 AEVHNNSKLTVN
+801 AEVRNNGKLTVSGN
-813 GITQFGGRFINNA
+813 TQFGGRFINNA
-826 NAKLVGTADLDGT
+826 NAKLVGTADIDGT
-839 LQNSQGASLIANTVN
+839 LQNSQGARLIANTVN

-885 FNTAIGSRGDGDI
+885 FNTAIGSRGDGNI

-914 VSGLIANAQGAV
+914 VSGLIANASGAV
-926 AEFSGDDA
+926 AEFTGDDS
-934 ELLILDGGVVSN
+934 ELTVLSGGVVSN

-954 LIVNDGGY
+954 LVINNGGY

-970 QTFTASPL
+970 QTFATSPL
-978 RLRAVARAVARATEQ
+978 RLRKVARAVARATEQ

-1002 GTKTNNGLAYYGT
+1002 GSKTNNGIAYYGT
-1015 GTIAGEF
+1015 GSIAGEF
-1022 INATGAEAFG
+1022 INASGAEAFG

-1050 SIKNAGTFTFGGTL
+1050 AIKNAGTFTFGGTL
-1064 NNSGSISGD
+1064 NNSGSITGD

-1126 LTGGTIEHTVLGSG
+1126 LTGGTIEHAVLGSG

-1212 NLDAVNPD
+1212 NLDAVNPE
-1220 DKVEVTSN
+1220 DKVEVSSN
-1228 PQIVTGVGNVIDSVA
+1228 PQIVTGIGNVIGSVA
-1243 EGVAFQWGTVAFD
+1243 QGIAFQWGTVAFD

-1276 DVPAERRGELE
+1276 DVPADRRGELE
-1287 VAFNGKAAERFDVD
+1287 VAFNGKAAERFNVD

-1322 TLSNETTDNPGA
+1322 TLSNESAANPGA
-1334 TSLVVGVNE
+1334 TSLVVGVNDS
-1343 KGAIVVPSSGIP
+1343 AAVVVPISGTP
-1355 NVLSQN
+1355 NVLNQS

-1370 TDGLYI
+1370 SDGLYI
-1376 NNGSHFVLVG
+1376 NSGSHFVLVG
-1386 QSQPNP
+1386 QAQPNP

-1398 LADGTMWV
+1398 LADGAVWV

-1413 GTVTPSKLTLG
+1413 GNLTPSKLTLG

-1429 SATKGH
+1429 AATKGH
-1435 LAQLN
+1435 LAELN
-1440 IGISPVNNQLGGAGG
+1440 IGISPANNKIGGAGG
-1455 QVIVKNGVF
+1455 QVIVKNGEF
-1464 TIDTLNNGSAG
+1464 TVDVLNNGSAG
-1475 YGEDREGLVI
+1475 YGNDREGLVI
-1485 GNADDTTTQ
+1485 GNADDTATQ
-1494 LIVTNYAAVD
+1494 LIVGSYTAVD

-1509 NHGLFK
+1509 NHGIFK
-1515 AENIASRN
+1515 AQNIASRN

-1533 FEIGTADISGYL
+1533 FDIGTADISGYL
-1545 DNKGTASF
+1545 ENNGTAEF
-1553 DDLTL
+1553 NELTL
-1558 REYGTVNRQDAEL
+1558 REYGSVNKQGAEL
-1571 TAGKLTVAGNALAGA
+1571 TAGKLTVSGNALAGA
-1586 SGTYAIRGE
+1586 SGTYGIRGSLE
-1595 LDNQG
+1595 NQG

-1611 GEVTNSGE
+1611 GDMTNSGE
-1619 LNAEKAVV
+1619 VDIAKLTV
-1627 QAAASDVE
+1627 QAATPVQDAT
-1635 GAEAGSFI
+1635 AGSFI
-1643 NKALAKV
+1643 NNALAKM
-1650 DSVLTEAGSIVSNA
+1650 DSLLTEAGSLVTNA
-1664 TDAVLTIAGLN
+1664 ADAVLTIAGLN
-1675 NASELQGTVNNDG
+1675 GASELNGTVTNDG
-1688 TIKVEGTQSVTVA
+1688 TLKVDGTQSVTVA
-1701 DGELNNNGSM
+1701 SGELNNNGTM

-1719 EGGLVNNKGNL
+1719 
-1730 ALTGLNITGGQ
+1730 T
-1741 VSNDASA
+1741 
-1748 YFKDAG
+1748 
-1754 VTEIAMSDTGDVAIQ
+1754 
-1769 NAGLLELT
+1769 
-1777 ELQLTKGTISGGTV
+1777 GGTV
-1791 GVKETTIAS
+1791 GNNGSLALNGLNVSGGQVQNAAEAQFKDSGTTKIEMADAADVGIANEGHLELSNLMLLKGMIQGGSVGSKDVTLADVRQDASIEAEKVQLKELNNAGTVKATEFAAAKSENTGNVEVGNLILAENDRFFNQAAGS
-1800 VKADGVIDAASV
+1800 VKADQLV
-1812 GFKDLTN
+1812 LN
-1819 EGVITVSDMFA
+1819 
-1830 SANTENSGTVEAAN
+1830 
-1844 IAMSEGDK
+1844 
-1852 FVNEAGATA
+1852 
-1861 KADKLDISGGEFV
+1861 GGEFV
-1874 NEAGDTSGI
+1874 NAGGNTSDI
-1883 VLTQIGAD
+1883 ALTQIATG
-1891 GQFTANGDTTLQ
+1891 GQFTSDGDSNLQ
-1903 QVVSADGI
+1903 KVVSNEGT

-1923 LDAKD
+1923 LDAKN
-1928 SVYNQKAGNFKADK
+1928 SVYNQLGGHFKADK
-1942 GFFENSTLNIM
+1942 GFFEDSTLNIK
-1953 GGVFD
+1953 GGIFD

-1963 DAEGNVTG
+1963 DSEGNVTG
-1971 LLGNNVVNI
+1971 LLGNNTVNI
-1980 SGTNKT
+1980 SGGNQT
-1986 PIINNEDSAED
+1986 PVIDNEDSAEN
-1997 KAHYKDNLTQVLAG
+1997 KSHYKDNLTQVIAG

-2026 LDVAKIEL
+2026 LDAAKIEL
-2034 DGKADSI
+2034 DGTKADTI
-2041 NLKGGVLQTSA
+2041 NLQGGVLQTSA

-2067 ATDAETGTVQL
+2067 AADAETGTVQL

-2087 VGAVKDEIKSGLN
+2087 VGAVKDEIKAGLN

-2155 EKEGLDVVLNPGIV
+2155 EKEGLDVVKNPGIV
-2169 LNTTTLHNEFAD
+2169 LNTTLHNEFAD

-2238 TVNAIPEG
+2238 AVNAIPEG

-2267 NNGTFTFGSHGGSTP
+2267 NNGTFTFGSHGGVTP

-2291 IGENGSL
+2291 IGENGAL

-2345 KDGKG
+2345 KDGTG
-2350 PTFDVAGSFTNKGE
+2350 PTFDVAGSFTNKGG
-2364 NSILDASKVEKVT
+2364 NSVLDASKVEKVT
-2377 VSGTHVNEG
+2377 VSGTHINEG

-2416 SHANTGTSIW
+2416 SHVNTGTSIW
-2426 NGVTVAENGK
+2426 NGVTVADKGK

-2443 DVGSVFDVI
+2443 DVGSVFDVL

-2462 VLDATKTAVTNVAG
+2462 VLDATKTAVANVAG

-2499 SGFEKGDILTVATG
+2499 VGFEKGDILTVANG
-2513 GQHANSGTSIWNNV
+2513 GEHSNSGTSIWNNV
-2527 TIQTG
+2527 TVETG
-2532 ATSTVD
+2532 ASSSVE
-2538 AGAKETITGTYDIAG
+2538 AGGKETINDAYVIAG
-2553 DRINKGEVDATGVAD
+2553 DRVNKGEVDATGVESTEVTGTLDNQGTSNYDDMTVGDGGKSNNSGYEKGDILIIEDGGEHINSGTSIWNNQTVQVGGSATTEEGGKETINDKYVIAGDKTNKGEVDATKVTD
-2568 TTVSG
+2568 TLVSG
-2573 KLDNQGKSEYD
+2573 TLDNQGKSEYD
-2584 DMTIQAGGNSDN
+2584 DMTIQGGGTSNN

-2604 LTIEDGGEHTNSG
+2604 LTIDPDG
-2617 TSIWNNQTVEK
+2617 V
-2628 GGSSVTEEGGKETIN
+2628 
-2643 DKYVIEGDKTNKG
+2643 
-2656 EVDAKGV
+2656 
-2663 ENTEVKGNLDNQ
+2663 
-2675 GKSEYDDMTIGDG
+2675 
-2688 GKSDNSGYEKGD
+2688 
-2700 ILTVDKGGEHD
+2700 HD

-2723 AGGEVNNTGDIET
+2723 AGGDVNNIGDIET
-2736 EKLTID
+2736 GKLTID
-2742 DGLVNIG
+2742 DGLVKIDG
-2749 EGSLNA
+2749 GSLKA
-2755 GETDLNG
+2755 EETDLNG
-2762 GDLVIGNDK
+2762 GDLVIGND
-2771 DRTPENRVTA
+2771 REPSEENHVKA
-2781 EINPKDD
+2781 EINPEGD

-2799 GDLNLGPKGGLDWAD
+2799 GDLNLGPTGGLDWAD

-2822 SGTPSRLVITT
+2822 SGTPSRLVITN

-2841 GIAVGPEVWPDKDNH
+2841 GIAVGPNVWSDKDNH

-2864 YFAKD
+2864 FFAKD
-2869 SLTVIDSAILSDGK
+2869 SLTVIDSSILTDGK

-2890 DVAKVTV
+2890 DIAKVTV
-2897 EPGANLVLGNIEEVG
+2897 EQGANLVLGNIDEVG
-2912 DYTIVNGYITD
+2912 DYTIVNGYITG
-2923 GNESDG
+2923 GNESDDG

-2944 QDGSGINWILKLHND
+2944 QDGSGINWILTLHND

-2985 NDDMLNCKSG
+2985 NDDLLHCKSG

-3016 TKVLNSVANIAF
+3016 TKVINSVANIAF

-3035 AMNDLNSATDSIEG
+3035 SMNDLNTAADSIEG
-3049 RVSMKNEAFTE
+3049 RVSMRNEAFTE
-3060 YGVMREWERGNH
+3060 YGVMREWDRGND
-3072 LWIDIIGGKQ
+3072 LWVDVIGGKQ

-3096 YDTNSYGFIMGYDR
+3096 FDTNAYGLVMGYDR

-3125 NHGSLDSTGDV
+3125 NHGSFDSTGDV

-3163 GTLSWMHNSSDIT
+3163 GTLSWMRNSSDIT

-3216 AGLRYVW
+3216 AGLRYVL

-3262 TASGWNVRP
+3262 TASGWNIRP

-3321 PATIGVRYGFT
+3321 PATFGVRYGFT

-3340 HMFKLEARYRF
+3340 HAFKFEARYRF

>member
-1 MNKIYKKIW
+1 MNKIFKKIW
-10 NRSRGCFVAVSEA
+10 NKRRGCFVAVSEA
-23 MTAASQ
+23 MSSVCQGKTKAVLAASLLLVAQ
-29 SSKAGVII
+29 VPAFALVTINGDVVGKDPQFQFQGRGPALADSHTINGNLTWNLGREGDFRRSFLCVSIGAGYFSSLSNTLIVN
-37 GTVAFLTAVGNNA
+37 GNFNINNNSWVHIA
-50 GATDITVTQSQAV
+50 HNGDE
-63 SGNYGQVVI
+63 
-72 GGNLGTKEVT
+72 GGNIYSALNISKDLN
-82 IRTPNS
+82 I
-88 IGYSSDSR
+88 SSDSEL
-96 QYQGSDPSKIDY
+96 SLI
-108 SYDPHLR
+108 
-115 TPFSTGYYVNGRRV
+115 
-129 GENEFFNYWS
+129 S
-139 NSAGGSSVNADLQ
+139 NGGSGNDP
-152 STISAGSSLVA
+152 TIHASLNVGGTVYNSGRLISYGGTQAGR
-163 NNLTLSS
+163 
-170 NTASAVTKL
+170 
-179 TYLGIGYHMSGQG
+179 TYGSFSI
-192 GDGGWTYAYAG
+192 
-203 TDTSD
+203 
-208 PQTKNGVSNLVN
+208 NNLVN
-220 NGGSLIAGSIN
+220 NGTFVFDSPNALNGTFNNITQAGGYFQQGGTN
-231 LCPGCNYIQNSGSS
+231 
-245 NIDDITGDGKVIIN
+245 DFHIN
-259 GGEVTTNG
+259 GTLTVSGGTVGNNDAIVVGADQGKFSVGQG
-267 LLTLNPA
+267 LNLA
-274 KAANLSVKDL
+274 GGAVGNLSVLTHVGGSVMVSAGSYGIGTL
-284 NTLASLNAISYAAG
+284 NKSNGTLTNKSTLTVSNFNQSNG
-298 TKASLGAFRPMSD
+298 TTTNSGNLT
-311 KIQIGNATLKIEG
+311 IGNANLGGTLNSTG
-324 DYTQSIRDQASSAIK
+324 TL
-339 NKYGSGVN
+339 NL
-347 VQFTGNVATDNS
+347 TGNVVTRGN
-359 LDLSN
+359 L
-364 GWTSTVLNS
+364 TST
-373 VFDENRRA
+373 
-381 DYLFHT
+381 
-387 LNWNG
+387 G
-392 EGQDKVIGTG
+392 
-402 DISKNFGVK
+402 
-411 NVENVGSI
+411 
-419 TVNSG
+419 
-424 ATFAILGDNAST
+424 
-436 RLAGNEFIADHGTLI
+436 
-451 FGANGLASG
+451 
-460 GTATNVSIV
+460 
-469 NNGTLKVFAGEFS
+469 
-482 INNLNLDG
+482 NLNNRG
-490 LLNNSGTLRLND
+490 NWTETNRYTIAANLNNSGSVN
-502 FNMGNNG
+502 FQNGFEFSNG
-509 RLVSSGT
+509 RLTSSGT
-516 LQADRS
+516 VQTNNVFDV
-522 KLFSIEDSH
+522 FDSIGETGQQDLNYV
-531 IDGLNV
+531 GLGSSV
-537 VDLGRPQP
+537 P
-545 QEVRQQL
+545 QEVKTSL
-552 TEFFRKYVPENQKVL
+552 TDFFLKYLPGKLAQNL
-567 DEIANHASFT
+567 ISHASFT
-577 GGKVIVR
+577 GGKVVVTGVE
-584 NAHLT
+584 LT
-589 ETQRDDLIKAFKDKF
+589 QTQADDLKKAFKDKF

-613 GTISGVSH
+613 GTIAGVSH
-621 DDKLTVAKTN
+621 DDRLTVAKTN

-643 IFVDRNLEGE
+643 IFVDRKLEGE

-660 NSGLRNNT
+660 DSGLRNNT

-698 TRFTLAERIIS
+698 NRFTLAERIIS

-723 IKDSSVY
+723 IKDFSVY

-772 NSENATFTEK
+772 NSENATFTDK

-885 FNTAIGSRGDGDI
+885 FNTAIGSRGEGDI

-1064 NNSGSISGD
+1064 NNSGSITGD

-1163 SSSVVNINRGATLRT
+1163 SSSYVEIRRGATLRT
-1178 EHIAMDG
+1178 EHIAMNG
-1185 HKTTN
+1185 NKTTN
-1190 LQGGRLSTTL
+1190 LVGGRLSTTL
-1200 DQVFADLDYSTL
+1200 DQIFTDLDYSTL
-1212 NLDAVNPD
+1212 NLDAVNPE
-1220 DKVEVTSN
+1220 DKVEVSSN
-1228 PQIVTGVGNVIDSVA
+1228 PQIVTGIGNVIGSVA
-1243 EGVAFQWGTVAFD
+1243 QGIAFQWGTVAFD

-1276 DVPAERRGELE
+1276 DVPADRRGELE
-1287 VAFNGKAAERFDVD
+1287 VAFNGKAAERFNVD
-1301 LANSIKAT
+1301 LANSIRAT
-1309 AAGTLAYATFANE
+1309 ADGTLAYATFANE
-1322 TLSNETTDNPGA
+1322 TLSNESAANPGA
-1334 TSLVVGVNE
+1334 TSLVIGVNDRT
-1343 KGAIVVPSSGIP
+1343 AVVVPTSGTP
-1355 NVLSQN
+1355 NVLNQS

-1370 TDGLYI
+1370 SDGLYI
-1376 NNGSHFVLVG
+1376 NSGSHFVLVG
-1386 QSQPNP
+1386 QAQPNP

-1398 LADGTMWV
+1398 LADGAVWV
-1406 GGNRNDN
+1406 GGNKNID
-1413 GTVTPSKLTLG
+1413 GSVTPSKLTLG

-1429 SATKGH
+1429 SETKGH
-1435 LAQLN
+1435 LGELN
-1440 IGISPVNNQLGGAGG
+1440 IGVSPANPALGGAGG
-1455 QVIVKNGVF
+1455 QVIVKNGEF
-1464 TIDTLNNGSAG
+1464 TVDVLNNGSAG
-1475 YGEDREGLVI
+1475 YGNDKEGLVI
-1485 GNADDTTTQ
+1485 GNADDTATL
-1494 LIVTNYAAVD
+1494 LIVGTYTAVD

-1509 NHGLFK
+1509 NHGIFK
-1515 AENIASRN
+1515 AQNIASRN
-1523 TNNSFVNHGT
+1523 TNNSFVNYGT
-1533 FEIGTADISGYL
+1533 FEIGTADISGYVE
-1545 DNKGTASF
+1545 NNGQAAF
-1553 DDLTL
+1553 NELTL
-1558 REYGTVNRQDAEL
+1558 REYGSVNKQGAEL
-1571 TAGKLTVAGNALAGA
+1571 TAGKLTVSGNALAGA
-1586 SGTYAIRGE
+1586 SGTYGIRGSLE
-1595 LDNQG
+1595 NQG

-1611 GEVTNSGE
+1611 GDMTNSGE
-1619 LNAEKAVV
+1619 VDIAKLTV
-1627 QAAASDVE
+1627 QAATPVQDAT
-1635 GAEAGSFI
+1635 AGSFI
-1643 NKALAKV
+1643 NNALAKV
-1650 DSVLTEAGSIVSNA
+1650 DSMLTEAGSFVTNA
-1664 TDAVLTIAGLN
+1664 ADAVLTIAGLKG
-1675 NASELQGTVNNDG
+1675 ASELNGTVTNDG
-1688 TIKVEGTQSVTVA
+1688 TLKVDGTASVTVA
-1701 DGELNNNGSM
+1701 SGELNNNGTM

-1719 EGGLVNNKGNL
+1719 TGGTVGNNGSL
-1730 ALTGLNITGGQ
+1730 ALNGLNITGGQ
-1741 VSNDASA
+1741 VQNSAQADQFKDSGTTQIEMADASDVGIA
-1748 YFKDAG
+1748 NEGHLELSNLMLLKGMIQGGSVGSKD
-1754 VTEIAMSDTGDVAIQ
+1754 VTLADVRQDASIEAEKVQ
-1769 NAGLLELT
+1769 LKELNNAGTVKVIEFAATKT
-1777 ELQLTKGTISGGTV
+1777 ENTGTV
-1791 GVKETTIAS
+1791 EAGHLVLAENDRFLNQAAGS
-1800 VKADGVIDAASV
+1800 VKADQLV
-1812 GFKDLTN
+1812 LN
-1819 EGVITVSDMFA
+1819 
-1830 SANTENSGTVEAAN
+1830 
-1844 IAMSEGDK
+1844 
-1852 FVNEAGATA
+1852 
-1861 KADKLDISGGEFV
+1861 GGEFV
-1874 NEAGDTSGI
+1874 NAGGNTSDI
-1883 VLTQIGAD
+1883 ALTQIATG
-1891 GQFTANGDTTLQ
+1891 GQFTSDGDSNLQ
-1903 QVVSADGI
+1903 KVVSNEGT

-1923 LDAKD
+1923 LDAKN
-1928 SVYNQKAGNFKADK
+1928 SVYNQLGGHFKADK
-1942 GFFENSTLNIM
+1942 GFFADSTLNIK
-1953 GGVFD
+1953 GGIFD

-1963 DAEGNVTG
+1963 DSEGNVTG
-1971 LLGNNVVNI
+1971 LLGNNTVNI
-1980 SGTNKT
+1980 SGGNKT
-1986 PIINNEDSAED
+1986 PVIDNEDSAEV
-1997 KAHYKDNLTQVLAG
+1997 KSHYKDNLTQVIAG

-2016 TTVNIMEGGV
+2016 TTVNIMAGGV

-2115 SLIVSVTDKIA
+2115 SLIVSVTDKIS

-2138 FLGEMTAPFTI
+2138 FLGQMTAPFTI

-2238 TVNAIPEG
+2238 AVNAIPEG

-2267 NNGTFTFGSHGGSTP
+2267 NNGTFTFGSHGGVTP

-2291 IGENGSL
+2291 IGENGAL

-2329 TGNGAAVNEG
+2329 TGSGSTVNEG
-2339 KLSLDE
+2339 KVSLDE
-2345 KDGKG
+2345 KDGSL
-2350 PTFDVAGSFTNKGE
+2350 PVFDVTGNFLNKGQ
-2364 NSILDASKVEKVT
+2364 NSVLDASKVDKVT
-2377 VSGTHVNEG
+2377 VSGTHANEG
-2386 QADYKDMLVAEG
+2386 KANYNDMLIAEG
-2398 GSSTNSGTEQ
+2398 GSSNNSGTEK

-2416 SHANTGTSIW
+2416 THTNSGTSTW
-2426 NGVTVAENGK
+2426 NGVTVADKGK

-2443 DVGSVFDVI
+2443 DVGTVFDVI
-2452 GEFVNKGAEA
+2452 GEFVNKGKDA
-2462 VLDATKTAVTNVAG
+2462 VLDATKTAVTTVAG
-2476 ILRNEGTAN
+2476 LLRNEGKAN

-2490 IADGGKSEN
+2490 VASGGTSNN
-2499 SGFEKGDILTVATG
+2499 SGYEKGDILTVANG
-2513 GQHANSGTSIWNNV
+2513 GQHTNSGTSIWNNV
-2527 TIQTG
+2527 TVQTG

-2538 AGAKETITGTYDIAG
+2538 VGGKETINDTYDIAG
-2553 DRINKGEVDATGVAD
+2553 KRTNKGEVDATKVAN
-2568 TTVSG
+2568 TQVSG
-2573 KLDNQGKSEYD
+2573 SLDNQGTSNYDDMTVASGGTSNNSGYEKGDDGGEHINSGTSIWNNQTVQVGGSATTEEGGKETINDKYVIDGEKTNKGEIDATKVTDTLISGTLDNQGKSEYD
-2584 DMTIQAGGNSDN
+2584 DMTIQGGGTSNN

-2604 LTIEDGGEHTNSG
+2604 LTIDPDGEHN
-2617 TSIWNNQTVEK
+2617 
-2628 GGSSVTEEGGKETIN
+2628 
-2643 DKYVIEGDKTNKG
+2643 
-2656 EVDAKGV
+2656 
-2663 ENTEVKGNLDNQ
+2663 
-2675 GKSEYDDMTIGDG
+2675 
-2688 GKSDNSGYEKGD
+2688 
-2700 ILTVDKGGEHD
+2700 

-2723 AGGEVNNTGDIET
+2723 AGGDVNNTGDIET
-2736 EKLTID
+2736 GKLTID
-2742 DGLVNIG
+2742 DGLVKIDG
-2749 EGSLNA
+2749 GSLKA
-2755 GETDLNG
+2755 EETDLNG
-2762 GDLVIGNDK
+2762 GDLVIGND
-2771 DRTPENRVTA
+2771 REPIEENHVKA
-2781 EINPKDD
+2781 EINPKND

-2799 GDLNLGPKGGLDWAD
+2799 GDLNLGPTGGLDWAD

-2822 SGTPSRLVITT
+2822 GGTPSRLVITN

-2841 GIAVGPEVWPDKDNH
+2841 GIAVGPNVWTDKDNH

-2864 YFAKD
+2864 YFATD
-2869 SLTVIDSAILSDGK
+2869 SLTVIDSSILTDGK

-2890 DVAKVTV
+2890 DIAKVTV

-2912 DYTIVNGYITD
+2912 DYTIVNGYITG
-2923 GNESDG
+2923 GNETNG

-2944 QDGSGINWILKLHND
+2944 QDGSGINWILTLHND

-2985 NDDMLNCKSG
+2985 NDDLLHCKSG
-2995 DAGADF
+2995 DAGAEF

-3016 TKVLNSVANIAF
+3016 TKVINSVANIAF

-3035 AMNDLNSATDSIEG
+3035 SINDLNTAADSIEG
-3049 RVSMKNEAFTE
+3049 RVSMRNEAFTE
-3060 YGVMREWERGNH
+3060 YGVMREWDRGND
-3072 LWIDIIGGKQ
+3072 LWVDVIGGKQ

-3096 YDTNSYGFIMGYDR
+3096 FDTNAYGLVMGYDR
-3110 KFADKPIILGAAFSY
+3110 KFAGKSVILGGAFSY

-3141 KYNSFGLHAY
+3141 KYDSFGLHAY
-3151 GAYAPVEKVNLI
+3151 GAYAPVDRVNLI

-3192 TNMFSLGARAEATI
+3192 TNLFSLGARAEANL
-3206 PAGKANIVPH
+3206 PVGKANVIPH

-3223 AKSGKYDTKVDG
+3223 AKSGSYDTKVDG
-3235 KKVWSNKADATNTFQ
+3235 KKVWGNTPDATNTFQ
-3250 LPIGVAVRTDIA
+3250 LPIGVAVRGDIM
-3262 TASGWNVRP
+3262 TVSGWNVRP
-3271 QADVTVIPQFGDTKQ
+3271 QADLTFIPQFGDTEQ

-3307 FGTNVNLGVQADKG
+3307 FGTSVNLGVQADKG
-3321 PATIGVRYGFT
+3321 PTTFGVRYGFT
-3332 GGTKGKAD
+3332 AGTKGKAD
-3340 HMFKLEARYRF
+3340 HAFKFEYRYRF

>member
-1 MNKIYKKIW
+1 MNKIFKKVW
-10 NRSRGCFVAVSEA
+10 NRKRGCFVAVSEA

-29 SSKAGVII
+29 NTGKAAVITVGLALALASTPSFAIYKHIYAGESTAGQNLDYAEQDYSLNLHGNYTVGAGSNVSWSVRGRAAFNIGPDNTVTTVNGNLLLHSWHSEDLGHFTWDRSNSILVNSTGSLYIGDYDEIGNLTRGGTDKSNNLTEFRLKDSSSITINGRGFSNTTFVQEGNSVLSVNGSGMFFDGPFHINGNSRVDVHNNLQTRSNTYMTG
-37 GTVAFLTAVGNNA
+37 GTINPYGNWINTGSFNLQGGNVNA
-50 GATDITVTQSQAV
+50 GNGSLINNGTVTQTGGNFSSKLTGSGTYNYNGGSFNASKVSGDIVVNIASGLGASTSNFEGGNINNRGTLTVNGGWYKNLNNYGTANFNGNATIAKTTNYGTINTYGAVNFTDKLNTSGTLNTHGGMWSFGPSGVLAV
-63 SGNYGQVVI
+63 SGGIVQTNNSFNVFDS
-72 GGNLGTKEVT
+72 LGTTAQQEL
-82 IRTPNS
+82 
-88 IGYSSDSR
+88 
-96 QYQGSDPSKIDY
+96 
-108 SYDPHLR
+108 H
-115 TPFSTGYYVNGRRV
+115 YVG
-129 GENEFFNYWS
+129 
-139 NSAGGSSVNADLQ
+139 
-152 STISAGSSLVA
+152 
-163 NNLTLSS
+163 
-170 NTASAVTKL
+170 
-179 TYLGIGYHMSGQG
+179 
-192 GDGGWTYAYAG
+192 
-203 TDTSD
+203 
-208 PQTKNGVSNLVN
+208 
-220 NGGSLIAGSIN
+220 
-231 LCPGCNYIQNSGSS
+231 
-245 NIDDITGDGKVIIN
+245 
-259 GGEVTTNG
+259 
-267 LLTLNPA
+267 
-274 KAANLSVKDL
+274 
-284 NTLASLNAISYAAG
+284 
-298 TKASLGAFRPMSD
+298 
-311 KIQIGNATLKIEG
+311 
-324 DYTQSIRDQASSAIK
+324 
-339 NKYGSGVN
+339 
-347 VQFTGNVATDNS
+347 
-359 LDLSN
+359 
-364 GWTSTVLNS
+364 LNS
-373 VFDENRRA
+373 VLPQE
-381 DYLFHT
+381 
-387 LNWNG
+387 
-392 EGQDKVIGTG
+392 
-402 DISKNFGVK
+402 VK
-411 NVENVGSI
+411 S
-419 TVNSG
+419 S
-424 ATFAILGDNAST
+424 
-436 RLAGNEFIADHGTLI
+436 
-451 FGANGLASG
+451 
-460 GTATNVSIV
+460 
-469 NNGTLKVFAGEFS
+469 
-482 INNLNLDG
+482 
-490 LLNNSGTLRLND
+490 LND
-502 FNMGNNG
+502 FFTKYAPG
-509 RLVSSGT
+509 SIA
-516 LQADRS
+516 Q
-522 KLFSIEDSH
+522 KLI
-531 IDGLNV
+531 
-537 VDLGRPQP
+537 
-545 QEVRQQL
+545 
-552 TEFFRKYVPENQKVL
+552 
-567 DEIANHASFT
+567 NHASFT
-577 GGKVIVR
+577 GGKVIVTGV
-584 NAHLT
+584 NLT
-589 ETQRDDLIKAFKDKF
+589 QTQAADLTKAFKEQF
-604 GGNTALEFQ
+604 GSATTLEFQ
-613 GTISGVSH
+613 GTIAGVSH

-631 ELYDNVEHLRDV
+631 ELYNNVEHLRDV
-643 IFVDRNLEGE
+643 IFVDRKLEGE

-660 NSGLRNNT
+660 DSGLRNNT

-698 TRFTLAERIIS
+698 NRFTLAEKVIT
-709 AVGDGAKL
+709 AVGNGAKL

-723 IKDSSVY
+723 IKDSSLY
-730 QGQAE
+730 QGQASE
-735 QVHLS
+735 VNLS
-740 DKGELKVA
+740 NGGELRIA
-748 AGDYLVKNLNSS
+748 AGDYLVTNHTSS
-760 GGKTTVDKNAVF
+760 GGTTTVDKNSTF
-772 NSENATFTEK
+772 RSDNGTFTDK

-793 GTLTGWNG
+793 GALNGWNS
-801 AEVHNNSKLTVN
+801 AEVRNNGKLTVSGN
-813 GITQFGGRFINNA
+813 TQFGGRFINNA
-826 NAKLVGTADLDGT
+826 NAKLVGTADIDGT
-839 LQNSQGASLIANTVN
+839 LQNSQGARLIANTVN

-914 VSGLIANAQGAV
+914 VSGLIANASGAV
-926 AEFSGDDA
+926 AEFTGDDS
-934 ELLILDGGVVSN
+934 ELTVLSGGVVSN
-946 NGTLIADS
+946 NGILIADS
-954 LIVNDGGY
+954 LVINNGGY

-970 QTFTASPL
+970 KTFATSPL
-978 RLRAVARAVARATEQ
+978 RLRKVARAVARATEQ

-1002 GTKTNNGLAYYGT
+1002 GSKTNNGIAYYGT
-1015 GTIAGEF
+1015 GSIAGEF
-1022 INATGAEAFG
+1022 VNAAGAEAYG

-1064 NNSGSISGD
+1064 NNSGSITGD

-1093 IKTGSLEADNI
+1093 INVGSLEADNV
-1104 KYVQTAGS
+1104 KYFQTAGS
-1112 LSSASGWFSNSTVD
+1112 LSSPSGWFSNSTVE
-1126 LTGGTIEHTVLGSG
+1126 LTGGTIEHAVLGSG

-1150 SNDAATFTVGTLD
+1150 SNDAAIFTVGTLD
-1163 SSSVVNINRGATLRT
+1163 SSSYVEIRRGATLRT
-1178 EHIAMDG
+1178 EHIAMNG
-1185 HKTTN
+1185 NKTTN
-1190 LQGGRLSTTL
+1190 LVGGRLSTTL
-1200 DQVFADLDYSTL
+1200 DQIFTDLDYSTL
-1212 NLDAVNPD
+1212 NLDAANPE
-1220 DKVEVTSN
+1220 DKVEVSSN
-1228 PQIVTGVGNVIDSVA
+1228 PQIVTGIGNVIGSVA
-1243 EGVAFQWGTVAFD
+1243 QGIAFQWGTVAFD

-1276 DVPAERRGELE
+1276 DVPADRRGELE
-1287 VAFNGKAAERFDVD
+1287 VAFNGKAAERFNVD
-1301 LANSIKAT
+1301 LANSIRAT

-1322 TLSNETTDNPGA
+1322 TLSNESAANPSA
-1334 TSLVVGVNE
+1334 TSLVVGINDRAAV
-1343 KGAIVVPSSGIP
+1343 IVPTSGTP
-1355 NVLSQN
+1355 NVLAQN

-1398 LADGTMWV
+1398 LADGAVWV
-1406 GGNRNDN
+1406 GGNKNID
-1413 GTVTPSKLTLG
+1413 GSVTPSKLTLG

-1429 SATKGH
+1429 SETKGH
-1435 LAQLN
+1435 LGELN
-1440 IGISPVNNQLGGAGG
+1440 IGVSPANPALGGAGG
-1455 QVIVKNGVF
+1455 QVIVKNGEF
-1464 TIDTLNNGSAG
+1464 TVDVLNNGSAG
-1475 YGEDREGLVI
+1475 YGNDKEGLVI
-1485 GNADDTTTQ
+1485 GNADDTATL
-1494 LIVTNYAAVD
+1494 LIVGTYTAVD

-1509 NHGLFK
+1509 NHGIFK
-1515 AENIASRN
+1515 AQNIASRN
-1523 TNNSFVNHGT
+1523 TNNSFVNYGT
-1533 FEIGTADISGYL
+1533 FEIGTADISGYVE
-1545 DNKGTASF
+1545 NNGQAAF
-1553 DDLTL
+1553 NELTL
-1558 REYGTVNRQDAEL
+1558 REYGSVNKQGAEL
-1571 TAGKLTVAGNALAGA
+1571 TAGKLTVSGNALAGA
-1586 SGTYAIRGE
+1586 SGTYDIRGSLE
-1595 LDNQG
+1595 NQG

-1611 GEVTNSGE
+1611 GDMTNSGE
-1619 LNAEKAVV
+1619 VDIAKLTV
-1627 QAAASDVE
+1627 QAATPVQDAT
-1635 GAEAGSFI
+1635 AASFI
-1643 NKALAKV
+1643 NNALAKV
-1650 DSVLTEAGSIVSNA
+1650 DSMLTEAGSFVTNA
-1664 TDAVLTIAGLN
+1664 ADAVLTIAGLKG
-1675 NASELQGTVNNDG
+1675 ASELNGTVTNDG
-1688 TIKVEGTQSVTVA
+1688 TLKVDGTASVAVA
-1701 DGELNNNGSM
+1701 SGELNNNGSM

-1719 EGGLVNNKGNL
+1719 EGGHVNNKGNL

-1791 GVKETTIAS
+1791 GVKETTTAS

-1819 EGVITVSDMFA
+1819 DGVITVSDMFA
-1830 SANTENSGTVEAAN
+1830 SANTENSGTVDAAN

-1852 FVNEAGATA
+1852 FVNEAGATV
-1861 KADKLDISGGEFV
+1861 KADKLDIAGGEFV

-1883 VLTQIGAD
+1883 VLTQIAAD

-1928 SVYNQKAGNFKADK
+1928 SVYNQKAGNFKADR

-2026 LDVAKIEL
+2026 LDVAEIKL
-2034 DGKADSI
+2034 DGSKADTI

-2067 ATDAETGTVQL
+2067 AADPETGTVQL
-2078 PTTVLSATT
+2078 PTTVLTATT
-2087 VGAVKDEIKSGLN
+2087 VGAVKDEIKTGLN
-2100 VESGNLALDDDYFSA
+2100 VESGNLALDDDWFSS

-2126 NAFENAANLTIN
+2126 NAFENAADLTIN
-2138 FLGEMTAPFTI
+2138 FLGKMTAPFTV

-2155 EKEGLDVVLNPGIV
+2155 ETEGLDVVKNPGIV

-2181 EYNKDTDASQT
+2181 EYNKENDANQT
-2192 IKGLIIGAES
+2192 VRGLVIGAAS
-2202 NDPNTN
+2202 NDENTN
-2208 SINISMGFKDVS
+2208 SINISMGFKDIT
-2220 HTDKVTIEGGKEL
+2220 HADKVTIEGGKEL

-2238 TVNAIPEG
+2238 AVNAIPEA

-2256 KDSADGGSIDV
+2256 KDAADGGSIDV
-2267 NNGTFTFGSHGGSTP
+2267 NDGKFTFGSHGGSTP

-2306 DWTIANNGN
+2306 DWTIANKGN

-2345 KDGKG
+2345 KDGTG

-2364 NSILDASKVEKVT
+2364 NSVLDASKVEKVT

-2386 QADYKDMLVAEG
+2386 KADYKDMLVAEG

-2426 NGVTVAENGK
+2426 NGVTVADKGK

-2443 DVGSVFDVI
+2443 DVGSVFDVL
-2452 GEFVNKGAEA
+2452 GEFLNKGAEA

-2476 ILRNEGTAN
+2476 SLRNEGTAN

-2499 SGFEKGDILTVATG
+2499 AGFEKGDILTVATG
-2513 GQHANSGTSIWNNV
+2513 AEHSNSGTSIWNNV
-2527 TIQTG
+2527 TVQDG
-2532 ATSTVD
+2532 ATSTVEE
-2538 AGAKETITGTYDIAG
+2538 GAKETINDAYVVAG
-2553 DRINKGEVDATGVAD
+2553 DRTNKGEVDATGVEN
-2568 TTVSG
+2568 TEVTG
-2573 KLDNQGKSEYD
+2573 TLDNQGTSNYD
-2584 DMTIQAGGNSDN
+2584 DMTVEAGGKSDN

-2604 LTIEDGGEHTNSG
+2604 LTIADGGEHTNSG
-2617 TSIWNNQTVEK
+2617 TSIWNNQTVKE
-2628 GGSSVTEEGGKETIN
+2628 GGTSVTEEGGKETIN
-2643 DKYVIEGDKTNKG
+2643 DEYVIEGDKTNKG

-2700 ILTVDKGGEHD
+2700 ILTIDKGGEHD

-2723 AGGEVNNTGDIET
+2723 AGGDVNNTGDIET
-2736 EKLTID
+2736 EKLKID

-2781 EINPKDD
+2781 EINPTDD

-2822 SGTPSRLVITT
+2822 GGTPSRLVITT

-2841 GIAVGPEVWPDKDNH
+2841 GIAVGPEVWTDKDNH

-2864 YFAKD
+2864 YFAKG
-2869 SLTVIDSAILSDGK
+2869 SLTVIDSSILTDGK

-2912 DYTIVNGYITD
+2912 DYTIVNGYITG

-2995 DAGADF
+2995 DPGADF

-3016 TKVLNSVANIAF
+3016 TKILNSVANIAF

-3060 YGVMREWERGNH
+3060 YGVMREWERGND
-3072 LWIDIIGGKQ
+3072 LWIDVIGGKQ

-3096 YDTNSYGFIMGYDR
+3096 YDTNSYGFVMGYDR

-3206 PAGKANIVPH
+3206 PAGTANIVPH

>member
-1 MNKIYKKIW
+1 MNKIFKKVW
-10 NRSRGCFVAVSEA
+10 NRKRGCFVAVSEA

-29 SSKAGVII
+29 
-37 GTVAFLTAVGNNA
+37 NA
-50 GATDITVTQSQAV
+50 GKAAVITVGLALALASTPSYAIYKHIYGGESTAGQNLDYAEQDYSLNLHGNYTVGAGSNVSWSVRGKASFNIGPDNTVTTVNGNLLLHSWHSEDLGHFTWDRSNSILVNSTGSLYIGDYDEIGNLTRGGTDKSNNLTEFRLKDSSSITINGRGFSNTTFVQEGNSVLSVNGSGMVFDGPFHIDGNSRVDVHNNLQTRSNTYMTGGTINPYGNWINTGSFNLQGGNVNAGNGSLINNGTVTQTGGNFSSKLTGSGTYNYNGGSFNASKVSGDIVVNIASGLGASTSNFEGGNINNRGTLTVNGGWYKNLNNYGTANFNGNATIAKTTNYGTINSYGAVNFTDKLNTSGTLNTHDGVWSFGPSGVLAV
-63 SGNYGQVVI
+63 SGGIVQTNNSFNVFDS
-72 GGNLGTKEVT
+72 LGTTAQQEL
-82 IRTPNS
+82 
-88 IGYSSDSR
+88 
-96 QYQGSDPSKIDY
+96 
-108 SYDPHLR
+108 H
-115 TPFSTGYYVNGRRV
+115 YVG
-129 GENEFFNYWS
+129 
-139 NSAGGSSVNADLQ
+139 
-152 STISAGSSLVA
+152 
-163 NNLTLSS
+163 
-170 NTASAVTKL
+170 
-179 TYLGIGYHMSGQG
+179 
-192 GDGGWTYAYAG
+192 
-203 TDTSD
+203 
-208 PQTKNGVSNLVN
+208 
-220 NGGSLIAGSIN
+220 
-231 LCPGCNYIQNSGSS
+231 
-245 NIDDITGDGKVIIN
+245 
-259 GGEVTTNG
+259 
-267 LLTLNPA
+267 
-274 KAANLSVKDL
+274 
-284 NTLASLNAISYAAG
+284 
-298 TKASLGAFRPMSD
+298 
-311 KIQIGNATLKIEG
+311 
-324 DYTQSIRDQASSAIK
+324 
-339 NKYGSGVN
+339 
-347 VQFTGNVATDNS
+347 
-359 LDLSN
+359 
-364 GWTSTVLNS
+364 LNS
-373 VFDENRRA
+373 VLPQE
-381 DYLFHT
+381 
-387 LNWNG
+387 
-392 EGQDKVIGTG
+392 
-402 DISKNFGVK
+402 VK
-411 NVENVGSI
+411 S
-419 TVNSG
+419 S
-424 ATFAILGDNAST
+424 
-436 RLAGNEFIADHGTLI
+436 
-451 FGANGLASG
+451 
-460 GTATNVSIV
+460 
-469 NNGTLKVFAGEFS
+469 
-482 INNLNLDG
+482 
-490 LLNNSGTLRLND
+490 LND
-502 FNMGNNG
+502 FFTKYAPG
-509 RLVSSGT
+509 SIA
-516 LQADRS
+516 Q
-522 KLFSIEDSH
+522 KLI
-531 IDGLNV
+531 
-537 VDLGRPQP
+537 
-545 QEVRQQL
+545 
-552 TEFFRKYVPENQKVL
+552 
-567 DEIANHASFT
+567 NHASFT
-577 GGKVIVR
+577 GGKVVVTGVE
-584 NAHLT
+584 LT
-589 ETQRDDLIKAFKDKF
+589 QTQADDLKKAFKDKF

-613 GTISGVSH
+613 GTIAGVSH
-621 DDKLTVAKTN
+621 DDRLTVAKTN

-643 IFVDRNLEGE
+643 IFVDRKLEGE

-660 NSGLRNNT
+660 DSGLRNNT

-698 TRFTLAERIIS
+698 NHFTLAERIIS

-772 NSENATFTEK
+772 NSENATFTDK

-946 NGTLIADS
+946 NGTLLADS

-962 FINGDNAQ
+962 FINGDDAQ

-978 RLRAVARAVARATEQ
+978 RLRVVARAVARATEQ

-1015 GTIAGEF
+1015 GSIAGEF
-1022 INATGAEAFG
+1022 INAAGAEAYG

-1064 NNSGSISGD
+1064 NNSGSITGD

-1093 IKTGSLEADNI
+1093 INVGSLEAANV

-1243 EGVAFQWGTVAFD
+1243 EGVAFQWGTVVFD

-1287 VAFNGKAAERFDVD
+1287 VAFNGKAAERFNVD

-1343 KGAIVVPSSGIP
+1343 KGAIVVPSSGTP

-1398 LADGTMWV
+1398 LVDGTVWV

-1533 FEIGTADISGYL
+1533 FEIGIADISGYL

-1600 KLSVTDELTVA
+1600 KLSVTDELTVS
-1611 GEVTNSGE
+1611 NSGE
-1619 LNAEKAVV
+1619 LNAEKSVV

-1635 GAEAGSFI
+1635 GAEAGNFI
-1643 NKALAKV
+1643 NNALVKF
-1650 DSVLTEAGSIVSNA
+1650 DSLLTEAGSIVSNA
-1664 TDAVLTIAGLN
+1664 ADAVLTIAGLN

-1741 VSNDASA
+1741 VSNDTSA

-1754 VTEIAMSDTGDVAIQ
+1754 VTEIAMPDTGDVAIQ
-1769 NAGLLELT
+1769 NGGLLDLT
-1777 ELQLTKGTISGGTV
+1777 DLQLTKGTISGGTV

-1800 VKADGVIDAASV
+1800 VKVDGVIDAASV

-1819 EGVITVSDMFA
+1819 EGVITVSDVFA
-1830 SANTENSGTVEAAN
+1830 SANTENSSTVDAAN
-1844 IAMSEGDK
+1844 IAMSDGDK
-1852 FVNEAGATA
+1852 FVNKAGATA
-1861 KADKLDISGGEFV
+1861 TSDKLDLAGGEFV

-1883 VLTQIGAD
+1883 ALTQIGEN

-1903 QVVSADGI
+1903 QVGSAGGT

-1928 SVYNQKAGNFKADK
+1928 SVYNQTAGNFKADK

-1980 SGTNKT
+1980 SGPNKT
-1986 PIINNEDSAED
+1986 PVINNEDSAED

-2026 LDVAKIEL
+2026 LDVAEIRL
-2034 DGKADSI
+2034 DGSKADSI
-2041 NLKGGVLQTSA
+2041 NLKGGVIQTSA

-2067 ATDAETGTVQL
+2067 AVDPETGTVQL
-2078 PTTVLSATT
+2078 PTEVLSATT
-2087 VGAVKDEIKSGLN
+2087 VGAVKDEIKTGLN
-2100 VESGNLALDDDYFSA
+2100 VESGNLALDDDWFSS

-2126 NAFENAANLTIN
+2126 NAFENAADLTIN
-2138 FLGEMTAPFTI
+2138 FLGQMTAPFTV

-2169 LNTTTLHNEFAD
+2169 LNTTTLHNEFAK
-2181 EYNKDTDASQT
+2181 EYDKENDANQT
-2192 IKGLIIGAES
+2192 VRALVIGATS
-2202 NDPNTN
+2202 NDENTN
-2208 SINISMGFKDVS
+2208 SINISMGFKDIT
-2220 HTDKVTIEGGKEL
+2220 HADKVRIEGGKEL
-2233 VLVGN
+2233 ALVGN
-2238 TVNAIPEG
+2238 AVNAIPEA
-2246 SFGDD
+2246 SFGDE

-2256 KDSADGGSIDV
+2256 KDAADGGSIDV
-2267 NNGTFTFGSHGGSTP
+2267 NNGKFTFGSHGGSTP

-2306 DWTIANNGN
+2306 DWTIANSGN

-2345 KDGKG
+2345 KDGTG

-2568 TTVSG
+2568 TKVSG

-2723 AGGEVNNTGDIET
+2723 AGGDVNNTGDIET

-2841 GIAVGPEVWPDKDNH
+2841 GIAVGPEVWTDKDNH

-3110 KFADKPIILGAAFSY
+3110 KLADKSVILGGAFSY

-3216 AGLRYVW
+3216 AGIRYVW
-3223 AKSGKYDTKVDG
+3223 AKSGNYDTKVDG

>member
-1 MNKIYKKIW
+1 MNKIFKKVW
-10 NRSRGCFVAVSEA
+10 NRKRGCFVAVSEA

-29 SSKAGVII
+29 
-37 GTVAFLTAVGNNA
+37 NA
-50 GATDITVTQSQAV
+50 GKAAVITVGLALALASTPSYAIYKHIYGGESTAGQNLDYAEQDYSLNLHGNYTVGAGSNVSWSVRGKASFNIGPDNTVTTVNGNLLLHSWHSEDLGHFTWDRSNSILVNSTGSLYIGDYDEIGNLTRGGTDKSNNLTEFRLKDSSSITINGRGFSNTTFVQEGNSVLSVNGSGMVFDGPFHIDGNSRVDVHNNLQTRSNTYMTGGTINPYGNWINTGSFNLQGGNVNAGNGSLINNGTVTQTGGNFSSKLTGSGTYNYNGGSFNASKVSGDIVVNIASGLGASTSNFEGGNINNRGTLTVNGGWYKNLNNYGTANFNGNATIAKTTNYGTINSYGAVNFTDKLNTSGTLNTHDGVWSFGPSGVLAV
-63 SGNYGQVVI
+63 SGGIVQTNNSFNVFDS
-72 GGNLGTKEVT
+72 LGTTAQQEL
-82 IRTPNS
+82 
-88 IGYSSDSR
+88 
-96 QYQGSDPSKIDY
+96 
-108 SYDPHLR
+108 H
-115 TPFSTGYYVNGRRV
+115 YVG
-129 GENEFFNYWS
+129 
-139 NSAGGSSVNADLQ
+139 
-152 STISAGSSLVA
+152 
-163 NNLTLSS
+163 
-170 NTASAVTKL
+170 
-179 TYLGIGYHMSGQG
+179 
-192 GDGGWTYAYAG
+192 
-203 TDTSD
+203 
-208 PQTKNGVSNLVN
+208 
-220 NGGSLIAGSIN
+220 
-231 LCPGCNYIQNSGSS
+231 
-245 NIDDITGDGKVIIN
+245 
-259 GGEVTTNG
+259 
-267 LLTLNPA
+267 
-274 KAANLSVKDL
+274 
-284 NTLASLNAISYAAG
+284 
-298 TKASLGAFRPMSD
+298 
-311 KIQIGNATLKIEG
+311 
-324 DYTQSIRDQASSAIK
+324 
-339 NKYGSGVN
+339 
-347 VQFTGNVATDNS
+347 
-359 LDLSN
+359 
-364 GWTSTVLNS
+364 LNS
-373 VFDENRRA
+373 VLPQE
-381 DYLFHT
+381 
-387 LNWNG
+387 
-392 EGQDKVIGTG
+392 
-402 DISKNFGVK
+402 VK
-411 NVENVGSI
+411 S
-419 TVNSG
+419 S
-424 ATFAILGDNAST
+424 
-436 RLAGNEFIADHGTLI
+436 
-451 FGANGLASG
+451 
-460 GTATNVSIV
+460 
-469 NNGTLKVFAGEFS
+469 
-482 INNLNLDG
+482 
-490 LLNNSGTLRLND
+490 LND
-502 FNMGNNG
+502 FFTKYAPG
-509 RLVSSGT
+509 SIA
-516 LQADRS
+516 Q
-522 KLFSIEDSH
+522 KLI
-531 IDGLNV
+531 
-537 VDLGRPQP
+537 
-545 QEVRQQL
+545 
-552 TEFFRKYVPENQKVL
+552 
-567 DEIANHASFT
+567 NHASFT
-577 GGKVIVR
+577 GGKVVVTGVE
-584 NAHLT
+584 LT
-589 ETQRDDLIKAFKDKF
+589 QTQADDLKKAFKDKF

-613 GTISGVSH
+613 GTIAGVSH
-621 DDKLTVAKTN
+621 DDRLTVAKTN

-643 IFVDRNLEGE
+643 IFVDRKLEGE

-660 NSGLRNNT
+660 DSGLRNNT

-698 TRFTLAERIIS
+698 NHFTLAERIIS

-772 NSENATFTEK
+772 NSENATFTDK

-946 NGTLIADS
+946 NGTLLADS

-962 FINGDNAQ
+962 FINGDDAQ

-978 RLRAVARAVARATEQ
+978 RLRVVARAVARATEQ

-1015 GTIAGEF
+1015 GSIAGEF
-1022 INATGAEAFG
+1022 INAAGAEAYG

-1064 NNSGSISGD
+1064 NNSGSITGD

-1093 IKTGSLEADNI
+1093 INVGSLEAANV

-1243 EGVAFQWGTVAFD
+1243 EGVAFQWGTVVFD

-1287 VAFNGKAAERFDVD
+1287 VAFNGKAAERFNVD

-1343 KGAIVVPSSGIP
+1343 KGAIVVPSSGTP

-1398 LADGTMWV
+1398 LVDGTVWV

-1533 FEIGTADISGYL
+1533 FEIGIADISGYL

-1600 KLSVTDELTVA
+1600 KLSVTDELTVS
-1611 GEVTNSGE
+1611 NSGE
-1619 LNAEKAVV
+1619 LNAEKSVV

-1635 GAEAGSFI
+1635 GAEAGNFI
-1643 NKALAKV
+1643 NNALVKF
-1650 DSVLTEAGSIVSNA
+1650 DSLLTEAGSIVSNA
-1664 TDAVLTIAGLN
+1664 ADAVLTIAGLN

-1741 VSNDASA
+1741 VSNDTSA

-1754 VTEIAMSDTGDVAIQ
+1754 VTEIAMPDTGDVAIQ
-1769 NAGLLELT
+1769 NGGLLDLT
-1777 ELQLTKGTISGGTV
+1777 DLQLTKGTISGGTV

-1800 VKADGVIDAASV
+1800 VKVDGVIDAASV

-1819 EGVITVSDMFA
+1819 EGVITVSDVFA
-1830 SANTENSGTVEAAN
+1830 SANTENSSTVDAAN
-1844 IAMSEGDK
+1844 IAMSDGDK
-1852 FVNEAGATA
+1852 FVNKAGATA
-1861 KADKLDISGGEFV
+1861 TSDKLDLAGGEFV

-1883 VLTQIGAD
+1883 ALTQIGEN

-1903 QVVSADGI
+1903 QVGSAGGT

-1928 SVYNQKAGNFKADK
+1928 SVYNQTAGNFKADK

-1980 SGTNKT
+1980 SGPNKT
-1986 PIINNEDSAED
+1986 PVINNEDSAED

-2026 LDVAKIEL
+2026 LDVAEIRL
-2034 DGKADSI
+2034 DGSKADSI
-2041 NLKGGVLQTSA
+2041 NLKGGVIQTSA

-2067 ATDAETGTVQL
+2067 AVDPETGTVQL
-2078 PTTVLSATT
+2078 PTEVLSATT
-2087 VGAVKDEIKSGLN
+2087 VGAVKDEIKTGLN
-2100 VESGNLALDDDYFSA
+2100 VESGNLALDDDWFSS

-2126 NAFENAANLTIN
+2126 NAFENAADLTIN
-2138 FLGEMTAPFTI
+2138 FLGQMTAPFTV

-2169 LNTTTLHNEFAD
+2169 LNTTTLHNEFAK
-2181 EYNKDTDASQT
+2181 EYDKENDANQT
-2192 IKGLIIGAES
+2192 VRALVIGATS
-2202 NDPNTN
+2202 NDENTN
-2208 SINISMGFKDVS
+2208 SINISMGFKDIT
-2220 HTDKVTIEGGKEL
+2220 HADKVRIEGGKEL
-2233 VLVGN
+2233 ALVGN
-2238 TVNAIPEG
+2238 AVNAIPEA
-2246 SFGDD
+2246 SFGDE

-2256 KDSADGGSIDV
+2256 KDAADGGSIDV
-2267 NNGTFTFGSHGGSTP
+2267 NNGKFTFGSHGGSTP

-2306 DWTIANNGN
+2306 DWTIANSGN

-2345 KDGKG
+2345 KDGTG

-2568 TTVSG
+2568 TKVSG

-2688 GKSDNSGYEKGD
+2688 GKSDNKKKKKGD

-2723 AGGEVNNTGDIET
+2723 AGGDVNNTGDIET

-2841 GIAVGPEVWPDKDNH
+2841 GIAVGPEVWTDKDNH

-3110 KFADKPIILGAAFSY
+3110 KLADKSVILGGAFSY

-3216 AGLRYVW
+3216 AGIRYVW
-3223 AKSGKYDTKVDG
+3223 AKSGNYDTKVDG

>member
-1 MNKIYKKIW
+1 MNKIFKKVW
-10 NRSRGCFVAVSEA
+10 NRKRGCFVAVSEA

-29 SSKAGVII
+29 
-37 GTVAFLTAVGNNA
+37 NA
-50 GATDITVTQSQAV
+50 GKAAVITVGLALALASTPSYAIYKHIYAGESTAGQNLDYAEQDYSLNLHGNYTVGAGSNVSWSVRGRAAFNIGPDNTVTTVNGNLLLHSWNSGDLGHFTWDRSNSILVNNTGSLYIGDYDEIGNLTRGGTDKSNNLTEFRLKDSSSITINGRGFSNTTFVQEGNSVLSVNGSGMIFDGPFHINGNSRVDVHNNLQTRSNTYMTGGTINPYGNWINTGSFNLQGGNVNAGNGNLINNGTVTQTGGNFSSKLTGSGTYNYNGGSFNASKVSGDIVVNIASGLGASTSNFEGGNINNRGTLTVNGGWYKNLNNYGTANFNGNATIAKTTNYGTINSYGAVNFTDKLNTSGTLNTHDGVWSFGPSGVLAV
-63 SGNYGQVVI
+63 SGGIVQTNNSFNVFDS
-72 GGNLGTKEVT
+72 LGTTAQQEL
-82 IRTPNS
+82 
-88 IGYSSDSR
+88 
-96 QYQGSDPSKIDY
+96 
-108 SYDPHLR
+108 H
-115 TPFSTGYYVNGRRV
+115 YVG
-129 GENEFFNYWS
+129 
-139 NSAGGSSVNADLQ
+139 
-152 STISAGSSLVA
+152 
-163 NNLTLSS
+163 
-170 NTASAVTKL
+170 
-179 TYLGIGYHMSGQG
+179 
-192 GDGGWTYAYAG
+192 
-203 TDTSD
+203 
-208 PQTKNGVSNLVN
+208 
-220 NGGSLIAGSIN
+220 
-231 LCPGCNYIQNSGSS
+231 
-245 NIDDITGDGKVIIN
+245 
-259 GGEVTTNG
+259 
-267 LLTLNPA
+267 
-274 KAANLSVKDL
+274 
-284 NTLASLNAISYAAG
+284 
-298 TKASLGAFRPMSD
+298 
-311 KIQIGNATLKIEG
+311 
-324 DYTQSIRDQASSAIK
+324 
-339 NKYGSGVN
+339 
-347 VQFTGNVATDNS
+347 
-359 LDLSN
+359 
-364 GWTSTVLNS
+364 LNS
-373 VFDENRRA
+373 VLPQE
-381 DYLFHT
+381 
-387 LNWNG
+387 
-392 EGQDKVIGTG
+392 
-402 DISKNFGVK
+402 VK
-411 NVENVGSI
+411 S
-419 TVNSG
+419 S
-424 ATFAILGDNAST
+424 
-436 RLAGNEFIADHGTLI
+436 
-451 FGANGLASG
+451 
-460 GTATNVSIV
+460 
-469 NNGTLKVFAGEFS
+469 
-482 INNLNLDG
+482 
-490 LLNNSGTLRLND
+490 LND
-502 FNMGNNG
+502 FFTKYAPG
-509 RLVSSGT
+509 SIA
-516 LQADRS
+516 Q
-522 KLFSIEDSH
+522 KLI
-531 IDGLNV
+531 
-537 VDLGRPQP
+537 
-545 QEVRQQL
+545 
-552 TEFFRKYVPENQKVL
+552 
-567 DEIANHASFT
+567 NHASFT
-577 GGKVIVR
+577 GGKVVVTGVE
-584 NAHLT
+584 LT
-589 ETQRDDLIKAFKDKF
+589 QTQADDLKKAFKDKF

-772 NSENATFTEK
+772 NSENAIFTDK

-962 FINGDNAQ
+962 FINGDNTQ

-1064 NNSGSISGD
+1064 NNSGSITGD

-1078 KRAGLGNDTFTNAGQ
+1078 KRAGLDDTFTNAGQ
-1093 IKTGSLEADNI
+1093 INVGSLEAANV

-1287 VAFNGKAAERFDVD
+1287 VAFNGKAAERFNVD

-1343 KGAIVVPSSGIP
+1343 KGAIVVPSSGTP

-1398 LADGTMWV
+1398 LADGTVWV

-2238 TVNAIPEG
+2238 AVNAIPEG

-2513 GQHANSGTSIWNNV
+2513 AEHSNSGTSIWNNV
-2527 TIQTG
+2527 TVQDG
-2532 ATSTVD
+2532 ATSTVED
-2538 AGAKETITGTYDIAG
+2538 GAKETINDAYVVAG
-2553 DRINKGEVDATGVAD
+2553 DRTNKGEVDATGVEN
-2568 TTVSG
+2568 TQVTST
-2573 KLDNQGKSEYD
+2573 LDNQGTSNYD
-2584 DMTIQAGGNSDN
+2584 DMTVEAGGKSDN

-2604 LTIEDGGEHTNSG
+2604 LTIADGGEHTNSG
-2617 TSIWNNQTVEK
+2617 TSIWNNQTVKE
-2628 GGSSVTEEGGKETIN
+2628 GGTSVTEEGGKETIN
-2643 DKYVIEGDKTNKG
+2643 DKYVIEGDKTNRG

-2700 ILTVDKGGEHD
+2700 ILTIDKGGEHD

-2723 AGGEVNNTGDIET
+2723 AGGDVNNTGDIET

-2841 GIAVGPEVWPDKDNH
+2841 GIAVGPEVWTDKDNH

-2869 SLTVIDSAILSDGK
+2869 SLTVIDSSILTDGK

-2897 EPGANLVLGNIEEVG
+2897 EPGANLILGNIEEVG
-2912 DYTIVNGYITD
+2912 DYTIVNGYITG

-2929 MWTGGWTGD
+2929 RWTGGWTGD

-2995 DAGADF
+2995 DPGADF

-3016 TKVLNSVANIAF
+3016 TKILNSVANIAF

-3060 YGVMREWERGNH
+3060 NGVMREWERGND
-3072 LWIDIIGGKQ
+3072 LWIDVIGGKQ

-3096 YDTNSYGFIMGYDR
+3096 YDTNSYGFVMGYDR

>member
-1 MNKIYKKIW
+1 MNKIFKKVW
-10 NRSRGCFVAVSEA
+10 NRRRGCFVAVSEA
-23 MTAASQ
+23 MSSAAQ
-29 SSKAGVII
+29 SSGKATVITAGLVLGLVSTPSYAIYKHIYAGESTAGQNLDYAEQDYSLNLHGNYTVGAGSNVSWSVRGKASFNI
-37 GTVAFLTAVGNNA
+37 GPDNTVTTVNGNLLLHSWHSEDLGHFTWDRSNSILVNSTGSLYIGDYDEIGNLTRGGTDKSNNLTEFRLKDSSSITINGRGFSNTTFVQEGNSVLSVNGSGMVFDGPFHINGNSRVDVHNNLQTRSNTYMTGGTINPYGNWINTGSFNLQGGNVNA
-50 GATDITVTQSQAV
+50 GNGNLINNGTVTQTGGNFSSKLTGSGTYNYNGGSFNASKVSGDIVVNIASGLGASTSNFEGGNINNRGTLTVNGGWYKNLNNYGTANFNGNATIAKTTNYGTINSYGAVNFTDKLNTSGTLNTHDGVWSFGPSGVLAV
-63 SGNYGQVVI
+63 SGGIVQTNNSFNI
-72 GGNLGTKEVT
+72 FDSLGTTAQQEL
-82 IRTPNS
+82 
-88 IGYSSDSR
+88 
-96 QYQGSDPSKIDY
+96 
-108 SYDPHLR
+108 H
-115 TPFSTGYYVNGRRV
+115 YVG
-129 GENEFFNYWS
+129 
-139 NSAGGSSVNADLQ
+139 
-152 STISAGSSLVA
+152 
-163 NNLTLSS
+163 
-170 NTASAVTKL
+170 
-179 TYLGIGYHMSGQG
+179 
-192 GDGGWTYAYAG
+192 
-203 TDTSD
+203 
-208 PQTKNGVSNLVN
+208 
-220 NGGSLIAGSIN
+220 
-231 LCPGCNYIQNSGSS
+231 
-245 NIDDITGDGKVIIN
+245 
-259 GGEVTTNG
+259 
-267 LLTLNPA
+267 
-274 KAANLSVKDL
+274 
-284 NTLASLNAISYAAG
+284 
-298 TKASLGAFRPMSD
+298 
-311 KIQIGNATLKIEG
+311 
-324 DYTQSIRDQASSAIK
+324 
-339 NKYGSGVN
+339 
-347 VQFTGNVATDNS
+347 
-359 LDLSN
+359 
-364 GWTSTVLNS
+364 LNS
-373 VFDENRRA
+373 VLPQE
-381 DYLFHT
+381 
-387 LNWNG
+387 
-392 EGQDKVIGTG
+392 
-402 DISKNFGVK
+402 VK
-411 NVENVGSI
+411 S
-419 TVNSG
+419 S
-424 ATFAILGDNAST
+424 
-436 RLAGNEFIADHGTLI
+436 
-451 FGANGLASG
+451 
-460 GTATNVSIV
+460 
-469 NNGTLKVFAGEFS
+469 
-482 INNLNLDG
+482 
-490 LLNNSGTLRLND
+490 LND
-502 FNMGNNG
+502 FFTKYAPG
-509 RLVSSGT
+509 SIA
-516 LQADRS
+516 Q
-522 KLFSIEDSH
+522 KLI
-531 IDGLNV
+531 
-537 VDLGRPQP
+537 
-545 QEVRQQL
+545 
-552 TEFFRKYVPENQKVL
+552 
-567 DEIANHASFT
+567 NHASFT
-577 GGKVIVR
+577 GGKVIVTGV
-584 NAHLT
+584 NLT
-589 ETQRDDLIKAFKDKF
+589 QTQAADLTKAFKEQF
-604 GGNTALEFQ
+604 GSATTLEFQ
-613 GTISGVSH
+613 GTIAGVSH

-631 ELYDNVEHLRDV
+631 ELYNNVEHLRDV
-643 IFVDRNLEGE
+643 IFVDRKLEGE

-660 NSGLRNNT
+660 DSGLRNNT

-698 TRFTLAERIIS
+698 NRFTLAEKVIT
-709 AVGDGAKL
+709 AVGTGAKL

-723 IKDSSVY
+723 IKDSSLY
-730 QGQAE
+730 QGQASE
-735 QVHLS
+735 VNLS
-740 DKGELKVA
+740 NGGELRIA
-748 AGDYLVKNLNSS
+748 AGDYLVTNHTSS
-760 GGKTTVDKNAVF
+760 GGTTTVDKNSTF
-772 NSENATFTEK
+772 RSDNGTFTDK

-793 GTLTGWNG
+793 GTLNGWNA
-801 AEVHNNSKLTVN
+801 AEVHNNGRLTIN
-813 GITQFGGRFINNA
+813 GNTQFGGRFINNA
-826 NAKLVGTADLDGT
+826 NAKLVGTADIDGT
-839 LQNSQGASLIANTVN
+839 LQNSQGAQLIANTVN
-854 VNGTLRNFGYME
+854 INGTLRNFGYME

-885 FNTAIGSRGDGDI
+885 FNTSIGSRGDGNI

-914 VSGLIANAQGAV
+914 VSGLIANASGAV
-926 AEFSGDDA
+926 AEFTGDDS
-934 ELLILDGGVVSN
+934 ELTILSGGVVSN

-954 LIVNDGGY
+954 LVINNGGY

-970 QTFTASPL
+970 QTFTSSPL

-1002 GTKTNNGLAYYGT
+1002 GSKTNNGIAYYGT
-1015 GTIAGEF
+1015 GSIAGEF
-1022 INATGAEAFG
+1022 VNAAGAEAYG

-1064 NNSGSISGD
+1064 NNSGSITGD

-1093 IKTGSLEADNI
+1093 INVGSLEADNI

-1126 LTGGTIEHTVLGSG
+1126 LTGGTIEHAVLGSG

-1261 AALAGDAVNKLVAIG
+1261 AALAGDAVNKLVAIR

-1287 VAFNGKAAERFDVD
+1287 VAFNGKASERFNVD

-1322 TLSNETTDNPGA
+1322 TLSNESAANPDA
-1334 TSLVVGVNE
+1334 TSLVVGVNDRS
-1343 KGAIVVPSSGIP
+1343 AVIVPTSGTP

-1370 TDGLYI
+1370 SDGLYI

-1398 LADGTMWV
+1398 LADGAVWV
-1406 GGNRNDN
+1406 GGNKNVD
-1413 GTVTPSKLTLG
+1413 GSVTPSKLTLG

-1429 SATKGH
+1429 TETKGH
-1435 LAQLN
+1435 LGELN
-1440 IGISPVNNQLGGAGG
+1440 IGISPANPTLGGAGG

-1464 TIDTLNNGSAG
+1464 TVDNLNNGSAG
-1475 YGEDREGLVI
+1475 YGTDREGLVI
-1485 GNADDTTTQ
+1485 GNSDDTTTQ
-1494 LIVTNYAAVD
+1494 LIVGTYTAVD
-1504 GSAMS
+1504 GSAMN
-1509 NHGLFK
+1509 NHGIFK
-1515 AENIASRN
+1515 AQNIASRN
-1523 TNNSFVNHGT
+1523 TNNSFVNYGT
-1533 FEIGTADISGYL
+1533 FEIGTADISGYVE
-1545 DNKGTASF
+1545 NNGQAAF
-1553 DDLTL
+1553 NELTL
-1558 REYGTVNRQDAEL
+1558 REYGSVNKQGAEL
-1571 TAGKLTVAGNALAGA
+1571 TAGKLTVSGNALAGA
-1586 SGTYAIRGE
+1586 SGTYGIRGSLE
-1595 LDNQG
+1595 NQG
-1600 KLSVTDELTVA
+1600 KLSVTDELTV
-1611 GEVTNSGE
+1611 GGDITNSGE
-1619 LNAEKAVV
+1619 VDIAKLTV
-1627 QAAASDVE
+1627 QAATPVQDAT
-1635 GAEAGSFI
+1635 AGSFI
-1643 NKALAKV
+1643 NNALAKV
-1650 DSVLTEAGSIVSNA
+1650 DSLLTEAGSIVTNA
-1664 TDAVLTIAGLN
+1664 ADAVLTIAGLN
-1675 NASELQGTVNNDG
+1675 GATELKGTLTNNGTVKVDG
-1688 TIKVEGTQSVTVA
+1688 TQNVTVA
-1701 DGELNNNGSM
+1701 GGELNNNGTM
-1711 ENTNALNV
+1711 DNTNALNV
-1719 EGGLVNNKGNL
+1719 TAGTVNNKGTL
-1730 ALTGLNITGGQ
+1730 ALKGLNVTGGQ
-1741 VSNDASA
+1741 VTNSAEAQFKDTGTTKIEMADAS
-1748 YFKDAG
+1748 DVG
-1754 VTEIAMSDTGDVAIQ
+1754 IANEGH
-1769 NAGLLELT
+1769 LELT
-1777 ELQLTKGTISGGTV
+1777 NLMLLKGMIQGGSVGSKGVTLAEVRQDASIEAEKVQLKELNNAGTV
-1791 GVKETTIAS
+1791 KATDFAAAKTENTGTVEAGHLVLAENDRFLNQATGS
-1800 VKADGVIDAASV
+1800 VKADQLV
-1812 GFKDLTN
+1812 LN
-1819 EGVITVSDMFA
+1819 
-1830 SANTENSGTVEAAN
+1830 
-1844 IAMSEGDK
+1844 
-1852 FVNEAGATA
+1852 
-1861 KADKLDISGGEFV
+1861 GGEFV
-1874 NEAGDTSGI
+1874 NAGGNTSDI
-1883 VLTQIGAD
+1883 ALTQLATG
-1891 GQFTANGDTTLQ
+1891 GQFTSDGDSTLQ
-1903 QVVSADGI
+1903 KVVSNEGT

-1923 LDAKD
+1923 LDAKN
-1928 SVYNQKAGNFKADK
+1928 SVYNQLGGHFKADK
-1942 GFFENSTLNIM
+1942 GFFEDSTLNIK
-1953 GGVFD
+1953 GGIFD

-1963 DAEGNVTG
+1963 DSEGNVTG
-1971 LLGNNVVNI
+1971 LLGNNTVNI
-1980 SGTNKT
+1980 SGGNKT
-1986 PIINNEDSAED
+1986 PVIDNEDSAEV
-1997 KAHYKDNLTQVLAG
+1997 KSHYKDNLTQVIAG

-2016 TTVNIMEGGV
+2016 TTVNIMAGGV

-2041 NLKGGVLQTSA
+2041 NLTGGVLQTSA

-2067 ATDAETGTVQL
+2067 AADAETGTVQL

-2087 VGAVKDEIKSGLN
+2087 VGAVKDEIQSGLN

-2138 FLGEMTAPFTI
+2138 FLGQMTAPFTI

-2238 TVNAIPEG
+2238 AVNAIPEG

-2267 NNGTFTFGSHGGSTP
+2267 NNGTFTFGSHGGVTP

-2291 IGENGSL
+2291 IGENGAL

-2315 VHVHSNAILHTNSL
+2315 VYVHSNAILHTNSL
-2329 TGNGAAVNEG
+2329 TGNGSTVNEG

-2345 KDGKG
+2345 KDGNAPVFDVVGSFLNKG
-2350 PTFDVAGSFTNKGE
+2350 P
-2364 NSILDASKVEKVT
+2364 NSVLDASKVDQ
-2377 VSGTHVNEG
+2377 VSVYGTHVNEG
-2386 QADYKDMLVAEG
+2386 NAEYHDMMIAPD
-2398 GSSTNSGTEQ
+2398 GSSNNSGTEK
-2408 GNILTVEG
+2408 GNILTVQG
-2416 SHANTGTSIW
+2416 SHANSGTSIW
-2426 NGVTVAENGK
+2426 NGVTVADKGK

-2443 DVGSVFDVI
+2443 DVGSVFDVL

-2499 SGFEKGDILTVATG
+2499 AGFEKGDILTVATG
-2513 GQHANSGTSIWNNV
+2513 AEHSNSGTSIWNNV
-2527 TIQTG
+2527 TVQDG
-2532 ATSTVD
+2532 ATSTVEE
-2538 AGAKETITGTYDIAG
+2538 GAKETINDAYVVAG
-2553 DRINKGEVDATGVAD
+2553 DRTNKGEVDATGVEN
-2568 TTVSG
+2568 TQVTG
-2573 KLDNQGKSEYD
+2573 TLDNQGTSNYD
-2584 DMTIQAGGNSDN
+2584 DMTVASGGTSNN

-2604 LTIEDGGEHTNSG
+2604 LIIEDGGEHINSG
-2617 TSIWNNQTVEK
+2617 TSIWNNQTVQV
-2628 GGSSVTEEGGKETIN
+2628 GGSATTEEGGKETIN
-2643 DKYVIEGDKTNKG
+2643 DKYVIEGDKTNRG

-2700 ILTVDKGGEHD
+2700 ILTIDKGGEHD

-2723 AGGEVNNTGDIET
+2723 AGGDVNNTGDIET

-2755 GETDLNG
+2755 VETDLNG

-2781 EINPKDD
+2781 EINPKND

-2841 GIAVGPEVWPDKDNH
+2841 GIAVGPEVWTDKDNH

-2869 SLTVIDSAILSDGK
+2869 SLTVIDSSILTDGK

-2890 DVAKVTV
+2890 NVAKVTV

-2912 DYTIVNGYITD
+2912 DYTIVNGYITGGNESD
-2923 GNESDG
+2923 GNESGG

-2944 QDGSGINWILKLHND
+2944 QDGSGINWILTLHND

-2985 NDDMLNCKSG
+2985 NDDLLHCKSG
-2995 DAGADF
+2995 DAGAEF

-3006 RDKELDVAGK
+3006 RDKELDIAGK
-3016 TKVLNSVANIAF
+3016 TKVINSVANIAF

-3035 AMNDLNSATDSIEG
+3035 SMNDLNTAADSIEG
-3049 RVSMKNEAFTE
+3049 RVSMRNEAFTE
-3060 YGVMREWERGNH
+3060 YGVMREWDRGND
-3072 LWIDIIGGKQ
+3072 LWVDVIGGKQ

-3096 YDTNSYGFIMGYDR
+3096 FDTNAYGLVMGYDR
-3110 KFADKPIILGAAFSY
+3110 KFAGKSVILGGAFSY

-3141 KYNSFGLHAY
+3141 KYDSFGLHAY
-3151 GAYAPVEKVNLI
+3151 GAYAPVDRVNLI

-3192 TNMFSLGARAEATI
+3192 TNLFSLGTRAEANL
-3206 PAGKANIVPH
+3206 PVGKANVIPH

-3223 AKSGKYDTKVDG
+3223 AKSGSYDTKVDG
-3235 KKVWSNKADATNTFQ
+3235 KKVWGNTPDATNTFQ
-3250 LPIGVAVRTDIA
+3250 LPIGVAVRGDIM

-3271 QADVTVIPQFGDTKQ
+3271 QADLTLIPQFGDTEQ

-3321 PATIGVRYGFT
+3321 PATFGVRYGFT

-3340 HMFKLEARYRF
+3340 HAFKFEARYRF

>member
-1 MNKIYKKIW
+1 MNKIFKKVW
-10 NRSRGCFVAVSEA
+10 NRKRGCFVAVSEA

-29 SSKAGVII
+29 
-37 GTVAFLTAVGNNA
+37 NA
-50 GATDITVTQSQAV
+50 GKAAVITVGLALALASTPSYAIYKHIYAGESTAGQNLDYAEQDYSLNLHGNYTVGAGSNVSWSVRGKASFNIGPDNTVTTVNGNLLLHSWHSEDLGHFTWDRSNSILVNSTGSLYIGDYDEIGNLTRGGTDKSNNLTEFRLKDSSSITINGRGFSNTTFVQEGNSVLSVNGSGMVFDGPFHIDGNSRVDVHNNLQTRSNTYMTGGTINPYGNWINTGSFNLQGGNVNAGNGSLINNGTVTQTGGNFSSKLTGSGTYNYNGGSFNASKVSGAIVVNIASGLGASTSNFEGGNINNRGTLTVNGGWYKNLNNYGTANFNGNATIAKTTNYGTINSYGAVNFTDKLNTSGTLNTHDGVWSFGPSGVLAV
-63 SGNYGQVVI
+63 SGGIVQTNNAFNVFDS
-72 GGNLGTKEVT
+72 LGTTAQQEL
-82 IRTPNS
+82 
-88 IGYSSDSR
+88 
-96 QYQGSDPSKIDY
+96 
-108 SYDPHLR
+108 H
-115 TPFSTGYYVNGRRV
+115 YVG
-129 GENEFFNYWS
+129 
-139 NSAGGSSVNADLQ
+139 
-152 STISAGSSLVA
+152 
-163 NNLTLSS
+163 
-170 NTASAVTKL
+170 
-179 TYLGIGYHMSGQG
+179 
-192 GDGGWTYAYAG
+192 
-203 TDTSD
+203 
-208 PQTKNGVSNLVN
+208 
-220 NGGSLIAGSIN
+220 
-231 LCPGCNYIQNSGSS
+231 
-245 NIDDITGDGKVIIN
+245 
-259 GGEVTTNG
+259 
-267 LLTLNPA
+267 
-274 KAANLSVKDL
+274 
-284 NTLASLNAISYAAG
+284 
-298 TKASLGAFRPMSD
+298 
-311 KIQIGNATLKIEG
+311 
-324 DYTQSIRDQASSAIK
+324 
-339 NKYGSGVN
+339 
-347 VQFTGNVATDNS
+347 
-359 LDLSN
+359 
-364 GWTSTVLNS
+364 LNS
-373 VFDENRRA
+373 VLPQE
-381 DYLFHT
+381 
-387 LNWNG
+387 
-392 EGQDKVIGTG
+392 
-402 DISKNFGVK
+402 VK
-411 NVENVGSI
+411 S
-419 TVNSG
+419 S
-424 ATFAILGDNAST
+424 
-436 RLAGNEFIADHGTLI
+436 
-451 FGANGLASG
+451 
-460 GTATNVSIV
+460 
-469 NNGTLKVFAGEFS
+469 
-482 INNLNLDG
+482 
-490 LLNNSGTLRLND
+490 LND
-502 FNMGNNG
+502 FFTKYAPG
-509 RLVSSGT
+509 SIA
-516 LQADRS
+516 Q
-522 KLFSIEDSH
+522 KLI
-531 IDGLNV
+531 
-537 VDLGRPQP
+537 
-545 QEVRQQL
+545 
-552 TEFFRKYVPENQKVL
+552 
-567 DEIANHASFT
+567 NHASFT
-577 GGKVIVR
+577 GGKVVVTGVE
-584 NAHLT
+584 LT
-589 ETQRDDLIKAFKDKF
+589 QTQADDLKKAFKDKF

-613 GTISGVSH
+613 GTIAGVSH
-621 DDKLTVAKTN
+621 DDRLTVAKTN

-643 IFVDRNLEGE
+643 IFVDRKLEGE

-660 NSGLRNNT
+660 DSGLRNNT

-698 TRFTLAERIIS
+698 NRFTLAERIIS

-772 NSENATFTEK
+772 NSENATFTDK

-1064 NNSGSISGD
+1064 NNSGSITGD

-1093 IKTGSLEADNI
+1093 INVGSLEAANV

-1287 VAFNGKAAERFDVD
+1287 VAFNGKAAERFNVD

-1343 KGAIVVPSSGIP
+1343 KGAIVVPSSGTP

-1398 LADGTMWV
+1398 LADGTVWV

-1611 GEVTNSGE
+1611 GDVSNSGE
-1619 LNAEKAVV
+1619 LNAEKSVV

-1635 GAEAGSFI
+1635 GAEAGNFI
-1643 NKALAKV
+1643 NNALVKF
-1650 DSVLTEAGSIVSNA
+1650 DSLLTEAGSIVSNA
-1664 TDAVLTIAGLN
+1664 ADAVLTIAGLN

-1769 NAGLLELT
+1769 NGGLLDLT
-1777 ELQLTKGTISGGTV
+1777 DLQLTKGTISGGTV

-1819 EGVITVSDMFA
+1819 EGVITVSDVFA
-1830 SANTENSGTVEAAN
+1830 SANTENSGTVDAAN
-1844 IAMSEGDK
+1844 IAMSDGDK
-1852 FVNEAGATA
+1852 FVNKAGATA
-1861 KADKLDISGGEFV
+1861 TSDKLDLAGGEFV

-1883 VLTQIGAD
+1883 ALTQIGEN

-1903 QVVSADGI
+1903 QVVSAGGT
-1911 INLNKGNLNIAE
+1911 INLHEGNLNIAE

-1980 SGTNKT
+1980 SGPNKA
-1986 PIINNEDSAED
+1986 PVINNEDSVED

-2026 LDVAKIEL
+2026 LDVAEIKL
-2034 DGKADSI
+2034 DGSKADSI

-2067 ATDAETGTVQL
+2067 AADPETGTVQL
-2078 PTTVLSATT
+2078 PTTVLTATT
-2087 VGAVKDEIKSGLN
+2087 VGAVKDEIKTGLN
-2100 VESGNLALDDDYFSA
+2100 VESGNLALDDDWFSS

-2138 FLGEMTAPFTI
+2138 FLGQMTAPFTV

-2181 EYNKDTDASQT
+2181 EYNKGTDASQT

-2238 TVNAIPEG
+2238 AVNAIPEG

-2267 NNGTFTFGSHGGSTP
+2267 NNGTFTFGSHGGVTP

-2291 IGENGSL
+2291 IGENGAL

-2315 VHVHSNAILHTNSL
+2315 VYVHSNAILHTNSL
-2329 TGNGAAVNEG
+2329 TGNGSTVNEG

-2345 KDGKG
+2345 KDGNAPVFDVVGSFLNKG
-2350 PTFDVAGSFTNKGE
+2350 P
-2364 NSILDASKVEKVT
+2364 NSVLDASKVDQ
-2377 VSGTHVNEG
+2377 VSVYGTHVNEG
-2386 QADYKDMLVAEG
+2386 NAEYHDMMIAPD
-2398 GSSTNSGTEQ
+2398 GSSNNSGTEK
-2408 GNILTVEG
+2408 GNILTVQG
-2416 SHANTGTSIW
+2416 SHANSGTSIW
-2426 NGVTVAENGK
+2426 NGVTVADKGK

-2443 DVGSVFDVI
+2443 DVGSVFDVL

-2499 SGFEKGDILTVATG
+2499 AGFEKGDILTVATG
-2513 GQHANSGTSIWNNV
+2513 AEHSNSGTSIWNNV
-2527 TIQTG
+2527 TVQDG
-2532 ATSTVD
+2532 ATSTVEE
-2538 AGAKETITGTYDIAG
+2538 GAKETINDAYVVAG
-2553 DRINKGEVDATGVAD
+2553 DRTNKGEVDATGVEN
-2568 TTVSG
+2568 TQVTG
-2573 KLDNQGKSEYD
+2573 TLDNQGTSNYD
-2584 DMTIQAGGNSDN
+2584 DMTVASGGTSNN

-2604 LTIEDGGEHTNSG
+2604 LIIEDGGEHINSG
-2617 TSIWNNQTVEK
+2617 TSIWNNQTVQV
-2628 GGSSVTEEGGKETIN
+2628 GGSATTEEGGKETIN
-2643 DKYVIEGDKTNKG
+2643 DKYVIEGDKTNRG

-2700 ILTVDKGGEHD
+2700 ILTIDKGGEHD

-2723 AGGEVNNTGDIET
+2723 AGGDVNNTGDIET

-2755 GETDLNG
+2755 VETDLNG

-2781 EINPKDD
+2781 EINPKND

-2841 GIAVGPEVWPDKDNH
+2841 GIAVGPEVWTDKDNH

-2869 SLTVIDSAILSDGK
+2869 SLTVIDSSILTDGK

-2890 DVAKVTV
+2890 NVAKVTV

-2912 DYTIVNGYITD
+2912 DYTIVNGYITG

-2995 DAGADF
+2995 DPGADF

-3016 TKVLNSVANIAF
+3016 TKILNSVANIAF

-3060 YGVMREWERGNH
+3060 YGVMREWERGND
-3072 LWIDIIGGKQ
+3072 LWIDVIGGKQ

-3096 YDTNSYGFIMGYDR
+3096 FDTNAYGLVMGYDR

-3163 GTLSWMHNSSDIT
+3163 GTLSWMRNSSDIT

-3223 AKSGKYDTKVDG
+3223 AKSGNYDTKVDG

-3262 TASGWNVRP
+3262 TASGWKVRP

>member
-1 MNKIYKKIW
+1 MNKIFKKVW
-10 NRSRGCFVAVSEA
+10 NRKRGCFVAVSEA

-29 SSKAGVII
+29 
-37 GTVAFLTAVGNNA
+37 NA
-50 GATDITVTQSQAV
+50 GKAAVITVGLALALASTPSYAIYKHIYAGESTAGQNLDYAEQDYSLNLHGNYTVGAGSNVSWSVRGKASFNIGPDNTVTTVNGNLLLHSWHSEDLGHFTWDRSNSILVNSTGSLYIGDYDEIGNLTRGGTDKSNNLTEFRLKDSSSITINGRGFSNTTFVQEGNSVLSVNGSGMVFDGPFHIDGNSRVDVHNNLQTRSNTYMTGGTINPYGNWINTGSFNLQGGNVNAGNGSLINNGTVTQTGGNFSSKLTGSGTYNYNGGSFNASKVSGDIIVNIASGLGASTSNFEGGNINNRGTLTVNGGWYKNLNNYGTANFNGNATIAKTTNYGTINSYGAVNFTDKLNTSGTLNTHDGVWSFGPSGILAV
-63 SGNYGQVVI
+63 SGGIVQTNNAFNVFDS
-72 GGNLGTKEVT
+72 LGTTAQQEL
-82 IRTPNS
+82 
-88 IGYSSDSR
+88 
-96 QYQGSDPSKIDY
+96 
-108 SYDPHLR
+108 H
-115 TPFSTGYYVNGRRV
+115 YVG
-129 GENEFFNYWS
+129 
-139 NSAGGSSVNADLQ
+139 
-152 STISAGSSLVA
+152 
-163 NNLTLSS
+163 
-170 NTASAVTKL
+170 
-179 TYLGIGYHMSGQG
+179 
-192 GDGGWTYAYAG
+192 
-203 TDTSD
+203 
-208 PQTKNGVSNLVN
+208 
-220 NGGSLIAGSIN
+220 
-231 LCPGCNYIQNSGSS
+231 
-245 NIDDITGDGKVIIN
+245 
-259 GGEVTTNG
+259 
-267 LLTLNPA
+267 
-274 KAANLSVKDL
+274 
-284 NTLASLNAISYAAG
+284 
-298 TKASLGAFRPMSD
+298 
-311 KIQIGNATLKIEG
+311 
-324 DYTQSIRDQASSAIK
+324 
-339 NKYGSGVN
+339 
-347 VQFTGNVATDNS
+347 
-359 LDLSN
+359 
-364 GWTSTVLNS
+364 LNS
-373 VFDENRRA
+373 VLPQE
-381 DYLFHT
+381 
-387 LNWNG
+387 
-392 EGQDKVIGTG
+392 
-402 DISKNFGVK
+402 VK
-411 NVENVGSI
+411 S
-419 TVNSG
+419 S
-424 ATFAILGDNAST
+424 
-436 RLAGNEFIADHGTLI
+436 
-451 FGANGLASG
+451 
-460 GTATNVSIV
+460 
-469 NNGTLKVFAGEFS
+469 
-482 INNLNLDG
+482 
-490 LLNNSGTLRLND
+490 LND
-502 FNMGNNG
+502 FFTKYAPG
-509 RLVSSGT
+509 SIA
-516 LQADRS
+516 Q
-522 KLFSIEDSH
+522 KLI
-531 IDGLNV
+531 
-537 VDLGRPQP
+537 
-545 QEVRQQL
+545 
-552 TEFFRKYVPENQKVL
+552 
-567 DEIANHASFT
+567 NHASFT
-577 GGKVIVR
+577 GGKVVVTGVE
-584 NAHLT
+584 LT
-589 ETQRDDLIKAFKDKF
+589 QTQADDLKKAFKDKF

-613 GTISGVSH
+613 GTIAGVSH
-621 DDKLTVAKTN
+621 DDRLTVAKTN

-643 IFVDRNLEGE
+643 IFVDRKLEGE

-660 NSGLRNNT
+660 DSGLRNNT

-698 TRFTLAERIIS
+698 NRFTLAERIIS

-772 NSENATFTEK
+772 NSENATFTDK

-1064 NNSGSISGD
+1064 NNSGSITGD

-1093 IKTGSLEADNI
+1093 INVGSLEAANV

-1228 PQIVTGVGNVIDSVA
+1228 PQIVTGVGNVIDSVV

-1287 VAFNGKAAERFDVD
+1287 VAFNGKAAERFNVD

-1343 KGAIVVPSSGIP
+1343 KGAIVVPSSGTP

-1398 LADGTMWV
+1398 LADGTVWV

-1611 GEVTNSGE
+1611 GDVSNSGE
-1619 LNAEKAVV
+1619 LNAEKSVV

-1635 GAEAGSFI
+1635 GAEAGNFI
-1643 NKALAKV
+1643 NNALVKF
-1650 DSVLTEAGSIVSNA
+1650 DSLLTEAGSIVSNA
-1664 TDAVLTIAGLN
+1664 ADAVLTIAGLN

-1769 NAGLLELT
+1769 NGGLLELT
-1777 ELQLTKGTISGGTV
+1777 DLQLTKGTISGGTV

-1819 EGVITVSDMFA
+1819 EGVITVSDVFA
-1830 SANTENSGTVEAAN
+1830 SANTENSGTVDAAN
-1844 IAMSEGDK
+1844 IAMSDGDK
-1852 FVNEAGATA
+1852 FVNKAGATA
-1861 KADKLDISGGEFV
+1861 TSDKLDLAGGEFV

-1883 VLTQIGAD
+1883 ALTQIGEN

-1903 QVVSADGI
+1903 QVGSAGGT

-1928 SVYNQKAGNFKADK
+1928 SVYNQTAGNFKADK

-1980 SGTNKT
+1980 SGLNKT
-1986 PIINNEDSAED
+1986 PVINNEDSAED

-2026 LDVAKIEL
+2026 LDVAEIRL
-2034 DGKADSI
+2034 DGSKADSI
-2041 NLKGGVLQTSA
+2041 NLKGGVIQTSA

-2067 ATDAETGTVQL
+2067 AVDPETGTVQL
-2078 PTTVLSATT
+2078 PTEVLSATT
-2087 VGAVKDEIKSGLN
+2087 VGAVKDEIKTGLN
-2100 VESGNLALDDDYFSA
+2100 VESGNLALDDDWFSS

-2126 NAFENAANLTIN
+2126 NAFENAADLTIN
-2138 FLGEMTAPFTI
+2138 FLGQMTAPFTV

-2169 LNTTTLHNEFAD
+2169 LNTTTLHNEFAK
-2181 EYNKDTDASQT
+2181 EYDKENDANQT
-2192 IKGLIIGAES
+2192 VRALVIGATS
-2202 NDPNTN
+2202 NDENTN
-2208 SINISMGFKDVS
+2208 SINISMGFKDIT
-2220 HTDKVTIEGGKEL
+2220 HADKVTIEGGKEL
-2233 VLVGN
+2233 ALVGN
-2238 TVNAIPEG
+2238 AVNAIPEA
-2246 SFGDD
+2246 SFGDE

-2256 KDSADGGSIDV
+2256 KDAADGGSIDV
-2267 NNGTFTFGSHGGSTP
+2267 NNGKFTFGSHGGSTP

-2306 DWTIANNGN
+2306 DWTIANSGN

-2345 KDGKG
+2345 KDGTG

-2568 TTVSG
+2568 TKVSG

-2723 AGGEVNNTGDIET
+2723 AGGDVNNTGDIET

-2841 GIAVGPEVWPDKDNH
+2841 GIAVGPKVWTDKDNH

-3110 KFADKPIILGAAFSY
+3110 KLADKSVILGGAFSY

-3216 AGLRYVW
+3216 AGIRYVW
-3223 AKSGKYDTKVDG
+3223 AKSGNYDTKVDG

>member
-1 MNKIYKKIW
+1 MNKIFKKVF
-10 NRSRGCFVAVSEA
+10 NRSRGVFVAVSEA
-23 MTAASQ
+23 VSSASQ
-29 SSKAGVII
+29 QNKKSVLVAAAVLSVIASPAVALTTIDGDVVGKDARFHFQGRGPSLADSHTINGNLTWNLGREGDFRRSFLCVSIGAGYFSSLSNTLIVN
-37 GTVAFLTAVGNNA
+37 GNFNINNNSWVHIA
-50 GATDITVTQSQAV
+50 HNGDE
-63 SGNYGQVVI
+63 
-72 GGNLGTKEVT
+72 GGNIYSALNISKDLN
-82 IRTPNS
+82 I
-88 IGYSSDSR
+88 SSDSEL
-96 QYQGSDPSKIDY
+96 SLI
-108 SYDPHLR
+108 
-115 TPFSTGYYVNGRRV
+115 
-129 GENEFFNYWS
+129 S
-139 NSAGGSSVNADLQ
+139 NGGSGNDP
-152 STISAGSSLVA
+152 TIHASLNVGGTVYNSGRLISYGGTQAGR
-163 NNLTLSS
+163 
-170 NTASAVTKL
+170 
-179 TYLGIGYHMSGQG
+179 TYGSFSI
-192 GDGGWTYAYAG
+192 
-203 TDTSD
+203 
-208 PQTKNGVSNLVN
+208 NNLVN
-220 NGGSLIAGSIN
+220 NGTFVFDSPNALNGTFNNITQAGGYFQQGGTN
-231 LCPGCNYIQNSGSS
+231 
-245 NIDDITGDGKVIIN
+245 DFHIN
-259 GGEVTTNG
+259 GTLTVSGGTVGNNDAIVVGADQGKFSVGQG
-267 LLTLNPA
+267 LNLA
-274 KAANLSVKDL
+274 GGAVGNLSVLTHVGGSVMVSAGSYGIGTL
-284 NTLASLNAISYAAG
+284 NKSNGTLTNKSTLTVSNFNQSNG
-298 TKASLGAFRPMSD
+298 TTTNSGNLT
-311 KIQIGNATLKIEG
+311 IGNANLGGTLNSTG
-324 DYTQSIRDQASSAIK
+324 TL
-339 NKYGSGVN
+339 NL
-347 VQFTGNVATDNS
+347 TGNVVTRGN
-359 LDLSN
+359 L
-364 GWTSTVLNS
+364 TST
-373 VFDENRRA
+373 
-381 DYLFHT
+381 
-387 LNWNG
+387 G
-392 EGQDKVIGTG
+392 
-402 DISKNFGVK
+402 
-411 NVENVGSI
+411 
-419 TVNSG
+419 
-424 ATFAILGDNAST
+424 
-436 RLAGNEFIADHGTLI
+436 
-451 FGANGLASG
+451 
-460 GTATNVSIV
+460 
-469 NNGTLKVFAGEFS
+469 
-482 INNLNLDG
+482 NLNNRG
-490 LLNNSGTLRLND
+490 NWTETNRYTIAANLNNSGSVN
-502 FNMGNNG
+502 FQNGFEFSNG
-509 RLVSSGT
+509 RLTSSGT
-516 LQADRS
+516 VQTNNVFDV
-522 KLFSIEDSH
+522 FDSIGETGQQDLNYV
-531 IDGLNV
+531 GLGSSV
-537 VDLGRPQP
+537 P
-545 QEVRQQL
+545 QEVKKSL
-552 TEFFRKYVPENQKVL
+552 TDFFLKYLPGKLAQNL
-567 DEIANHASFT
+567 ISHASFT
-577 GGKVIVR
+577 GGKVVVTGVE
-584 NAHLT
+584 LT
-589 ETQRDDLIKAFKDKF
+589 QTQADDLKKAFKDKF

-613 GTISGVSH
+613 GTIAGVSH
-621 DDKLTVAKTN
+621 DDRLTIAKTT

-643 IFVDRNLEGE
+643 IFVDRKLEGE

-660 NSGLRNNT
+660 DSGLRNNT

-698 TRFTLAERIIS
+698 NRFTLAERIIS

-772 NSENATFTEK
+772 NSENATFTDK

-885 FNTAIGSRGDGDI
+885 FNTAIGSRGEGDI

-1064 NNSGSISGD
+1064 NNSGSITGD

-1163 SSSVVNINRGATLRT
+1163 SSSYVEIRRGATLRT
-1178 EHIAMDG
+1178 EHIAMNG
-1185 HKTTN
+1185 NKTTN
-1190 LQGGRLSTTL
+1190 LVGGRLSTTL
-1200 DQVFADLDYSTL
+1200 DQIFTDLDYSTL
-1212 NLDAVNPD
+1212 NLDAVNPE
-1220 DKVEVTSN
+1220 DKVEVSSN
-1228 PQIVTGVGNVIDSVA
+1228 PQIVTGIGNVIGSVA
-1243 EGVAFQWGTVAFD
+1243 QGIAFQWGTVAFD

-1276 DVPAERRGELE
+1276 DVPADRRGELE
-1287 VAFNGKAAERFDVD
+1287 VAFNGKAAERFNVD
-1301 LANSIKAT
+1301 LANSIRAT
-1309 AAGTLAYATFANE
+1309 ADGTLAYATFANE
-1322 TLSNETTDNPGA
+1322 TLSNESAANPGA
-1334 TSLVVGVNE
+1334 TSLVIGVNDRT
-1343 KGAIVVPSSGIP
+1343 AVVVPTSGTP
-1355 NVLSQN
+1355 NVLNQS

-1370 TDGLYI
+1370 SDGLYI
-1376 NNGSHFVLVG
+1376 NSGSHFVLVG
-1386 QSQPNP
+1386 QAQPNP

-1398 LADGTMWV
+1398 LADGAVWV
-1406 GGNRNDN
+1406 GGNKNID
-1413 GTVTPSKLTLG
+1413 GSVTPSKLTLG

-1429 SATKGH
+1429 SETKGH
-1435 LAQLN
+1435 LGELN
-1440 IGISPVNNQLGGAGG
+1440 IGVSPANPALGGAGG
-1455 QVIVKNGVF
+1455 QVIVKNGEF
-1464 TIDTLNNGSAG
+1464 TVDVLNNGSAG
-1475 YGEDREGLVI
+1475 YGNDKEGLVI
-1485 GNADDTTTQ
+1485 GNADDTATL
-1494 LIVTNYAAVD
+1494 LIVGTYTAVD

-1509 NHGLFK
+1509 NHGIFK
-1515 AENIASRN
+1515 AQNIASRN
-1523 TNNSFVNHGT
+1523 TNNSFVNYGT
-1533 FEIGTADISGYL
+1533 FEIGTADISGYVE
-1545 DNKGTASF
+1545 NNGQAAF
-1553 DDLTL
+1553 NELTL
-1558 REYGTVNRQDAEL
+1558 REYGSVNKQGAEL
-1571 TAGKLTVAGNALAGA
+1571 TAGKLTVSGNALAGA
-1586 SGTYAIRGE
+1586 SGTYGIRGSLE
-1595 LDNQG
+1595 NQG

-1611 GEVTNSGE
+1611 GDMTNSGE
-1619 LNAEKAVV
+1619 VDIAKLTV
-1627 QAAASDVE
+1627 QAATPVQDAT
-1635 GAEAGSFI
+1635 AGSFI
-1643 NKALAKV
+1643 NNALAKV
-1650 DSVLTEAGSIVSNA
+1650 DSMLTEAGSFVTNA
-1664 TDAVLTIAGLN
+1664 ADAVLTIAGLKG
-1675 NASELQGTVNNDG
+1675 ASELNGTVTNDG
-1688 TIKVEGTQSVTVA
+1688 TLKVDGTASVTVA
-1701 DGELNNNGSM
+1701 SGELNNNGTM

-1719 EGGLVNNKGNL
+1719 TGGTVGNNGSL
-1730 ALTGLNITGGQ
+1730 ALNGLNITGGQ
-1741 VSNDASA
+1741 VQNSA
-1748 YFKDAG
+1748 QADQFKDSGTTQIEMANASDVG
-1754 VTEIAMSDTGDVAIQ
+1754 IANEGHLELSNLMLLKGMIQGGSVGSKDVTLAEVRQ
-1769 NAGLLELT
+1769 NASIEAEQVQLKELNNA
-1777 ELQLTKGTISGGTV
+1777 GTV
-1791 GVKETTIAS
+1791 
-1800 VKADGVIDAASV
+1800 KATDFAAA
-1812 GFKDLTN
+1812 K
-1819 EGVITVSDMFA
+1819 
-1830 SANTENSGTVEAAN
+1830 TENTGTVEAGNLILAEN
-1844 IAMSEGDK
+1844 DRFLNQAS
-1852 FVNEAGATA
+1852 GAV
-1861 KADKLDISGGEFV
+1861 KADQLLLNGGEFV
-1874 NEAGDTSGI
+1874 NAGGNTSDI
-1883 VLTQIGAD
+1883 VLTQIATG
-1891 GQFTANGDTTLQ
+1891 GQFTSDGDSTLQ
-1903 QVVSADGI
+1903 MVVSNEGT

-1923 LDAKD
+1923 LDAKN
-1928 SVYNQKAGNFKADK
+1928 SVYNQLGGHFKADK
-1942 GFFENSTLNIM
+1942 GFFEDSTLNIK
-1953 GGVFD
+1953 GGIFD

-1963 DAEGNVTG
+1963 DSEGNVTG
-1971 LLGNNVVNI
+1971 LLGNNTVNI
-1980 SGTNKT
+1980 SGGNKT
-1986 PIINNEDSAED
+1986 PVIDNEDSAED
-1997 KAHYKDNLTQVLAG
+1997 KSHYKDNLTQVIAG
-2011 VVNSD
+2011 LVNSD
-2016 TTVNIMEGGV
+2016 TTVNIMAGGV

-2067 ATDAETGTVQL
+2067 AADAETGSVQL

-2126 NAFENAANLTIN
+2126 NAFENATNLTIN
-2138 FLGEMTAPFTI
+2138 FLGQMTAPFTI

-2238 TVNAIPEG
+2238 AVNAIPEG

-2267 NNGTFTFGSHGGSTP
+2267 NNGTFTFGSHGGVAP

-2291 IGENGSL
+2291 IGENGAL

-2329 TGNGAAVNEG
+2329 TGSGSTVNEG
-2339 KLSLDE
+2339 KVSLDE
-2345 KDGKG
+2345 KDGSL
-2350 PTFDVAGSFTNKGE
+2350 PVFDVTGNFLNKGQ
-2364 NSILDASKVEKVT
+2364 NSVLDASKVDKVT
-2377 VSGTHVNEG
+2377 VSGTHANEG
-2386 QADYKDMLVAEG
+2386 KANYNDMLIAEG
-2398 GSSTNSGTEQ
+2398 GSSNNSGTEK

-2416 SHANTGTSIW
+2416 THTNSGTSTW
-2426 NGVTVAENGK
+2426 NGVTVADKGK

-2443 DVGSVFDVI
+2443 DVGTVFDVI
-2452 GEFVNKGAEA
+2452 GEFVNKGKDA
-2462 VLDATKTAVTNVAG
+2462 VLDATKTAVTTVAG
-2476 ILRNEGTAN
+2476 LLRNEGTAN

-2490 IADGGKSEN
+2490 VASGGTSNN
-2499 SGFEKGDILTVATG
+2499 SGYEKGDILIIEDG
-2513 GQHANSGTSIWNNV
+2513 GEHINSGTSIWNN
-2527 TIQTG
+2527 QTVQVG
-2532 ATSTVD
+2532 GSATTEE
-2538 AGAKETITGTYDIAG
+2538 GGKETINDKYVIDGEKT
-2553 DRINKGEVDATGVAD
+2553 NKGEIDATKVTD
-2568 TTVSG
+2568 TLISG
-2573 KLDNQGKSEYD
+2573 TLDNQGKSEYD
-2584 DMTIQAGGNSDN
+2584 DMTIQGGGTSNN

-2604 LTIEDGGEHTNSG
+2604 LTIDPDGEHN
-2617 TSIWNNQTVEK
+2617 
-2628 GGSSVTEEGGKETIN
+2628 
-2643 DKYVIEGDKTNKG
+2643 
-2656 EVDAKGV
+2656 
-2663 ENTEVKGNLDNQ
+2663 
-2675 GKSEYDDMTIGDG
+2675 
-2688 GKSDNSGYEKGD
+2688 
-2700 ILTVDKGGEHD
+2700 

-2723 AGGEVNNTGDIET
+2723 AGGDVNNTGDIET
-2736 EKLTID
+2736 GKLTID
-2742 DGLVNIG
+2742 DGLVKIDG
-2749 EGSLNA
+2749 GSLKA
-2755 GETDLNG
+2755 EETDLNG
-2762 GDLVIGNDK
+2762 GDLVIGND
-2771 DRTPENRVTA
+2771 REPIEENHVKA
-2781 EINPKDD
+2781 EINPKND

-2799 GDLNLGPKGGLDWAD
+2799 GDLNLGPTGGLDWAD

-2822 SGTPSRLVITT
+2822 GGTPSRLVITN

-2841 GIAVGPEVWPDKDNH
+2841 GIAVGPNVWTDKDNH

-2864 YFAKD
+2864 YFATD
-2869 SLTVIDSAILSDGK
+2869 SLTVIDSSILTDGK

-2890 DVAKVTV
+2890 DIAKVTV

-2912 DYTIVNGYITD
+2912 DYTIVNGYITG
-2923 GNESDG
+2923 GNETNG

-2944 QDGSGINWILKLHND
+2944 QDGSGINWILTLHND

-2985 NDDMLNCKSG
+2985 NDDLLHCKSG
-2995 DAGADF
+2995 DAGAEF

-3016 TKVLNSVANIAF
+3016 TKVINSVANIAF

-3035 AMNDLNSATDSIEG
+3035 SINDLNTAADSIEG
-3049 RVSMKNEAFTE
+3049 RVSMRNEAFTE
-3060 YGVMREWERGNH
+3060 YGVMREWDRGND
-3072 LWIDIIGGKQ
+3072 LWVDVIGGKQ

-3096 YDTNSYGFIMGYDR
+3096 FDTNAYGLVMGYDR
-3110 KFADKPIILGAAFSY
+3110 KFAGKSVILGGAFSY

-3141 KYNSFGLHAY
+3141 KYDSFGLHAY
-3151 GAYAPVEKVNLI
+3151 GAYAPVDRVNLI

-3192 TNMFSLGARAEATI
+3192 TNLFSLGARAEANL
-3206 PAGKANIVPH
+3206 PVGKANVIPH

-3223 AKSGKYDTKVDG
+3223 AKSGSYDTKVDG
-3235 KKVWSNKADATNTFQ
+3235 KKVWGNTPDATNTFQ
-3250 LPIGVAVRTDIA
+3250 LPIGVAVRGDIM
-3262 TASGWNVRP
+3262 TVSGWNVRP
-3271 QADVTVIPQFGDTKQ
+3271 QADLTFIPQFGDTEQ

-3307 FGTNVNLGVQADKG
+3307 FGTSVNLGVQADKG
-3321 PATIGVRYGFT
+3321 PTTFGVRYGFT
-3332 GGTKGKAD
+3332 AGTKGKAD
-3340 HMFKLEARYRF
+3340 HAFKFEYRYRF

>member
-1 MNKIYKKIW
+1 MNKIFKKIW
-10 NRSRGCFVAVSEA
+10 NKRRGCFVAVSEA
-23 MTAASQ
+23 MSSVCQGKTKAVLAASLLLVAQ
-29 SSKAGVII
+29 VPAFALVTINGDVVGKDPQFQFQGRGPALADSHTINGNLTWNLGREGDFRRSFLCVSIGAGYFSSLSNTLIVN
-37 GTVAFLTAVGNNA
+37 GNFNINNNSWVHIA
-50 GATDITVTQSQAV
+50 HNGDE
-63 SGNYGQVVI
+63 
-72 GGNLGTKEVT
+72 GGNIYSALNISKDLN
-82 IRTPNS
+82 I
-88 IGYSSDSR
+88 SSDSEL
-96 QYQGSDPSKIDY
+96 SLI
-108 SYDPHLR
+108 
-115 TPFSTGYYVNGRRV
+115 
-129 GENEFFNYWS
+129 S
-139 NSAGGSSVNADLQ
+139 NGGSGNDP
-152 STISAGSSLVA
+152 TIHASLNVGGTVYNSGRLISYGGTQAGR
-163 NNLTLSS
+163 
-170 NTASAVTKL
+170 
-179 TYLGIGYHMSGQG
+179 TYGSFSI
-192 GDGGWTYAYAG
+192 
-203 TDTSD
+203 
-208 PQTKNGVSNLVN
+208 NNLVN
-220 NGGSLIAGSIN
+220 NGTFVFDSPNALNGTFNNITQAGGYFQQGGTN
-231 LCPGCNYIQNSGSS
+231 
-245 NIDDITGDGKVIIN
+245 DFHIN
-259 GGEVTTNG
+259 GTLTVSGGTVGNNDAIVVGADQGKFSVGQG
-267 LLTLNPA
+267 LNLA
-274 KAANLSVKDL
+274 GGAVGNLSVLTHVGGSVMVSAGSYGIGTL
-284 NTLASLNAISYAAG
+284 NKSNGTLTNKSTLTVSNFNQSNG
-298 TKASLGAFRPMSD
+298 TTTNSGNLT
-311 KIQIGNATLKIEG
+311 IGNANLGGTLNSTG
-324 DYTQSIRDQASSAIK
+324 TL
-339 NKYGSGVN
+339 NL
-347 VQFTGNVATDNS
+347 TGNVVTRGN
-359 LDLSN
+359 L
-364 GWTSTVLNS
+364 TST
-373 VFDENRRA
+373 
-381 DYLFHT
+381 
-387 LNWNG
+387 G
-392 EGQDKVIGTG
+392 
-402 DISKNFGVK
+402 
-411 NVENVGSI
+411 
-419 TVNSG
+419 
-424 ATFAILGDNAST
+424 
-436 RLAGNEFIADHGTLI
+436 
-451 FGANGLASG
+451 
-460 GTATNVSIV
+460 
-469 NNGTLKVFAGEFS
+469 
-482 INNLNLDG
+482 NLNNRG
-490 LLNNSGTLRLND
+490 NWTETNRYTIAANLNNSGSVN
-502 FNMGNNG
+502 FQNGFEFSNG
-509 RLVSSGT
+509 RLTSSGT
-516 LQADRS
+516 VQTNNVFDV
-522 KLFSIEDSH
+522 FDSIGETGQQDLNYV
-531 IDGLNV
+531 GLGSSV
-537 VDLGRPQP
+537 P
-545 QEVRQQL
+545 QEVKKSL
-552 TEFFRKYVPENQKVL
+552 TDFFLKYLPGKLAQNL
-567 DEIANHASFT
+567 ISHASFT
-577 GGKVIVR
+577 GGKVVVTGVE
-584 NAHLT
+584 LT
-589 ETQRDDLIKAFKDKF
+589 QTQADDLKKAFKDKF

-613 GTISGVSH
+613 GTIAGVSH
-621 DDKLTVAKTN
+621 DDRLTVAKTN

-643 IFVDRNLEGE
+643 IFVDRKLEGE

-660 NSGLRNNT
+660 DSGLRNNT

-698 TRFTLAERIIS
+698 NRFTLAERIIS

-772 NSENATFTEK
+772 NSENATFTDK

-885 FNTAIGSRGDGDI
+885 FNTAIGSRGEGDI

-1064 NNSGSISGD
+1064 NNSGSITGD

-1163 SSSVVNINRGATLRT
+1163 SSSYVEIRRGATLRT
-1178 EHIAMDG
+1178 EHIAMNG
-1185 HKTTN
+1185 NKTTN
-1190 LQGGRLSTTL
+1190 LVGGRLSTTL
-1200 DQVFADLDYSTL
+1200 DQIFTDLDYSTL
-1212 NLDAVNPD
+1212 NLDAVNPE
-1220 DKVEVTSN
+1220 DKVEVSSN
-1228 PQIVTGVGNVIDSVA
+1228 PQIVTGIGNVIGSVA
-1243 EGVAFQWGTVAFD
+1243 QGIAFQWGTVAFD

-1276 DVPAERRGELE
+1276 DVPADRRGELE
-1287 VAFNGKAAERFDVD
+1287 VAFNGKAAERFNVD
-1301 LANSIKAT
+1301 LANSIRAT
-1309 AAGTLAYATFANE
+1309 ADGTLAYATFANE
-1322 TLSNETTDNPGA
+1322 TLSNESAANPGA
-1334 TSLVVGVNE
+1334 TSLVIGVNDRT
-1343 KGAIVVPSSGIP
+1343 AVVVPTSGTP
-1355 NVLSQN
+1355 NVLNQS

-1370 TDGLYI
+1370 SDGLYI
-1376 NNGSHFVLVG
+1376 NSGSHFVLVG
-1386 QSQPNP
+1386 QAQPNP

-1398 LADGTMWV
+1398 LADGAVWV
-1406 GGNRNDN
+1406 GGNKNID
-1413 GTVTPSKLTLG
+1413 GSVTPSKLTLG

-1429 SATKGH
+1429 SETKGH
-1435 LAQLN
+1435 LGELN
-1440 IGISPVNNQLGGAGG
+1440 IGVSPANPALGGAGG
-1455 QVIVKNGVF
+1455 QVIVKNGEF
-1464 TIDTLNNGSAG
+1464 TVDVLNNGSAG
-1475 YGEDREGLVI
+1475 YGNDKEGLVI
-1485 GNADDTTTQ
+1485 GNADDTATL
-1494 LIVTNYAAVD
+1494 LIVGTYTAVD

-1509 NHGLFK
+1509 NHGIFK
-1515 AENIASRN
+1515 AQKIASRN
-1523 TNNSFVNHGT
+1523 TNNSFVNYGT
-1533 FEIGTADISGYL
+1533 FEIGTADISGYVE
-1545 DNKGTASF
+1545 NNGQAAF
-1553 DDLTL
+1553 NELTL
-1558 REYGTVNRQDAEL
+1558 REYGSVNKQGAEL
-1571 TAGKLTVAGNALAGA
+1571 TAGKLTVSGNALAGA
-1586 SGTYAIRGE
+1586 SGTYGIRGSLE
-1595 LDNQG
+1595 NQG

-1611 GEVTNSGE
+1611 GDMTNSGE
-1619 LNAEKAVV
+1619 VDIAKLTV
-1627 QAAASDVE
+1627 QAATPVQDAT
-1635 GAEAGSFI
+1635 AGSFI
-1643 NKALAKV
+1643 NNALAKV
-1650 DSVLTEAGSIVSNA
+1650 DSMLTEAGSFVTNA
-1664 TDAVLTIAGLN
+1664 ADAVLTIAGLKG
-1675 NASELQGTVNNDG
+1675 ASELNGTVTNDG
-1688 TIKVEGTQSVTVA
+1688 TLKVDGTASVTVA
-1701 DGELNNNGSM
+1701 SGELNNNGTM

-1719 EGGLVNNKGNL
+1719 TGGTVGNNGSL
-1730 ALTGLNITGGQ
+1730 ALNGLNITGGQ
-1741 VSNDASA
+1741 VQNSAQADQFKDSGTTQIEMADASDVGIA
-1748 YFKDAG
+1748 NEGHLELSNLMLLKGMIQGGSVGSKD
-1754 VTEIAMSDTGDVAIQ
+1754 VTLADVRQDASIEAEKVQ
-1769 NAGLLELT
+1769 LKELNNAGTVKVIEFAATKT
-1777 ELQLTKGTISGGTV
+1777 ENTGTV
-1791 GVKETTIAS
+1791 EAGHLVLAENDRFLNQAAGS
-1800 VKADGVIDAASV
+1800 VKADQLV
-1812 GFKDLTN
+1812 LN
-1819 EGVITVSDMFA
+1819 
-1830 SANTENSGTVEAAN
+1830 
-1844 IAMSEGDK
+1844 
-1852 FVNEAGATA
+1852 
-1861 KADKLDISGGEFV
+1861 GGEFV
-1874 NEAGDTSGI
+1874 NAGGNTSDI
-1883 VLTQIGAD
+1883 ALTQIATG
-1891 GQFTANGDTTLQ
+1891 GQFTSDGDSNLQ
-1903 QVVSADGI
+1903 KVVSNEGT

-1923 LDAKD
+1923 LDAKN
-1928 SVYNQKAGNFKADK
+1928 SVYNQLGGHFKADK
-1942 GFFENSTLNIM
+1942 GFFADSTLNIK
-1953 GGVFD
+1953 GGIFD

-1963 DAEGNVTG
+1963 DSEGNVTG
-1971 LLGNNVVNI
+1971 LLGNNTVNI
-1980 SGTNKT
+1980 SGGNKT
-1986 PIINNEDSAED
+1986 PVIDNEDSAED
-1997 KAHYKDNLTQVLAG
+1997 KSHYKDNLTQVIAG
-2011 VVNSD
+2011 LVNSD
-2016 TTVNIMEGGV
+2016 TTVNIMAGGV

-2067 ATDAETGTVQL
+2067 AADAETGTVQL

-2126 NAFENAANLTIN
+2126 NAFENATNLTIN
-2138 FLGEMTAPFTI
+2138 FLGQMTAPFTI

-2238 TVNAIPEG
+2238 AVNAIPEG

-2267 NNGTFTFGSHGGSTP
+2267 NNGTFTFGSHGGVAP

-2291 IGENGSL
+2291 IGENGAL

-2329 TGNGAAVNEG
+2329 TGSGSTVNEG
-2339 KLSLDE
+2339 KVSLDE
-2345 KDGKG
+2345 KDGSL
-2350 PTFDVAGSFTNKGE
+2350 PVFDVTGNFLNKGQ
-2364 NSILDASKVEKVT
+2364 NSVLDASKVDKVT
-2377 VSGTHVNEG
+2377 VSGTHANEG
-2386 QADYKDMLVAEG
+2386 KANYNDMLIAEG
-2398 GSSTNSGTEQ
+2398 GSSNNSGTEK

-2416 SHANTGTSIW
+2416 THTNSGTSTW
-2426 NGVTVAENGK
+2426 NGVTVADKGK

-2443 DVGSVFDVI
+2443 DVGTVFDVI
-2452 GEFVNKGAEA
+2452 GEFVNKGKDA
-2462 VLDATKTAVTNVAG
+2462 VLDATKTAVTTVAG
-2476 ILRNEGTAN
+2476 LLRNEGTAN

-2490 IADGGKSEN
+2490 VASGGTSNN
-2499 SGFEKGDILTVATG
+2499 SGYEKGDILIIEDG
-2513 GQHANSGTSIWNNV
+2513 GEHINSGTSIWNN
-2527 TIQTG
+2527 QTVQVG
-2532 ATSTVD
+2532 GSATTEE
-2538 AGAKETITGTYDIAG
+2538 GGKETINDKYVIDGEKT
-2553 DRINKGEVDATGVAD
+2553 NKGEIDATKVTD
-2568 TTVSG
+2568 TLISG
-2573 KLDNQGKSEYD
+2573 TLDNQGKSEYD
-2584 DMTIQAGGNSDN
+2584 DMTIQGGGTSNN

-2604 LTIEDGGEHTNSG
+2604 LTIDPDGEHN
-2617 TSIWNNQTVEK
+2617 
-2628 GGSSVTEEGGKETIN
+2628 
-2643 DKYVIEGDKTNKG
+2643 
-2656 EVDAKGV
+2656 
-2663 ENTEVKGNLDNQ
+2663 
-2675 GKSEYDDMTIGDG
+2675 
-2688 GKSDNSGYEKGD
+2688 
-2700 ILTVDKGGEHD
+2700 

-2723 AGGEVNNTGDIET
+2723 AGGDVNNTGDIET
-2736 EKLTID
+2736 GKLTID
-2742 DGLVNIG
+2742 DGLVKIDG
-2749 EGSLNA
+2749 GSLKA
-2755 GETDLNG
+2755 EETDLNG
-2762 GDLVIGNDK
+2762 GDLVIGND
-2771 DRTPENRVTA
+2771 REPIEENHVKA
-2781 EINPKDD
+2781 EINPKND

-2799 GDLNLGPKGGLDWAD
+2799 GDLNLGPTGGLDWAD

-2822 SGTPSRLVITT
+2822 GGTPSRLVITN

-2841 GIAVGPEVWPDKDNH
+2841 GIAVGPNVWTDKDNH

-2864 YFAKD
+2864 YFATD
-2869 SLTVIDSAILSDGK
+2869 SLTVIDSSILTDGK

-2890 DVAKVTV
+2890 DIAKVTV

-2912 DYTIVNGYITD
+2912 DYTIVNGYITG
-2923 GNESDG
+2923 GNETNG

-2944 QDGSGINWILKLHND
+2944 QDGSGINWILTLHND

-2985 NDDMLNCKSG
+2985 NDDLLHCKSG
-2995 DAGADF
+2995 DAGAEF

-3016 TKVLNSVANIAF
+3016 TKVINSVANIAF

-3035 AMNDLNSATDSIEG
+3035 SINDLNTAADSIEG
-3049 RVSMKNEAFTE
+3049 RVSMRNEAFTE
-3060 YGVMREWERGNH
+3060 YGVMREWDRGND
-3072 LWIDIIGGKQ
+3072 LWVDVIGGKQ

-3096 YDTNSYGFIMGYDR
+3096 FDTNAYGLVMGYDR
-3110 KFADKPIILGAAFSY
+3110 KFAGKSVILGGAFSY

-3141 KYNSFGLHAY
+3141 KYDSFGLHAY
-3151 GAYAPVEKVNLI
+3151 GAYAPVDRVNLI

-3192 TNMFSLGARAEATI
+3192 TNLFSLGARAEANL
-3206 PAGKANIVPH
+3206 PVGKANVIPH

-3223 AKSGKYDTKVDG
+3223 AKSGSYDTKVDG
-3235 KKVWSNKADATNTFQ
+3235 KKVWGNTPDATNTFQ
-3250 LPIGVAVRTDIA
+3250 LPIGVAVRGDIM
-3262 TASGWNVRP
+3262 TVSGWNVRP
-3271 QADVTVIPQFGDTKQ
+3271 QADLTFIPQFGDTEQ

-3307 FGTNVNLGVQADKG
+3307 FGTSVNLGVQADKG
-3321 PATIGVRYGFT
+3321 PTTFGVRYGFT
-3332 GGTKGKAD
+3332 AGTKGKAD
-3340 HMFKLEARYRF
+3340 HAFKFEYRYRF

>member
-1 MNKIYKKIW
+1 M
-10 NRSRGCFVAVSEA
+10 
-23 MTAASQ
+23 
-29 SSKAGVII
+29 
-37 GTVAFLTAVGNNA
+37 
-50 GATDITVTQSQAV
+50 
-63 SGNYGQVVI
+63 
-72 GGNLGTKEVT
+72 
-82 IRTPNS
+82 
-88 IGYSSDSR
+88 
-96 QYQGSDPSKIDY
+96 
-108 SYDPHLR
+108 
-115 TPFSTGYYVNGRRV
+115 
-129 GENEFFNYWS
+129 
-139 NSAGGSSVNADLQ
+139 
-152 STISAGSSLVA
+152 
-163 NNLTLSS
+163 
-170 NTASAVTKL
+170 
-179 TYLGIGYHMSGQG
+179 
-192 GDGGWTYAYAG
+192 
-203 TDTSD
+203 
-208 PQTKNGVSNLVN
+208 
-220 NGGSLIAGSIN
+220 
-231 LCPGCNYIQNSGSS
+231 
-245 NIDDITGDGKVIIN
+245 
-259 GGEVTTNG
+259 
-267 LLTLNPA
+267 
-274 KAANLSVKDL
+274 
-284 NTLASLNAISYAAG
+284 
-298 TKASLGAFRPMSD
+298 
-311 KIQIGNATLKIEG
+311 
-324 DYTQSIRDQASSAIK
+324 
-339 NKYGSGVN
+339 
-347 VQFTGNVATDNS
+347 
-359 LDLSN
+359 
-364 GWTSTVLNS
+364 
-373 VFDENRRA
+373 
-381 DYLFHT
+381 
-387 LNWNG
+387 
-392 EGQDKVIGTG
+392 
-402 DISKNFGVK
+402 
-411 NVENVGSI
+411 
-419 TVNSG
+419 
-424 ATFAILGDNAST
+424 
-436 RLAGNEFIADHGTLI
+436 
-451 FGANGLASG
+451 
-460 GTATNVSIV
+460 
-469 NNGTLKVFAGEFS
+469 
-482 INNLNLDG
+482 
-490 LLNNSGTLRLND
+490 
-502 FNMGNNG
+502 
-509 RLVSSGT
+509 
-516 LQADRS
+516 
-522 KLFSIEDSH
+522 
-531 IDGLNV
+531 
-537 VDLGRPQP
+537 
-545 QEVRQQL
+545 
-552 TEFFRKYVPENQKVL
+552 
-567 DEIANHASFT
+567 
-577 GGKVIVR
+577 
-584 NAHLT
+584 
-589 ETQRDDLIKAFKDKF
+589 
-604 GGNTALEFQ
+604 
-613 GTISGVSH
+613 
-621 DDKLTVAKTN
+621 
-631 ELYDNVEHLRDV
+631 
-643 IFVDRNLEGE
+643 
-653 NGAIVVG
+653 VVG

-685 ELTLIGGKSDGTG
+685 ELTLIGGKSDGSG
-698 TRFTLAERIIS
+698 NRFNLAEKVIS

-723 IKDSSVY
+723 IKDSSLY
-730 QGQAE
+730 QGQAAE
-735 QVHLS
+735 VNLS
-740 DKGELKVA
+740 NGGELKIT
-748 AGDYLVKNLNSS
+748 AGDYLVRNHSS
-760 GGKTTVDKNAVF
+760 AGGTTTVDKNSTF
-772 NSENATFTEK
+772 RSDNATFTDK
-782 AVLENNGETVL
+782 AVLENNGETIL
-793 GTLTGWNG
+793 GALNGWNS
-801 AEVHNNSKLTVN
+801 AEVRNNSKLTVN
-813 GITQFGGRFINNA
+813 GNTQFGGRFINNA
-826 NAKLVGTADLDGT
+826 NAKLVGTADIDGT
-839 LQNSQGASLIANTVN
+839 LQNSQGARLIANTVN

-885 FNTAIGSRGDGDI
+885 FNTHIGSRGSGDI

-914 VSGLIANAQGAV
+914 VSGLLANAPGAI
-926 AEFSGDDA
+926 AEFSGNDS
-934 ELLILDGGVVSN
+934 ELVILSGGSVSN

-954 LIVNDGGY
+954 LVVNEGGY

-970 QTFTASPL
+970 KTFTASPL
-978 RLRAVARAVARATEQ
+978 RLRAVTRAVAKATEQ

-1015 GTIAGEF
+1015 GSIAGEF
-1022 INATGAEAFG
+1022 INAAGAEAYG

-1038 VDGSGLGITNTG
+1038 ADGSGLGITNTG
-1050 SIKNAGTFTFGGTL
+1050 SIRNAGTFTFGGSL
-1064 NNSGSISGD
+1064 NNSGSITGD

-1093 IKTGSLEADNI
+1093 INVGSLEADNI

-1112 LSSASGWFSNSTVD
+1112 LSSPSGWFSNSTVE
-1126 LTGGTIEHTVLGSG
+1126 LTGGTIEHAVLGSG
-1140 NTYNLGAGSG
+1140 NTYNLGSGSG

-1178 EHIAMDG
+1178 EKIAMTG

-1200 DQVFADLDYSTL
+1200 NQVFADLDYRTL
-1212 NLDAVNPD
+1212 NLDAANPD
-1220 DKVEVTSN
+1220 DKVEVSSN

-1243 EGVAFQWGTVAFD
+1243 EGIAYKWGTVAFD

-1276 DVPAERRGELE
+1276 DVPADRHGELE
-1287 VAFNGKAAERFDVD
+1287 VAFNGKAAERFNVD

-1309 AAGTLAYATFANE
+1309 ANGGQAYATFANE
-1322 TLSNETTDNPGA
+1322 TLSNESAANPGA
-1334 TSLVVGVNE
+1334 TSLVVGVNDRS
-1343 KGAIVVPSSGIP
+1343 AVIIPTSGKP
-1355 NVLSQN
+1355 NVLNQN

-1386 QSQPNP
+1386 QEQPNP

-1398 LADGTMWV
+1398 LADGTVWV
-1406 GGNRNDN
+1406 GGNKNID
-1413 GTVTPSKLTLG
+1413 GSVTPSKLTLG

-1429 SATKGH
+1429 SETKGH
-1435 LAQLN
+1435 LGELN
-1440 IGISPVNNQLGGAGG
+1440 IGISPANPALGGAGG
-1455 QVIVKNGVF
+1455 QVIVKNGEF
-1464 TIDTLNNGSAG
+1464 TVDVLNNGSAG
-1475 YGEDREGLVI
+1475 YGNDREGLVI
-1485 GNADDTTTQ
+1485 GNAEDTTTQ
-1494 LIVTNYAAVD
+1494 LIVTNYTAVD

-1509 NHGLFK
+1509 NHGIFK

-1533 FEIGTADISGYL
+1533 FEIGSADVSGYIEN
-1545 DNKGTASF
+1545 DGKADF
-1553 DDLTL
+1553 KELTL
-1558 REYGTVNRQDAEL
+1558 REYGTVNRTGGEL
-1571 TAGKLTVAGNALAGA
+1571 TAGKLTVSGNALAGA
-1586 SGTYAIRGE
+1586 SGTYAIRGSLE
-1595 LDNQG
+1595 NQG
-1600 KLSVTDELTVA
+1600 KLSVTEELTVA
-1611 GEVTNSGE
+1611 GDMTNGGE
-1619 LNAEKAVV
+1619 LDIAKLTV
-1627 QAAASDVE
+1627 QAATPVQDAK
-1635 GAEAGSFI
+1635 AGSFI
-1643 NKALAKV
+1643 NNALAKV
-1650 DSVLTEAGSIVSNA
+1650 DSLLTEAGSLVSNA
-1664 TDAVLTIAGLN
+1664 ADAVLTIAGLN
-1675 NASELQGTVNNDG
+1675 GASELNGTVTNDG
-1688 TIKVEGTQSVTVA
+1688 TLKVDGTQSVTVA
-1701 DGELNNNGSM
+1701 SGELNNNGSM

-1769 NAGLLELT
+1769 NGGLLDLT
-1777 ELQLTKGTISGGTV
+1777 DLQLTKGTISGGTV

-1819 EGVITVSDMFA
+1819 EGVITVSDVFA
-1830 SANTENSGTVEAAN
+1830 SANTENSGTVDAAN
-1844 IAMSEGDK
+1844 IAMSDGDK
-1852 FVNEAGATA
+1852 FVNKAGATA
-1861 KADKLDISGGEFV
+1861 TSDKLDLAGGEFV

-1883 VLTQIGAD
+1883 ALTQIGEN

-1903 QVVSADGI
+1903 QVGSAGGT

-1928 SVYNQKAGNFKADK
+1928 SVYNQTAGNFKADK

-1980 SGTNKT
+1980 SGPNKT
-1986 PIINNEDSAED
+1986 PVINNEDSAED

-2026 LDVAKIEL
+2026 LDVAEIKL
-2034 DGKADSI
+2034 DGTKADSI

-2067 ATDAETGTVQL
+2067 AADPETGTVQL
-2078 PTTVLSATT
+2078 PTEVLSATT
-2087 VGAVKDEIKSGLN
+2087 VGAVKDEIKTGLN
-2100 VESGNLALDDDYFSA
+2100 VESGNLALDDDWFSS

-2138 FLGEMTAPFTI
+2138 FLGQMTAPFTV

-2181 EYNKDTDASQT
+2181 EYNKGTDASQT

-2238 TVNAIPEG
+2238 AVNAIPEG

-2267 NNGTFTFGSHGGSTP
+2267 NNGTFTFGSHGGVTP

-2291 IGENGSL
+2291 IGENGAL

-2315 VHVHSNAILHTNSL
+2315 VYVHSNAILHTNSL
-2329 TGNGAAVNEG
+2329 TGNGSTVNEG

-2345 KDGKG
+2345 KDGNAPVFDVVGSFLNKG
-2350 PTFDVAGSFTNKGE
+2350 P
-2364 NSILDASKVEKVT
+2364 NSVLDASKVDQ
-2377 VSGTHVNEG
+2377 VSVYGTHVNEG
-2386 QADYKDMLVAEG
+2386 NAEYHDMMIAPD
-2398 GSSTNSGTEQ
+2398 GSSNNSGTEK
-2408 GNILTVEG
+2408 GNILTVQG
-2416 SHANTGTSIW
+2416 SHANSGTSIW
-2426 NGVTVAENGK
+2426 NGVTVADKGK

-2443 DVGSVFDVI
+2443 DVGSVFDVL

-2499 SGFEKGDILTVATG
+2499 AGFEKGDILTVATG
-2513 GQHANSGTSIWNNV
+2513 AEHSNSGTSIWNNV
-2527 TIQTG
+2527 TVQDG
-2532 ATSTVD
+2532 ATSTVEE
-2538 AGAKETITGTYDIAG
+2538 GAKETINDAYVVAG
-2553 DRINKGEVDATGVAD
+2553 DRTNKGEVDATGVEN
-2568 TTVSG
+2568 TQVTG
-2573 KLDNQGKSEYD
+2573 TLDNQGTSNYD
-2584 DMTIQAGGNSDN
+2584 DMTVASGGTSNN

-2604 LTIEDGGEHTNSG
+2604 LIIEDGGEHINSG
-2617 TSIWNNQTVEK
+2617 TSIWNNQTVQV
-2628 GGSSVTEEGGKETIN
+2628 GGSATTEEGGKETIN
-2643 DKYVIEGDKTNKG
+2643 DKYVIEGDKTNRG

-2700 ILTVDKGGEHD
+2700 ILTIDKGGEHD

-2723 AGGEVNNTGDIET
+2723 AGGDVNNTGDIET

-2781 EINPKDD
+2781 EINPKND

-2822 SGTPSRLVITT
+2822 GGTPSRLVITT

-2841 GIAVGPEVWPDKDNH
+2841 GIAVGPEVWTDKDNH

-2869 SLTVIDSAILSDGK
+2869 SLTVIDSSILTDGK

-2912 DYTIVNGYITD
+2912 DYTIVNGYITG

-2995 DAGADF
+2995 DPGADF

-3016 TKVLNSVANIAF
+3016 TKILNSVANIAF

-3060 YGVMREWERGNH
+3060 YGVMREWERGND
-3072 LWIDIIGGKQ
+3072 LWIDVIGGKQ

-3096 YDTNSYGFIMGYDR
+3096 YDTNSYGFVMGYDR

-3206 PAGKANIVPH
+3206 PAGTANIVPH